1 MNLLKK
7 NKYSIRKYKVGIFST
22 LIGTVLLLSNPNGA
36 QALTTDHNVQGGSNQ
51 ALPGNSQNTNADT
64 NRDIVND
71 SQNTPNAHATDNTST
86 NQALTNHQNV
96 DVANQV
102 GPAPIQPSASP
113 AQNNNNSNA
122 NSTATE
128 PAANTNNNLA
138 SNNNTLNVPNNT
150 DNNDSARHLTL
161 KEIQED
167 VRHSSDK
174 PELVAIAEEA
184 SNRPKKR
191 SRRAAPTDPN
201 ATPADPTATPADP
214 TAGNGSAPVAITAPY
229 TPTTDPNAN
238 NIGQNAPNEVLS
250 FDDNNIRPSTNRS
263 VPTVTVVDNLPGYTL
278 INGGK
283 VGVFS
288 HAMVR
293 TSMFDSGDAKNYQAQ
308 GNVIALGRIR
318 GNDTNDHGDFN
329 GIEKTLTVNPNSELI
344 FEFNTMTTKNYQA
357 QGNVIAL
364 GRIRGNDTNDHGD
377 FNGIEKTLTVNPN
390 SELIFEFNT
399 MTTKNYQG
407 MTNLIIKNA
416 DNDTVIGEKVVAYGP
431 IWRLLKVPENVSHLK
446 IQFVP
451 KNDAITDAR
460 GIYQLRDGYKYYDF
474 VDSIGLHSGSHV
486 YVERR
491 TMEPTATNNKEF
503 TVTTSLKNNGNFGA
517 SFNTD
522 DFVYK
527 IQLPEGVEYVNN
539 SLTKDF
545 PSGNSGV
552 DINDMNVTY
561 DAANRIITIKSTGG
575 GTGNSPARL
584 MPDKILDL
592 KYKLRVNNVPTPRT
606 VTFNDTLT
614 YKTYSQDFINSPAE
628 SHTVS
633 TNPYTID
640 IIMNKDA
647 LQAEVDRRI
656 QQADYTFASLDIFND
671 LKRRAQTILDEN
683 RNNVPLNKRVSQA
696 DIDSLANQMQ
706 HTLIRSVD
714 AENAVN
720 RKVDDME
727 DLVNQ
732 NDELTDEEK
741 QAAIQVI
748 EEHKN
753 EIIGNIGDQTT
764 DDGVTRIKDQG
775 IQTLSGDT
783 ATPVVKPNAKQAIRD
798 KAAKQRE
805 IINHTPDAT
814 QDEIQDALNQLT
826 TDETD
831 AIDNVT
837 NATTNADVETAKN
850 NGINT
855 IGAVAPQVTHKQA
868 ARDAIN
874 QATAT
879 KRQQINSNREATQEE
894 KNAALNELTQ
904 ATNHALEQINQAT
917 TNDDVDTAKGD
928 GLNAINP
935 IAPVT
940 VVKQAARDAVSHDA
954 QQHIAEINANPD
966 ATQEERQAAIEKV
979 NAAVAVANTNILNA
993 NTNADVEQVK
1003 TNAIQG
1009 IQAIEPAT
1017 KVKTDAKN
1025 AIDQSAETQHNAIF
1039 NNNDATL
1046 EEQQAAQQLLDQA
1059 VATAKQNINAA
1070 DTNQEVAQAK
1080 DQGTQ
1085 NIVVIQ
1091 PATQVKTDAR
1101 NAVNEKA
1108 REAITNINATPGAT
1122 REEKQEAIN
1131 RVNTLKNRALNDI
1144 GVTSTTAMVNSIR
1157 DDAVNQIGAVQPHV
1171 TKKQTATGVLT
1182 DLATAKK
1189 QEINQ
1194 NTNATTE
1201 EKQVALNQVDQD
1213 LATAINNINQADT
1226 NAEVDQAQQLGT
1238 KAINAIQPNI
1248 VKKPAALAQT
1258 NQHYSAKLVEIN
1270 ATPDATDDE
1279 KNAAINTLNQDRQQ
1293 AIESIKQANTNAE
1306 VDQAATVA
1314 ENNIDAVQVD
1324 VVKKQA
1330 ARDKIT
1336 AEVAKRIEAVK
1347 QTPNATDEEKQAAVN
1362 QINQLKDQAFNQ
1374 INQNQTNDQ
1383 VDATTNQ
1390 AINAIDNVEAEV
1402 VIKPKAIAD
1411 IEKAV
1416 KEKQQQ
1422 IDNSLDS
1429 TDNEKEVAL
1438 QALAKEKEKALAAI
1452 DQAQTNSQVN
1462 QAATNGVS
1470 AIKIIQPET
1479 KIKPAAREK
1488 INQKANELRAQ
1499 INQDKEATAEERQA
1513 ALDKINDLVAK
1524 AMTNITNDRTNQQV
1538 NDSTNQA
1545 LDDIALVTPD
1555 HIVRA
1560 AARDAVKQQYE
1571 AKKHEIE
1578 QAEHATD
1585 EEKQVALN
1593 QLANNEKRALQNI
1606 NQAIANNDVKRVESN
1621 GIATLKGVEPHIVV
1635 KPEAQEAIK
1644 ASADNQVESIKD
1656 TPHATTDELDEAN
1669 QQINDTLKQGQQDI
1683 DNTTQDAAV
1692 NDVRNQTI
1700 KAIEQIKP
1708 KVRRKRAALDN
1719 IDESNNNQL
1728 DAIRNT
1734 LDTTQDERNVA
1745 IAALNKIVNAIKND
1759 IAQNKTNAEVDQ
1771 TEADGNN
1778 NIKVILPKVQVKP
1791 AARQSVSAKAEA
1803 QNALIDQSD
1812 LSTEEERLAAK
1823 HLVEQA
1829 LNQAIDQINHA
1840 DKTAQVNQNSIDAQN
1855 IISKIKPA
1863 TTVKATALQ
1872 QIQNI
1877 ATNKIN
1883 LIKANNEAT
1892 DEEQNA
1898 AIVQVEK
1905 ELIKAK
1911 QQIAGAVTNADVAYL
1926 LHDGKNEIRE
1936 IEPVINKK
1944 ATAREQLTTL
1954 FNDKKQAIEA
1964 NVQATVEER
1973 NSILAQLQNIYD
1985 TAIGQIDQD
1994 RSNAQVDKTAT
2005 LNLQTIH
2012 DLDVHPIKKPDAE
2025 KTINDDLA
2033 RVTHLVQNYRK
2044 VSDRNKADA
2053 LKAITALK
2061 LQMDEELKT
2070 ARTNADVD
2078 AVLKRFNVALGD
2090 IEAVITEKEN
2100 SLLRIDNIAQQTYAK
2115 FKAIATPEQ
2124 LAKVKALIDQYVA
2137 DGNRMV
2143 DEDATL
2149 NDIKKDTQLIIDEIL
2164 AIKLPAEV
2172 IKASPKVGQPAPKVC
2187 TPIKKE
2193 DKQEVRK
2200 VVKELPNTGSE
2211 EMDLPLKELALITG
2225 AALLARRRSKKEKE
2239 S

>member
-51 ALPGNSQNTNADT
+51 ALPGNSPNTNADT
-64 NRDIVND
+64 NRDIVNG

-96 DVANQV
+96 GVANQV
-102 GPAPIQPSASP
+102 APAPIQPSTSSAS
-113 AQNNNNSNA
+113 NNNHSDA

-191 SRRAAPTDPN
+191 SRRAAPADPN
-201 ATPADPTATPADP
+201 ATPADP
-214 TAGNGSAPVAITAPY
+214 TAGNGSAPVAITAPF

-238 NIGQNAPNEVLS
+238 NIGQNAPNEVLT

-308 GNVIALGRIR
+308 GNVIALGRIK
-318 GNDTNDHGDFN
+318 GNDTNDHG
-329 GIEKTLTVNPNSELI
+329 G
-344 FEFNTMTTKNYQA
+344 
-357 QGNVIAL
+357 
-364 GRIRGNDTNDHGD
+364 

-606 VTFNDTLT
+606 VTFNDILT
-614 YKTYSQDFINSPAE
+614 YKTYTQDFINSPAE

-640 IIMNKDA
+640 IIMNKDV

-656 QQADYTFASLDIFND
+656 QQADYTFASLDIFNE

-696 DIDSLANQMQ
+696 DIDSLVNQMQ

-783 ATPVVKPNAKQAIRD
+783 ATPVVKTNAKQAIRD

-805 IINHTPDAT
+805 IINNTPDAT

-979 NAAVAVANTNILNA
+979 NAAVAAANTNILNA

-1101 NAVNEKA
+1101 NAVNDKA

-1194 NTNATTE
+1194 NTNATDE

-1248 VKKPAALAQT
+1248 VKKPTALAQI
-1258 NQHYSAKLVEIN
+1258 NQHYNAKLAEIN

-1390 AINAIDNVEAEV
+1390 AINAIDNVEAKV

-1438 QALAKEKEKALAAI
+1438 LALAKEKEKALAAI

-1479 KIKPAAREK
+1479 KVKPAAREK

-1560 AARDAVKQQYE
+1560 TARDAVKQQYE

-1606 NQAIANNDVKRVESN
+1606 DQAIANNDVKRVESN

-1911 QQIAGAVTNADVAYL
+1911 QQIASAVTNADVAYL

-1954 FNDKKQAIEA
+1954 FNDKKLAIEA

-1985 TAIGQIDQD
+1985 TAIGEIDQD
-1994 RSNAQVDKTAT
+1994 RSNAQVDKTAS

-2137 DGNRMV
+2137 DGIRMI

-2149 NDIKKDTQLIIDEIL
+2149 NDIKQHTQFIVDEIL
-2164 AIKLPAEV
+2164 AIKLPAEATKV
-2172 IKASPKVGQPAPKVC
+2172 LPKVGQPAPKLC
-2187 TPIKKE
+2187 TSIKKV

-2225 AALLARRRSKKEKE
+2225 AALLARRRNKNEKE

>member
-36 QALTTDHNVQGGSNQ
+36 QALTTDNNVQSDTNQ
-51 ALPGNSQNTNADT
+51 ATPVNSQDKDVAN
-64 NRDIVND
+64 NRGLAN
-71 SQNTPNAHATDNTST
+71 SAQNTPNQSATTNQAT
-86 NQALTNHQNV
+86 NQALVNHNNGSIV
-96 DVANQV
+96 NQATPTSV
-102 GPAPIQPSASP
+102 QSSTPS
-113 AQNNNNSNA
+113 AQNNNHTDGNTTATETVSNA
-122 NSTATE
+122 N
-128 PAANTNNNLA
+128 NNDVA
-138 SNNNTLNVPNNT
+138 SNNTTLNVPNKTNE
-150 DNNDSARHLTL
+150 NGSGGHLTL

-174 PELVAIAEEA
+174 PELVAIAEPA

-191 SRRAAPTDPN
+191 SRRAAPADPN
-201 ATPADPTATPADP
+201 ATPADPGAAA
-214 TAGNGSAPVAITAPY
+214 AGNGGAPVAITAPY

-238 NIGQNAPNEVLS
+238 NAGQNAPNEVLS
-250 FDDNNIRPSTNRS
+250 FDDNSIRPSTNRS
-263 VPTVTVVDNLPGYTL
+263 VPSVTVVDNLPGFTL

-283 VGVFS
+283 VGVLS

-293 TSMFDSGDAKNYQAQ
+293 TSMFEAGSNRTYQAQ
-308 GNVIALGRIR
+308 GNVLALGRIS
-318 GNDTNDHGDFN
+318 GTDASNHGDFN
-329 GIEKTLTVNPNSELI
+329 GIEKSLTVNPNSELI
-344 FEFNTMTTKNYQA
+344 FEFNTMPTKNG
-357 QGNVIAL
+357 QGATNV
-364 GRIRGNDTNDHGD
+364 
-377 FNGIEKTLTVNPN
+377 
-390 SELIFEFNT
+390 
-399 MTTKNYQG
+399 
-407 MTNLIIKNA
+407 IIKNA
-416 DNDTVIGEKVVAYGP
+416 DTNDTIAEKTVEGGP
-431 IWRLLKVPENVSHLK
+431 TLRLFKVPDNVRNLK

-460 GIYQLRDGYKYYDF
+460 GIYQLKDGYKYYSF

-503 TVTTSLKNNGNFGA
+503 TVTTSLKNNGNSGA
-517 SFNTD
+517 SLDTD
-522 DFVYK
+522 EFVYK

-545 PSGNSGV
+545 PSNNSGV
-552 DINDMNVTY
+552 DVNDMNVTY
-561 DAANRIITIKSTGG
+561 DAANRVITIKSTGG
-575 GTGNSPARL
+575 GTTNSPARL

-614 YKTYSQDFINSPAE
+614 YKTYTQDFINSAAE

-671 LKRRAQTILDEN
+671 LKKRAQTILAEN

-696 DIDSLANQMQ
+696 DIDTLTNQMQ

-720 RKVDDME
+720 QKADQME

-748 EEHKN
+748 EEHKGN
-753 EIIGNIGDQTT
+753 IIGDIGDQTT

-783 ATPVVKPNAKQAIRD
+783 ATPVVKPNAKKAIRD
-798 KAAKQRE
+798 KATKQRE
-805 IINHTPDAT
+805 IINATPDAT
-814 QDEIQDALNQLT
+814 EDEIQDAINQLA

-855 IGAVAPQVTHKQA
+855 IGSVVPQVTHKQA

-917 TNDDVDTAKGD
+917 TNADVDNAKGD

-966 ATQEERQAAIEKV
+966 ATQEERQAAIDKV
-979 NAAVAVANTNILNA
+979 NAAVTAANTNILNA
-993 NTNADVEQVK
+993 NTNAEVEQVK

-1009 IQAIEPAT
+1009 IQAITPAT

-1025 AIDQSAETQHNAIF
+1025 AIDKSAETQHNTIF

-1101 NAVNEKA
+1101 NVVNDKA

-1131 RVNTLKNRALNDI
+1131 RVNTLKNRALTDI

-1171 TKKQTATGVLT
+1171 TKKQTATGVLN

-1201 EKQVALNQVDQD
+1201 EKQVALNQVDQE

-1248 VKKPAALAQT
+1248 VKKPAALAQI
-1258 NQHYSAKLVEIN
+1258 NQHYNAKLAEIN
-1270 ATPDATDDE
+1270 ATPDATNDE

-1383 VDATTNQ
+1383 VDTTTNQ
-1390 AINAIDNVEAEV
+1390 ALNAIDNVEAEV

-1429 TDNEKEVAL
+1429 TDNEKEVAS

-1452 DQAQTNSQVN
+1452 DQAQMNSQVN

-1479 KIKPAAREK
+1479 KVKPAAREK
-1488 INQKANELRAQ
+1488 INQKANELRAK
-1499 INQDKEATAEERQA
+1499 INQDKEATAEERQV
-1513 ALDKINDLVAK
+1513 ALDKINEFVNQ
-1524 AMTNITNDRTNQQV
+1524 AMTDITNNRTNQQV
-1538 NDSTNQA
+1538 DDTTSQA
-1545 LDDIALVTPD
+1545 LDSIALVAPE

-1571 AKKHEIE
+1571 AKKQEIE

-1593 QLANNEKRALQNI
+1593 QLANNKKLALQNI
-1606 NQAIANNDVKRVESN
+1606 NQAVTNNDVKRVETN
-1621 GIATLKGVEPHIVV
+1621 GIATLKGVQPHIVI
-1635 KPEAQEAIK
+1635 KPEAQQAIK
-1644 ASADNQVESIKD
+1644 ASAENQVESIKD
-1656 TPHATTDELDEAN
+1656 TPHATVDELDEAN
-1669 QQINDTLKQGQQDI
+1669 QLISDTLKQAQQEI
-1683 DNTTQDAAV
+1683 ENTNQDAAV
-1692 NDVRNQTI
+1692 TDVRNQTI

-1708 KVRRKRAALDN
+1708 KVRRKRAALDS
-1719 IDESNNNQL
+1719 IEENNKNQL

-1734 LDTTQDERNVA
+1734 LDTTQDERDVA
-1745 IAALNKIVNAIKND
+1745 IDTLNKIVNTIKND
-1759 IAQNKTNAEVDQ
+1759 IAQNKTNAEVDR
-1771 TEADGNN
+1771 TETDGND

-1791 AARQSVSAKAEA
+1791 AARQSVGVKAEA

-1840 DKTAQVNQNSIDAQN
+1840 DKTAQVNQDSIDAQN

-1892 DEEQNA
+1892 DEEQNI
-1898 AIVQVEK
+1898 AIAQVEK

-1911 QQIAGAVTNADVAYL
+1911 QQIASAVTNADVAYL
-1926 LHDGKNEIRE
+1926 LHDEKNEIRE
-1936 IEPVINKK
+1936 IEPVISRK
-1944 ATAREQLTTL
+1944 ASAREQLTTL

-1964 NVQATVEER
+1964 NIQATVEER

-1994 RSNAQVDKTAT
+1994 RSNAQVDKTAS

-2033 RVTHLVQNYRK
+2033 RVTALVQNYRK

-2078 AVLKRFNVALGD
+2078 AVLKRFNVALSD

-2124 LAKVKALIDQYVA
+2124 LAKVKVLIDQYVA
-2137 DGNRMV
+2137 DGNRMI
-2143 DEDATL
+2143 DEDATF
-2149 NDIKKDTQLIIDEIL
+2149 NDIKQHTQFIVDEIL
-2164 AIKLPAEV
+2164 AIKLPAEAMKV
-2172 IKASPKVGQPAPKVC
+2172 SPKVIQPAPKVC

-2193 DKQEVRK
+2193 ETHESRK
-2200 VVKELPNTGSE
+2200 VEKELPNTGSE
-2211 EMDLPLKELALITG
+2211 EMDLPLKEFALITG
-2225 AALLARRRSKKEKE
+2225 AALLARRRTKNEKE

>member
-36 QALTTDHNVQGGSNQ
+36 QALTTDNNVQSDTNQ
-51 ALPGNSQNTNADT
+51 ATPVNSQDKDVAN
-64 NRDIVND
+64 NRGLAN
-71 SQNTPNAHATDNTST
+71 SAQNTPNQSATTNQAT
-86 NQALTNHQNV
+86 NQALVNHNNGSIV
-96 DVANQV
+96 NQATPTSV
-102 GPAPIQPSASP
+102 QSSTPS
-113 AQNNNNSNA
+113 AQNNNHTDGNTTATETVSNA
-122 NSTATE
+122 N
-128 PAANTNNNLA
+128 NNDVA
-138 SNNNTLNVPNNT
+138 SNNTTLNVPNKTNE
-150 DNNDSARHLTL
+150 NGSGGHLTL

-174 PELVAIAEEA
+174 PELVAIAEPA

-191 SRRAAPTDPN
+191 SRRAAPADPN
-201 ATPADPTATPADP
+201 ATPADPGAAA
-214 TAGNGSAPVAITAPY
+214 AGNGGAPVAITAPY

-238 NIGQNAPNEVLS
+238 NAGQNAPNEVLS
-250 FDDNNIRPSTNRS
+250 FDDNSIRPSTNRS
-263 VPTVTVVDNLPGYTL
+263 VPSVTVVDNLPGFTL

-283 VGVFS
+283 VGVLS

-293 TSMFDSGDAKNYQAQ
+293 TSMFEAGSNRTYQAQ
-308 GNVIALGRIR
+308 GNVLALGRIS
-318 GNDTNDHGDFN
+318 GTDASNHGDFN
-329 GIEKTLTVNPNSELI
+329 GIEKSLTVNPNSELI
-344 FEFNTMTTKNYQA
+344 FEFNTMPTKNG
-357 QGNVIAL
+357 QGATNV
-364 GRIRGNDTNDHGD
+364 
-377 FNGIEKTLTVNPN
+377 
-390 SELIFEFNT
+390 
-399 MTTKNYQG
+399 
-407 MTNLIIKNA
+407 IIKNA
-416 DNDTVIGEKVVAYGP
+416 DTNDTIAEKTVEGGP
-431 IWRLLKVPENVSHLK
+431 TLRLFKVPDNVRNLK

-460 GIYQLRDGYKYYDF
+460 GIYQLKDGYKYYSF

-503 TVTTSLKNNGNFGA
+503 TVTTSLKNNGNSGA
-517 SFNTD
+517 SLDTD
-522 DFVYK
+522 EFVYK

-545 PSGNSGV
+545 PSNNSGV
-552 DINDMNVTY
+552 DVNDMNVTY
-561 DAANRIITIKSTGG
+561 DAANRVITIKSTGG
-575 GTGNSPARL
+575 GTTNSPARL

-592 KYKLRVNNVPTPRT
+592 KYKLCVNNVPTPRT

-614 YKTYSQDFINSPAE
+614 YKTYTQDFINSAAE

-671 LKRRAQTILDEN
+671 LKKRAQTILAEN

-696 DIDSLANQMQ
+696 DIDTLTNQMQ

-720 RKVDDME
+720 QKADQME

-748 EEHKN
+748 EEHKGN
-753 EIIGNIGDQTT
+753 IIGDIGDQTT

-783 ATPVVKPNAKQAIRD
+783 ATPVVKPNAKKAIRD
-798 KAAKQRE
+798 KATKQRE
-805 IINHTPDAT
+805 IINATPDAT
-814 QDEIQDALNQLT
+814 EDEIQDAINQLA

-855 IGAVAPQVTHKQA
+855 IGSVVPQVTHKQA

-917 TNDDVDTAKGD
+917 TNADVDNAKGD

-966 ATQEERQAAIEKV
+966 ATQEERQAAIDKV
-979 NAAVAVANTNILNA
+979 NAAVTAANTNILNA
-993 NTNADVEQVK
+993 NTNAEVEQVK

-1009 IQAIEPAT
+1009 IQAITPAT

-1025 AIDQSAETQHNAIF
+1025 AIDKSAETQHNTIF

-1101 NAVNEKA
+1101 NVVNDKA

-1131 RVNTLKNRALNDI
+1131 RVNTLKNRALTDI

-1171 TKKQTATGVLT
+1171 TKKQTATGVLN

-1201 EKQVALNQVDQD
+1201 EKQVALNQVDQE

-1248 VKKPAALAQT
+1248 VKKPAALAQI
-1258 NQHYSAKLVEIN
+1258 NQHYNAKLAEIN
-1270 ATPDATDDE
+1270 ATPDATNDE

-1383 VDATTNQ
+1383 VDTTTNQ
-1390 AINAIDNVEAEV
+1390 ALNAIDNVEAEV

-1429 TDNEKEVAL
+1429 TDNEKEVAS

-1479 KIKPAAREK
+1479 KVKPAAREK
-1488 INQKANELRAQ
+1488 INQKANELRAK
-1499 INQDKEATAEERQA
+1499 INQDKEATAEERQV
-1513 ALDKINDLVAK
+1513 ALDKINEFVNQ
-1524 AMTNITNDRTNQQV
+1524 AMTDITNNRTNQQV
-1538 NDSTNQA
+1538 DDTTSQA
-1545 LDDIALVTPD
+1545 LDSIALVAPE

-1571 AKKHEIE
+1571 AKKQEIE

-1593 QLANNEKRALQNI
+1593 QLANNKKLALQNI
-1606 NQAIANNDVKRVESN
+1606 NQAVTNNDVKRVETN
-1621 GIATLKGVEPHIVV
+1621 GIATLKGVQPHIVI
-1635 KPEAQEAIK
+1635 KPEAQQAIK
-1644 ASADNQVESIKD
+1644 ASAENQVESIKD
-1656 TPHATTDELDEAN
+1656 TPHATVDELDEAN
-1669 QQINDTLKQGQQDI
+1669 QLISDTLKQAQQEI
-1683 DNTTQDAAV
+1683 ENTNQDAAV
-1692 NDVRNQTI
+1692 TDVRNQTI

-1708 KVRRKRAALDN
+1708 KVRRKRAVLDS
-1719 IDESNNNQL
+1719 IEENNKNQL

-1734 LDTTQDERNVA
+1734 LDTTQDERDVA
-1745 IAALNKIVNAIKND
+1745 IDTLNKIVNTIKND
-1759 IAQNKTNAEVDQ
+1759 IAQNKTNAEVDR
-1771 TEADGNN
+1771 TETDGND

-1791 AARQSVSAKAEA
+1791 AARQSVGVKAEA

-1840 DKTAQVNQNSIDAQN
+1840 DKTAQVNQDSIDAQN

-1892 DEEQNA
+1892 DEEQNI
-1898 AIVQVEK
+1898 AIAQVEK

-1911 QQIAGAVTNADVAYL
+1911 QQIASAVTNADVAYL
-1926 LHDGKNEIRE
+1926 LHDEKNEIRE
-1936 IEPVINKK
+1936 IEPVISRK
-1944 ATAREQLTTL
+1944 ASAREQLTTL

-1964 NVQATVEER
+1964 NIQATVEER

-1994 RSNAQVDKTAT
+1994 RSNAQVDKTAS

-2033 RVTHLVQNYRK
+2033 RVTALVQNYRK

-2078 AVLKRFNVALGD
+2078 AVLKRFNVALSD

-2124 LAKVKALIDQYVA
+2124 LAKVKVLIDQYVA
-2137 DGNRMV
+2137 DGNRMI

-2149 NDIKKDTQLIIDEIL
+2149 NDIKQHTQFIVDEIL
-2164 AIKLPAEV
+2164 AIKLPAEAMKV
-2172 IKASPKVGQPAPKVC
+2172 SPKVIQPAPKVC

-2193 DKQEVRK
+2193 ETHESRK
-2200 VVKELPNTGSE
+2200 VEKELPNTGSE
-2211 EMDLPLKELALITG
+2211 EMDLPLKEFALITG
-2225 AALLARRRSKKEKE
+2225 AALLARRRTKNEKE

>member
-1 MNLLKK
+1 M
-7 NKYSIRKYKVGIFST
+7 
-22 LIGTVLLLSNPNGA
+22 
-36 QALTTDHNVQGGSNQ
+36 
-51 ALPGNSQNTNADT
+51 
-64 NRDIVND
+64 
-71 SQNTPNAHATDNTST
+71 
-86 NQALTNHQNV
+86 
-96 DVANQV
+96 
-102 GPAPIQPSASP
+102 
-113 AQNNNNSNA
+113 SNA
-122 NSTATE
+122 N
-128 PAANTNNNLA
+128 NNDA
-138 SNNNTLNVPNNT
+138 VSNNTTLNVPNKTNE
-150 DNNDSARHLTL
+150 NGSGGHLTL

-174 PELVAIAEEA
+174 PELVAIAEPA

-191 SRRAAPTDPN
+191 SRRAAPADPN
-201 ATPADPTATPADP
+201 ATPADPAAAA
-214 TAGNGSAPVAITAPY
+214 AGNGGAPVAITAPY

-238 NIGQNAPNEVLS
+238 NAGQNAPNEVLS
-250 FDDNNIRPSTNRS
+250 FDDNGIRPSTNRS
-263 VPTVTVVDNLPGYTL
+263 VPSVTVVDNLPGFTL

-293 TSMFDSGDAKNYQAQ
+293 TSMFDSADAKNYQAQ
-308 GNVIALGRIR
+308 GNVIALGRI
-318 GNDTNDHGDFN
+318 
-329 GIEKTLTVNPNSELI
+329 K
-344 FEFNTMTTKNYQA
+344 
-357 QGNVIAL
+357 
-364 GRIRGNDTNDHGD
+364 GNDTNDHGD

-407 MTNLIIKNA
+407 VTNLIIKNA
-416 DNDTVIGEKVVAYGP
+416 DNDTVIAEKSVAYGP
-431 IWRLLKVPENVSHLK
+431 IWRLFKVPENVSHLK

-522 DFVYK
+522 DFVYQV
-527 IQLPEGVEYVNN
+527 QLPEGVEYVNN

-545 PSGNSGV
+545 PSSNSGV
-552 DINDMNVTY
+552 DMNDFNVTY
-561 DAANRIITIKSTGG
+561 DAANRVITIKSTGG
-575 GTGNSPARL
+575 GSGNSPARL

-614 YKTYSQDFINSPAE
+614 YKTYTQDFINSPAE

-696 DIDSLANQMQ
+696 DIDSLTNQMQ

-720 RKVDDME
+720 KKVDQME

-783 ATPVVKPNAKQAIRD
+783 ATPVVKPNAKKAIRD
-798 KAAKQRE
+798 KATKQRE
-805 IINHTPDAT
+805 IINATPDAT
-814 QDEIQDALNQLT
+814 EDEIQDALNQLA

-855 IGAVAPQVTHKQA
+855 IGAVVPQVTHKKA

-904 ATNHALEQINQAT
+904 ATNHALEQINQAK
-917 TNDDVDTAKGD
+917 TNADVDNAKGD

-966 ATQEERQAAIEKV
+966 ATQEERQAAIDKV
-979 NAAVAVANTNILNA
+979 NAAVTAANTNILNA

-1009 IQAIEPAT
+1009 IQAITPAT

-1025 AIDQSAETQHNAIF
+1025 AIDKSAETQHNTIF

-1101 NAVNEKA
+1101 NVVNDKA

-1131 RVNTLKNRALNDI
+1131 RVNTLKNRALTDI

-1171 TKKQTATGVLT
+1171 TKKQTATGVLN

-1201 EKQVALNQVDQD
+1201 EKQVALNQVDQE

-1248 VKKPAALAQT
+1248 VKKPAALAQI
-1258 NQHYSAKLVEIN
+1258 NQHYNAKLAEIN

-1293 AIESIKQANTNAE
+1293 AIESVKQANTNAE

-1383 VDATTNQ
+1383 VDTTTNQ
-1390 AINAIDNVEAEV
+1390 ALNAIDNVEAEV

-1429 TDNEKEVAL
+1429 TDNEKEVAS

-1479 KIKPAAREK
+1479 KVKPAAREK
-1488 INQKANELRAQ
+1488 INQKVNELRAK
-1499 INQDKEATAEERQA
+1499 INQDKEATAEERQV
-1513 ALDKINDLVAK
+1513 ALDKINEFVNQ
-1524 AMTNITNDRTNQQV
+1524 AMTDITNNRTNQQV
-1538 NDSTNQA
+1538 DDTTSQA
-1545 LDDIALVTPD
+1545 LDSIALVAPE

-1571 AKKHEIE
+1571 AKKQEIE

-1593 QLANNEKRALQNI
+1593 QLANNEKLALQNI
-1606 NQAIANNDVKRVESN
+1606 NQAVTNNDVKRVETN
-1621 GIATLKGVEPHIVV
+1621 GIATLKGVQPHIVI
-1635 KPEAQEAIK
+1635 KPEAQQAIK
-1644 ASADNQVESIKD
+1644 ASAENQVESIKD
-1656 TPHATTDELDEAN
+1656 TPHATVDELDEAN
-1669 QQINDTLKQGQQDI
+1669 QLISDTLKQAQQEI
-1683 DNTTQDAAV
+1683 ENTNQDAAV
-1692 NDVRNQTI
+1692 TDVRNQTI

-1708 KVRRKRAALDN
+1708 KVRRKRAALDS
-1719 IDESNNNQL
+1719 IEENNKNQV

-1734 LDTTQDERNVA
+1734 LDTTQDERDVA
-1745 IAALNKIVNAIKND
+1745 IDTLNKIVNTIKND
-1759 IAQNKTNAEVDQ
+1759 IAQNKTNAEVDR
-1771 TEADGNN
+1771 TETDGND

-1791 AARQSVSAKAEA
+1791 AARQSVGVKAEA

-1840 DKTAQVNQNSIDAQN
+1840 DKTAQVNQDSIDAQN

-1883 LIKANNEAT
+1883 LSKANNEAT
-1892 DEEQNA
+1892 DEEQNI
-1898 AIVQVEK
+1898 AIAQVEK

-1911 QQIAGAVTNADVAYL
+1911 QQIASAVTNADVAYL
-1926 LHDGKNEIRE
+1926 LHDEKNEIRE
-1936 IEPVINKK
+1936 IEPVINRK
-1944 ATAREQLTTL
+1944 ASAREQLTTL

-1964 NVQATVEER
+1964 NIQATVEER

-1994 RSNAQVDKTAT
+1994 RSNAQVDKTAS

-2033 RVTHLVQNYRK
+2033 RVTALVQNYRK
-2044 VSDRNKADA
+2044 VSNRNKADA

-2078 AVLKRFNVALGD
+2078 AVLKRFNVALSD

-2124 LAKVKALIDQYVA
+2124 LAKVKVLIDQYVA
-2137 DGNRMV
+2137 DGNRMI

-2149 NDIKKDTQLIIDEIL
+2149 NDIKQHTQFIVDEIL
-2164 AIKLPAEV
+2164 AIKLPAEPTKV
-2172 IKASPKVGQPAPKVC
+2172 SPKVIQPAPKVC

-2193 DKQEVRK
+2193 ETHESRK
-2200 VVKELPNTGSE
+2200 VEKELPNTGSE
-2211 EMDLPLKELALITG
+2211 GMDLPLKEFALITG
-2225 AALLARRRSKKEKE
+2225 AALLARRRTKNEKE

>member
-293 TSMFDSGDAKNYQAQ
+293 TSMFDSGDA
-308 GNVIALGRIR
+308 
-318 GNDTNDHGDFN
+318 
-329 GIEKTLTVNPNSELI
+329 
-344 FEFNTMTTKNYQA
+344 KNYQA

-1131 RVNTLKNRALNDI
+1131 RVNTLKNRVLNDI
-1144 GVTSTTAMVNSIR
+1144 GVTSTAMVNSIR

-2078 AVLKRFNVALGD
+2078 AVLKRFNVTLGD

>member
-36 QALTTDHNVQGGSNQ
+36 QALTTDNNVQSDTNQ
-51 ALPGNSQNTNADT
+51 ATPVNSQDKDVAN
-64 NRDIVND
+64 NRGLAN
-71 SQNTPNAHATDNTST
+71 SAQNTPNQSATTNQAT
-86 NQALTNHQNV
+86 NQALVNHNNGSIV
-96 DVANQV
+96 NQATPTSV
-102 GPAPIQPSASP
+102 QSSTPS
-113 AQNNNNSNA
+113 AQNNNHTDGNTTATETVSNA
-122 NSTATE
+122 N
-128 PAANTNNNLA
+128 NNDA
-138 SNNNTLNVPNNT
+138 VSNNTTLNVPNKTNE
-150 DNNDSARHLTL
+150 NGSGGHLTL

-174 PELVAIAEEA
+174 PELVAIAEPA

-191 SRRAAPTDPN
+191 SRRAAPADPN
-201 ATPADPTATPADP
+201 ATPADPAAAA
-214 TAGNGSAPVAITAPY
+214 AGNGGAPVAITAPY

-238 NIGQNAPNEVLS
+238 NAGQNAPNEVLS
-250 FDDNNIRPSTNRS
+250 FDDNGIRPSTNRS
-263 VPTVTVVDNLPGYTL
+263 VPSVTVVDNLPGFTL

-293 TSMFDSGDAKNYQAQ
+293 TSMFDSADAKNYQAQ
-308 GNVIALGRIR
+308 GNVIALGRI
-318 GNDTNDHGDFN
+318 
-329 GIEKTLTVNPNSELI
+329 K
-344 FEFNTMTTKNYQA
+344 
-357 QGNVIAL
+357 
-364 GRIRGNDTNDHGD
+364 GNDTNDHGD

-407 MTNLIIKNA
+407 VTNLIIKNA
-416 DNDTVIGEKVVAYGP
+416 DNDTVIAEKSVAYGP
-431 IWRLLKVPENVSHLK
+431 IWRLFKVPENVSHLK

-522 DFVYK
+522 DFVYQV
-527 IQLPEGVEYVNN
+527 QLPEGVEYVNN

-545 PSGNSGV
+545 PSSNSGV
-552 DINDMNVTY
+552 DMNDFNVTY
-561 DAANRIITIKSTGG
+561 DAANRVITIKSTGG
-575 GTGNSPARL
+575 GSGNSPARL

-614 YKTYSQDFINSPAE
+614 YKTYTQDFINSPAE

-696 DIDSLANQMQ
+696 DIDSLTNQMQ

-720 RKVDDME
+720 KKVDQME

-783 ATPVVKPNAKQAIRD
+783 ATPVVKPNAKKAIRD
-798 KAAKQRE
+798 KATKQRE
-805 IINHTPDAT
+805 IINATPDAT
-814 QDEIQDALNQLT
+814 EDEIQDALNQLA

-855 IGAVAPQVTHKQA
+855 IGAVVPQVTHKKA

-894 KNAALNELTQ
+894 ENAALNELTQ

-917 TNDDVDTAKGD
+917 TNADVDNAKGD

-966 ATQEERQAAIEKV
+966 ATQEERQAAIDKV
-979 NAAVAVANTNILNA
+979 NAAVTAANTNILNA

-1009 IQAIEPAT
+1009 IQAITPAT

-1025 AIDQSAETQHNAIF
+1025 AIDKSAETQHNTIF

-1091 PATQVKTDAR
+1091 SATQVKTDAR
-1101 NAVNEKA
+1101 NVVNDKA

-1131 RVNTLKNRALNDI
+1131 RVNTLKNRALTDI

-1171 TKKQTATGVLT
+1171 TKKQTATGVLN

-1201 EKQVALNQVDQD
+1201 EKQVALNQVDQE

-1248 VKKPAALAQT
+1248 VKKPAALAQI
-1258 NQHYSAKLVEIN
+1258 NQHYNAKLAEIN

-1293 AIESIKQANTNAE
+1293 AIESVKQANTNAE

-1383 VDATTNQ
+1383 VDTTTNQ
-1390 AINAIDNVEAEV
+1390 ALNAIDNVEAEV

-1429 TDNEKEVAL
+1429 TDNEKEVAS

-1479 KIKPAAREK
+1479 KVKPAAREK
-1488 INQKANELRAQ
+1488 INQKVNELRAK
-1499 INQDKEATAEERQA
+1499 INQDKEATAEERQV
-1513 ALDKINDLVAK
+1513 ALDKINEFVNQ
-1524 AMTNITNDRTNQQV
+1524 AMTDITNNRTNQQV
-1538 NDSTNQA
+1538 DDTTSQA
-1545 LDDIALVTPD
+1545 LDSIALVAPE

-1571 AKKHEIE
+1571 AKKQEIE

-1593 QLANNEKRALQNI
+1593 QLANNEKLALQNI
-1606 NQAIANNDVKRVESN
+1606 NQAVTNNDVKRVETN
-1621 GIATLKGVEPHIVV
+1621 GIATLKGVQPHIVI
-1635 KPEAQEAIK
+1635 KPEAQQAIK
-1644 ASADNQVESIKD
+1644 ASAENQVESIKD
-1656 TPHATTDELDEAN
+1656 TPHATVDELDEAN
-1669 QQINDTLKQGQQDI
+1669 QLISDTLKQAQQEI
-1683 DNTTQDAAV
+1683 ENTNQDAAV
-1692 NDVRNQTI
+1692 TDVRNQTI

-1708 KVRRKRAALDN
+1708 KVRRKRAALDS
-1719 IDESNNNQL
+1719 IEENNKNQL

-1734 LDTTQDERNVA
+1734 LDTTQDERDVA
-1745 IAALNKIVNAIKND
+1745 IDTLNKIVNTIKND
-1759 IAQNKTNAEVDQ
+1759 IAQNKTNAEVDR
-1771 TEADGNN
+1771 TETDGND

-1791 AARQSVSAKAEA
+1791 AARQSVGVKAEA

-1840 DKTAQVNQNSIDAQN
+1840 DKTAQVNQDSIDAQN

-1883 LIKANNEAT
+1883 LSKANNEAT
-1892 DEEQNA
+1892 DEEQNI
-1898 AIVQVEK
+1898 AIAQVEK

-1911 QQIAGAVTNADVAYL
+1911 QQIASAVTNADVAYL
-1926 LHDGKNEIRE
+1926 LHDEKNEIRE
-1936 IEPVINKK
+1936 IEPVINRK
-1944 ATAREQLTTL
+1944 ASAREQLTTL

-1964 NVQATVEER
+1964 NIQATVEER

-1994 RSNAQVDKTAT
+1994 RSNAQVDKTAS

-2033 RVTHLVQNYRK
+2033 RVTALVQNYRK
-2044 VSDRNKADA
+2044 VSNRNKADA

-2078 AVLKRFNVALGD
+2078 AVLKRFNVALSD

-2124 LAKVKALIDQYVA
+2124 LAKVKVLIDQYVA
-2137 DGNRMV
+2137 DGNRMI

-2149 NDIKKDTQLIIDEIL
+2149 NDIKQHTQFIVDEIL
-2164 AIKLPAEV
+2164 AIKLPAEPTKV
-2172 IKASPKVGQPAPKVC
+2172 SPKVIQPAPKVC

-2193 DKQEVRK
+2193 ETHESRK
-2200 VVKELPNTGSE
+2200 VEKELPNTGSE
-2211 EMDLPLKELALITG
+2211 GMDLPLKEFALITG
-2225 AALLARRRSKKEKE
+2225 AALLARRRTKNEKE

>member
-36 QALTTDHNVQGGSNQ
+36 QALTTDNNVQSDTNQ
-51 ALPGNSQNTNADT
+51 ATPVNSQDKDVAN
-64 NRDIVND
+64 NRGLAN
-71 SQNTPNAHATDNTST
+71 SAQNTPNQSATTNQAT
-86 NQALTNHQNV
+86 NQALVNHNNGSIV
-96 DVANQV
+96 NQATPTSV
-102 GPAPIQPSASP
+102 QSSTPS
-113 AQNNNNSNA
+113 AQNNNHTDGNTTATETVSNA
-122 NSTATE
+122 N
-128 PAANTNNNLA
+128 NNDVA
-138 SNNNTLNVPNNT
+138 SNNTTLNVPNKTNE
-150 DNNDSARHLTL
+150 NGSGGHLTL

-174 PELVAIAEEA
+174 PELVAIAEPA

-191 SRRAAPTDPN
+191 SRRAAPADPN
-201 ATPADPTATPADP
+201 ATPADPGAAA
-214 TAGNGSAPVAITAPY
+214 AGNGGAPVAITAPY

-238 NIGQNAPNEVLS
+238 NAGQNAPNEVLS
-250 FDDNNIRPSTNRS
+250 FDDNSIRPSTNRS
-263 VPTVTVVDNLPGYTL
+263 VPSVTVVDNLPGFTL

-283 VGVFS
+283 VGVLS

-293 TSMFDSGDAKNYQAQ
+293 TSMFEAGSNRTYQAQ
-308 GNVIALGRIR
+308 GNVLALGRIS
-318 GNDTNDHGDFN
+318 GTDASNHGDFN
-329 GIEKTLTVNPNSELI
+329 GIEKSLTVNPNSELI
-344 FEFNTMTTKNYQA
+344 FEFNTMPTKNG
-357 QGNVIAL
+357 QGATNV
-364 GRIRGNDTNDHGD
+364 
-377 FNGIEKTLTVNPN
+377 
-390 SELIFEFNT
+390 
-399 MTTKNYQG
+399 
-407 MTNLIIKNA
+407 IIKNA
-416 DNDTVIGEKVVAYGP
+416 DTNDTIAEKTVEGGP
-431 IWRLLKVPENVSHLK
+431 TLRLFKVPDNVRNLK

-460 GIYQLRDGYKYYDF
+460 GIYQLKDGYKYYSF

-503 TVTTSLKNNGNFGA
+503 TVTTSLKNNGNSGA
-517 SFNTD
+517 SLDTD
-522 DFVYK
+522 EFVYK

-545 PSGNSGV
+545 PSNNSGV
-552 DINDMNVTY
+552 DVNDMNVTY
-561 DAANRIITIKSTGG
+561 DAANRVITIKSTGG
-575 GTGNSPARL
+575 GTTNSPARL

-614 YKTYSQDFINSPAE
+614 YKTYTQDFINSAAE

-671 LKRRAQTILDEN
+671 LKKRAQTILAEN

-696 DIDSLANQMQ
+696 DIDTLTNQMQ

-720 RKVDDME
+720 QKADQME

-748 EEHKN
+748 EEHKGN
-753 EIIGNIGDQTT
+753 IIGDIGDQTT

-783 ATPVVKPNAKQAIRD
+783 ATPVVKPNAKKAIRD
-798 KAAKQRE
+798 KATKQRE
-805 IINHTPDAT
+805 IINATPDAT
-814 QDEIQDALNQLT
+814 EDEIQDAINQLA

-855 IGAVAPQVTHKQA
+855 IGSVVPQVTHKQA

-917 TNDDVDTAKGD
+917 TNADVDNAKGD

-966 ATQEERQAAIEKV
+966 ATQEERQAAIDKV
-979 NAAVAVANTNILNA
+979 NAAVTAANTNILNA
-993 NTNADVEQVK
+993 NTNAEVEQVK

-1009 IQAIEPAT
+1009 IQAITPAT

-1025 AIDQSAETQHNAIF
+1025 AIDKSAETQHNTIF

-1101 NAVNEKA
+1101 NVVNDKA

-1131 RVNTLKNRALNDI
+1131 RVNTLKNRALTDI

-1171 TKKQTATGVLT
+1171 TKKQTATGVLN

-1201 EKQVALNQVDQD
+1201 EKQVDLNQVDQE

-1248 VKKPAALAQT
+1248 VKKPAALAQI
-1258 NQHYSAKLVEIN
+1258 NQHYNAKLAEIN
-1270 ATPDATDDE
+1270 ATPDATNDE

-1383 VDATTNQ
+1383 VDTTTNQ
-1390 AINAIDNVEAEV
+1390 ALNAIDNVEAEV

-1429 TDNEKEVAL
+1429 TDNEKEVAS

-1479 KIKPAAREK
+1479 KVKPAAREK
-1488 INQKANELRAQ
+1488 INQKANELRAK
-1499 INQDKEATAEERQA
+1499 INQDKEATAEERQV
-1513 ALDKINDLVAK
+1513 ALDKINEFVNQ
-1524 AMTNITNDRTNQQV
+1524 AMTDITNNRTNQQV
-1538 NDSTNQA
+1538 DDTTSQA
-1545 LDDIALVTPD
+1545 LDSIALVAPE

-1571 AKKHEIE
+1571 AKKQEIE

-1593 QLANNEKRALQNI
+1593 QLANNKKLALQNI
-1606 NQAIANNDVKRVESN
+1606 NQAVTNNDVKRVETN
-1621 GIATLKGVEPHIVV
+1621 GIATLKGVQPHIVI
-1635 KPEAQEAIK
+1635 KPEAQQAIK
-1644 ASADNQVESIKD
+1644 ASGENQVESIKD
-1656 TPHATTDELDEAN
+1656 TPHATVDELDEAN
-1669 QQINDTLKQGQQDI
+1669 QLISDTLKQAQQEI
-1683 DNTTQDAAV
+1683 ENTNQDAAV
-1692 NDVRNQTI
+1692 TDVRNQTI

-1708 KVRRKRAALDN
+1708 KVRRKRAALDS
-1719 IDESNNNQL
+1719 IEENNKNQL

-1734 LDTTQDERNVA
+1734 LDTTQDERDVA
-1745 IAALNKIVNAIKND
+1745 IDTLNKIVNTIKND
-1759 IAQNKTNAEVDQ
+1759 IAQNKTNAEVDR
-1771 TEADGNN
+1771 TETDGND

-1791 AARQSVSAKAEA
+1791 AARQSVGVKAEA

-1840 DKTAQVNQNSIDAQN
+1840 DKTAQVNQDSIDAQN

-1892 DEEQNA
+1892 DEEQNI
-1898 AIVQVEK
+1898 AIAQVEK

-1911 QQIAGAVTNADVAYL
+1911 QQIASAVTNADVAYL
-1926 LHDGKNEIRE
+1926 LHDEKNEIRE
-1936 IEPVINKK
+1936 IEPVISRK
-1944 ATAREQLTTL
+1944 ASAREQLTTL

-1964 NVQATVEER
+1964 NIQATVEER

-1994 RSNAQVDKTAT
+1994 RSNAQVDKTAS

-2033 RVTHLVQNYRK
+2033 RVTALVQNYRK

-2078 AVLKRFNVALGD
+2078 AVLKRFNVALSD

-2124 LAKVKALIDQYVA
+2124 LAKVKVLIDQYVA
-2137 DGNRMV
+2137 DGNRMI

-2149 NDIKKDTQLIIDEIL
+2149 NDIKQHTQFIVDEIL
-2164 AIKLPAEV
+2164 AIKLPAEAMKV
-2172 IKASPKVGQPAPKVC
+2172 SPKVIQPAPKVC

-2193 DKQEVRK
+2193 ETHESRK
-2200 VVKELPNTGSE
+2200 VEKELPNTGSE
-2211 EMDLPLKELALITG
+2211 EMDLPLKEFALITG
-2225 AALLARRRSKKEKE
+2225 AALLARRRTKNEKE

>member
-36 QALTTDHNVQGGSNQ
+36 QALTTDNNVQSDTNQ
-51 ALPGNSQNTNADT
+51 ATPVNSQDKDVAN
-64 NRDIVND
+64 NRGLAN
-71 SQNTPNAHATDNTST
+71 SAQNTPNQSATTNQAT
-86 NQALTNHQNV
+86 NQALVNHNNGSIV
-96 DVANQV
+96 NQATPTSV
-102 GPAPIQPSASP
+102 QSSTPS
-113 AQNNNNSNA
+113 AQNNNHTDGNTTATETVSNA
-122 NSTATE
+122 N
-128 PAANTNNNLA
+128 NNDA
-138 SNNNTLNVPNNT
+138 VSNNTTLNVPNKTNE
-150 DNNDSARHLTL
+150 NGSGGHLTL

-174 PELVAIAEEA
+174 PELVAIAEPA

-191 SRRAAPTDPN
+191 SRRAAPADPN
-201 ATPADPTATPADP
+201 ATPADPAAAA
-214 TAGNGSAPVAITAPY
+214 AGNGGAPVAITAPY

-238 NIGQNAPNEVLS
+238 NAGQNAPNEVLS
-250 FDDNNIRPSTNRS
+250 FDDNGIRPSTNRS
-263 VPTVTVVDNLPGYTL
+263 VPSVTVVDNLPGFTL

-293 TSMFDSGDAKNYQAQ
+293 TSMFDSADAKNYQAQ
-308 GNVIALGRIR
+308 GNVIALGRI
-318 GNDTNDHGDFN
+318 
-329 GIEKTLTVNPNSELI
+329 K
-344 FEFNTMTTKNYQA
+344 
-357 QGNVIAL
+357 
-364 GRIRGNDTNDHGD
+364 GNDTNDHGD

-407 MTNLIIKNA
+407 VTNLIIKNA
-416 DNDTVIGEKVVAYGP
+416 DNDTVIAEKSVAYGP
-431 IWRLLKVPENVSHLK
+431 IWRLFKVPENVSHLK

-522 DFVYK
+522 DFVYQV
-527 IQLPEGVEYVNN
+527 QLPEGVEYVNN

-545 PSGNSGV
+545 PSSNSGV
-552 DINDMNVTY
+552 DMNDFNVTY
-561 DAANRIITIKSTGG
+561 DAANRVITIKSTGG
-575 GTGNSPARL
+575 GSGNSPARL

-614 YKTYSQDFINSPAE
+614 YKTYTQDFINSPAE

-696 DIDSLANQMQ
+696 DIDSLTNQMQ

-720 RKVDDME
+720 KKVDQME

-783 ATPVVKPNAKQAIRD
+783 ATPVVKPNAKKAIRD
-798 KAAKQRE
+798 KATKQRE
-805 IINHTPDAT
+805 IINATPDAT
-814 QDEIQDALNQLT
+814 EDEIQDALNQLA

-855 IGAVAPQVTHKQA
+855 IGAVVPQVTHKQA

-917 TNDDVDTAKGD
+917 TNADVDNAKGD

-966 ATQEERQAAIEKV
+966 ATQEERQAAIDKV
-979 NAAVAVANTNILNA
+979 NAAVTAANTNILNA

-1009 IQAIEPAT
+1009 IQAITPAT

-1025 AIDQSAETQHNAIF
+1025 AIDKSAETQHNTIF

-1101 NAVNEKA
+1101 NVVNDKA

-1131 RVNTLKNRALNDI
+1131 RVNTLKNRALTDI

-1171 TKKQTATGVLT
+1171 TKKQTATGVLN

-1201 EKQVALNQVDQD
+1201 EKQVALNQVDQE

-1248 VKKPAALAQT
+1248 VKKPAALAQI
-1258 NQHYSAKLVEIN
+1258 NQHYNAKLAEIN
-1270 ATPDATDDE
+1270 ATPDATNDE

-1362 QINQLKDQAFNQ
+1362 QINQLKDQGFNQ

-1390 AINAIDNVEAEV
+1390 AVNAIDNVEAEV

-1429 TDNEKEVAL
+1429 TDNEKEVAS

-1479 KIKPAAREK
+1479 KVKPAAREK
-1488 INQKANELRAQ
+1488 INQKANELRAK
-1499 INQDKEATAEERQA
+1499 INQDKEATAEERQV
-1513 ALDKINDLVAK
+1513 ALDKINEFVNQ
-1524 AMTNITNDRTNQQV
+1524 AMTDITNNRTNQQV
-1538 NDSTNQA
+1538 DDTTSQA
-1545 LDDIALVTPD
+1545 LDSIALVTPD

-1571 AKKHEIE
+1571 AKKREIE

-1606 NQAIANNDVKRVESN
+1606 DQAIANNDVKRVETN
-1621 GIATLKGVEPHIVV
+1621 GIATLKGVQPHIVI
-1635 KPEAQEAIK
+1635 KPEAQQAIK
-1644 ASADNQVESIKD
+1644 ASAENQVESIKD
-1656 TPHATTDELDEAN
+1656 TPHATVDELDEAN
-1669 QQINDTLKQGQQDI
+1669 QLISDTLKQAQQEI
-1683 DNTTQDAAV
+1683 ENTNQDAAV
-1692 NDVRNQTI
+1692 TDVRNQTI

-1708 KVRRKRAALDN
+1708 KVRRKRAALDS
-1719 IDESNNNQL
+1719 IEENNKNQL

-1734 LDTTQDERNVA
+1734 LDTTQDERDVA
-1745 IAALNKIVNAIKND
+1745 IDTLNKIVNTIKND
-1759 IAQNKTNAEVDQ
+1759 IAQNKTNAEVDR
-1771 TEADGNN
+1771 TETDGND

-1791 AARQSVSAKAEA
+1791 AARQSVGVKAEA

-1840 DKTAQVNQNSIDAQN
+1840 DKTAQVNQDSINAQN

-1892 DEEQNA
+1892 DEEQNI
-1898 AIVQVEK
+1898 AIAQVEK

-1911 QQIAGAVTNADVAYL
+1911 QQIASAVTNADVAYL
-1926 LHDGKNEIRE
+1926 LHDEKNEIRE
-1936 IEPVINKK
+1936 IEPVINRK
-1944 ATAREQLTTL
+1944 ASAREQLTTL

-1964 NVQATVEER
+1964 NIQATVEER

-1994 RSNAQVDKTAT
+1994 RSNAQVDKTAS

-2033 RVTHLVQNYRK
+2033 RVTALVQNYRK
-2044 VSDRNKADA
+2044 VSNRNKADA

-2078 AVLKRFNVALGD
+2078 AVLKRFNVALSD

-2124 LAKVKALIDQYVA
+2124 LAKVKVLIDQYVA
-2137 DGNRMV
+2137 DGNRMI

-2149 NDIKKDTQLIIDEIL
+2149 NDIKQHTQFIVDEIL
-2164 AIKLPAEV
+2164 AIKLPAEATKV
-2172 IKASPKVGQPAPKVC
+2172 SPKEIQPAPKVC

-2193 DKQEVRK
+2193 ETHESRK
-2200 VVKELPNTGSE
+2200 VEKELPNTGSE
-2211 EMDLPLKELALITG
+2211 GMDLPLKEFALITG
-2225 AALLARRRSKKEKE
+2225 AALLARRRTKNEKE

>member
-36 QALTTDHNVQGGSNQ
+36 QALTTDNNVQSDTNQ
-51 ALPGNSQNTNADT
+51 ATPVNSQDT
-64 NRDIVND
+64 NVANNRGLAN
-71 SQNTPNAHATDNTST
+71 SAQNTPNQSATTNQST
-86 NQALTNHQNV
+86 NQALVNHNNGSI
-96 DVANQV
+96 ANQATPTSV
-102 GPAPIQPSASP
+102 QSSTPS
-113 AQNNNNSNA
+113 AQNNNHTDGNTTATETVSNA
-122 NSTATE
+122 N
-128 PAANTNNNLA
+128 NKDVV
-138 SNNNTLNVPNNT
+138 SNNTTLNVPNKTNE
-150 DNNDSARHLTL
+150 NGSGGHLTL

-174 PELVAIAEEA
+174 PELVAIAEQA

-191 SRRAAPTDPN
+191 SRRAAPADPN
-201 ATPADPTATPADP
+201 ATPADPAAAA
-214 TAGNGSAPVAITAPY
+214 AGNGGAPVAITAPY

-238 NIGQNAPNEVLS
+238 NAGQNAPNEVLS
-250 FDDNNIRPSTNRS
+250 FDDNGIRPSTNRS
-263 VPTVTVVDNLPGYTL
+263 VPSVTVVDNLPGFTL

-308 GNVIALGRIR
+308 GNVIALGRIK

-329 GIEKTLTVNPNSELI
+329 GIEKS
-344 FEFNTMTTKNYQA
+344 
-357 QGNVIAL
+357 
-364 GRIRGNDTNDHGD
+364 
-377 FNGIEKTLTVNPN
+377 LTVNPN

-407 MTNLIIKNA
+407 VTNLIIKNA
-416 DNDTVIGEKVVAYGP
+416 DNDTVIAEKSVAYGP
-431 IWRLLKVPENVSHLK
+431 IWRLFKVPENVSHLK

-527 IQLPEGVEYVNN
+527 VQLPEGVEYVNN

-545 PSGNSGV
+545 PSSNSGV
-552 DINDMNVTY
+552 DMNDFNVTY
-561 DAANRIITIKSTGG
+561 DAANRVITIKSTGG
-575 GTGNSPARL
+575 GSGNSPARL

-614 YKTYSQDFINSPAE
+614 YKTYTQDFINSPAE

-696 DIDSLANQMQ
+696 DIDSLTNQMQ

-720 RKVDDME
+720 KKVDQME

-783 ATPVVKPNAKQAIRD
+783 ATPVVKPNAKKAIRD
-798 KAAKQRE
+798 KATKQRE
-805 IINHTPDAT
+805 IINATPDAT
-814 QDEIQDALNQLT
+814 EDEIQDALNQLA

-837 NATTNADVETAKN
+837 NATTNADVEIAKN

-855 IGAVAPQVTHKQA
+855 IGAVVPQVTHKQA

-917 TNDDVDTAKGD
+917 TNADVDNAKGD

-966 ATQEERQAAIEKV
+966 ATQEERQAAIDKV
-979 NAAVAVANTNILNA
+979 NAAVTAANTNILNA

-1009 IQAIEPAT
+1009 IQAITPAT

-1025 AIDQSAETQHNAIF
+1025 AIDKSAETQHNTIF

-1101 NAVNEKA
+1101 NAVNDKA

-1131 RVNTLKNRALNDI
+1131 RVNTLKNRALTDI

-1171 TKKQTATGVLT
+1171 TKKQTATGVLN

-1189 QEINQ
+1189 QKINQ

-1201 EKQVALNQVDQD
+1201 EKQVALNQVDQE

-1248 VKKPAALAQT
+1248 VKKPAALAQI
-1258 NQHYSAKLVEIN
+1258 NQHYNAKLAEIN
-1270 ATPDATDDE
+1270 ATPDATNDE

-1362 QINQLKDQAFNQ
+1362 QINQLKDQAINQ

-1383 VDATTNQ
+1383 VDTTTNQ
-1390 AINAIDNVEAEV
+1390 AVNAIDNVEAEV

-1429 TDNEKEVAL
+1429 TDNEKEVAS

-1479 KIKPAAREK
+1479 KVKPAAREK
-1488 INQKANELRAQ
+1488 INQKANELRAK
-1499 INQDKEATAEERQA
+1499 INQDKEATAEERQV
-1513 ALDKINDLVAK
+1513 ALDKINEFVNQ
-1524 AMTNITNDRTNQQV
+1524 AMTDITNNRTNQQV
-1538 NDSTNQA
+1538 DDTTSQA
-1545 LDDIALVTPD
+1545 LDSIALVAPE

-1571 AKKHEIE
+1571 AKKQEIE

-1593 QLANNEKRALQNI
+1593 QLANNEKLALQNI
-1606 NQAIANNDVKRVESN
+1606 NQAVTNNDVKRVETN
-1621 GIATLKGVEPHIVV
+1621 GIATLKGVQPHIVI
-1635 KPEAQEAIK
+1635 KPEAQQAIK
-1644 ASADNQVESIKD
+1644 ATAENQVESIKD
-1656 TPHATTDELDEAN
+1656 TPHATVDELDEAN
-1669 QQINDTLKQGQQDI
+1669 QLISDTLKQAQQEI
-1683 DNTTQDAAV
+1683 ENTNQDAAV
-1692 NDVRNQTI
+1692 TDVRNQTI

-1708 KVRRKRAALDN
+1708 KVRRKRAALDS
-1719 IDESNNNQL
+1719 IEENNKNQL

-1734 LDTTQDERNVA
+1734 LDTTQDERDVA
-1745 IAALNKIVNAIKND
+1745 IDTLNKIVNTIKND
-1759 IAQNKTNAEVDQ
+1759 IAQNKTNAEVDR
-1771 TEADGNN
+1771 TETDGND

-1791 AARQSVSAKAEA
+1791 AARQSVGVKAEA

-1840 DKTAQVNQNSIDAQN
+1840 DKTAQVNQDSIDAQN

-1892 DEEQNA
+1892 DEEQNI
-1898 AIVQVEK
+1898 AIAQVEK

-1911 QQIAGAVTNADVAYL
+1911 QQIASAVTNADVAYL
-1926 LHDGKNEIRE
+1926 LHDEKNEIRE
-1936 IEPVINKK
+1936 IEPVINRK
-1944 ATAREQLTTL
+1944 ASAREQLTTL

-1964 NVQATVEER
+1964 NIQATVEER

-1994 RSNAQVDKTAT
+1994 RSNAQVDKTAS

-2033 RVTHLVQNYRK
+2033 RVTALVQNYRK
-2044 VSDRNKADA
+2044 VSNRNKADA

-2078 AVLKRFNVALGD
+2078 AVLKRFNVALSD

-2124 LAKVKALIDQYVA
+2124 LAKVKVLIDQYVA
-2137 DGNRMV
+2137 DGNRMI

-2149 NDIKKDTQLIIDEIL
+2149 NDIKQHTQFIVDEIL
-2164 AIKLPAEV
+2164 AIKLPAEATKV
-2172 IKASPKVGQPAPKVC
+2172 SPKEIQPAPKVC

-2193 DKQEVRK
+2193 ETHESRK
-2200 VVKELPNTGSE
+2200 VEKELPNTGSE
-2211 EMDLPLKELALITG
+2211 GMDLPLKEFALITG
-2225 AALLARRRSKKEKE
+2225 AALLARRRTKNEKE

>member
-36 QALTTDHNVQGGSNQ
+36 QALTTDNNVQSDTNQ
-51 ALPGNSQNTNADT
+51 ATPVNSQDT
-64 NRDIVND
+64 NVANNRGLAN
-71 SQNTPNAHATDNTST
+71 SAQNTPNQSATTNQST
-86 NQALTNHQNV
+86 NQALVNHNNGSI
-96 DVANQV
+96 ANQATPTSV
-102 GPAPIQPSASP
+102 QSSTPS
-113 AQNNNNSNA
+113 AQNNNHTDGNTTATETVSNA
-122 NSTATE
+122 N
-128 PAANTNNNLA
+128 NKDVV
-138 SNNNTLNVPNNT
+138 SNNTTLNVPNKTNE
-150 DNNDSARHLTL
+150 NGSGGHLTL

-174 PELVAIAEEA
+174 PELVAIAEQA

-191 SRRAAPTDPN
+191 SRRAAPADPN
-201 ATPADPTATPADP
+201 ATPADPAAAA
-214 TAGNGSAPVAITAPY
+214 AGNGGAPVAITAPY

-238 NIGQNAPNEVLS
+238 NAGQNAPNEVLS
-250 FDDNNIRPSTNRS
+250 FDDNGIRPSTNRS
-263 VPTVTVVDNLPGYTL
+263 VPSVTVVDNLPGFTL
-278 INGGK
+278 INGDK

-308 GNVIALGRIR
+308 GNVIALGRIK

-329 GIEKTLTVNPNSELI
+329 GIEKS
-344 FEFNTMTTKNYQA
+344 
-357 QGNVIAL
+357 
-364 GRIRGNDTNDHGD
+364 
-377 FNGIEKTLTVNPN
+377 LTVNPN

-407 MTNLIIKNA
+407 VTNLIIKNA
-416 DNDTVIGEKVVAYGP
+416 DNDTVIAEKSVAYGP
-431 IWRLLKVPENVSHLK
+431 IWRLFKVPENVSHLK

-527 IQLPEGVEYVNN
+527 VQLPEGVEYVNN

-545 PSGNSGV
+545 PSSNSGV
-552 DINDMNVTY
+552 DMNDFNVTY
-561 DAANRIITIKSTGG
+561 DAANRVITIKSTGG
-575 GTGNSPARL
+575 GSGNSPARL

-614 YKTYSQDFINSPAE
+614 YKTYTQDFINSPAE

-696 DIDSLANQMQ
+696 DIDSLTNQMQ

-720 RKVDDME
+720 KKVDQME

-783 ATPVVKPNAKQAIRD
+783 ATPVVKPNAKKAIRD
-798 KAAKQRE
+798 KATKQRE
-805 IINHTPDAT
+805 IINATPDAT
-814 QDEIQDALNQLT
+814 EDEIQDALNQLA

-837 NATTNADVETAKN
+837 NATTNADVEIAKN

-855 IGAVAPQVTHKQA
+855 IGAVVPQVTHKQA

-917 TNDDVDTAKGD
+917 TNADVDNAKGD

-966 ATQEERQAAIEKV
+966 ATQEERQAAIDKV
-979 NAAVAVANTNILNA
+979 NAAVTAANTNILNA

-1009 IQAIEPAT
+1009 IQAITPAT

-1025 AIDQSAETQHNAIF
+1025 AIDKSAETQHNTIF

-1101 NAVNEKA
+1101 NAVNDKA

-1131 RVNTLKNRALNDI
+1131 RVNTLKNRALTDI

-1171 TKKQTATGVLT
+1171 TKKQTATGVLN

-1201 EKQVALNQVDQD
+1201 EKQVALNQVDQE

-1248 VKKPAALAQT
+1248 VKKPAALAQI
-1258 NQHYSAKLVEIN
+1258 NQHYNAKLAEIN
-1270 ATPDATDDE
+1270 ATPDATNDE

-1362 QINQLKDQAFNQ
+1362 QINQLKDQAINQ

-1383 VDATTNQ
+1383 VDTTTNQ
-1390 AINAIDNVEAEV
+1390 AVNAIDNVEAEV

-1429 TDNEKEVAL
+1429 TDNEKEVAS

-1479 KIKPAAREK
+1479 KVKPAAREK
-1488 INQKANELRAQ
+1488 INQKANELRAK
-1499 INQDKEATAEERQA
+1499 INQDKEATAEERQV
-1513 ALDKINDLVAK
+1513 ALDKINEFVNQ
-1524 AMTNITNDRTNQQV
+1524 AMTDITNNRTNQQV
-1538 NDSTNQA
+1538 DDTTSQA
-1545 LDDIALVTPD
+1545 LDSIALVAPE

-1571 AKKHEIE
+1571 AKKQEIE

-1593 QLANNEKRALQNI
+1593 QLANNEKLALQNI
-1606 NQAIANNDVKRVESN
+1606 NQAVTNNDVKRVETN
-1621 GIATLKGVEPHIVV
+1621 GIATLKGVQPHIVI
-1635 KPEAQEAIK
+1635 KPEAQQAIK
-1644 ASADNQVESIKD
+1644 ATAENQVESIKD
-1656 TPHATTDELDEAN
+1656 TPHATVDELDEAN
-1669 QQINDTLKQGQQDI
+1669 QLISDTLKQAQQEI
-1683 DNTTQDAAV
+1683 ENTNQDAAV
-1692 NDVRNQTI
+1692 TDVRNQTI

-1708 KVRRKRAALDN
+1708 KVRRKRAALDS
-1719 IDESNNNQL
+1719 IEENNKNQL

-1734 LDTTQDERNVA
+1734 LDTTQDERDVA
-1745 IAALNKIVNAIKND
+1745 IDTLNKIVNTIKND
-1759 IAQNKTNAEVDQ
+1759 IAQNKTNAEVDR
-1771 TEADGNN
+1771 TETDGND

-1791 AARQSVSAKAEA
+1791 AARQSVGVKAEA

-1840 DKTAQVNQNSIDAQN
+1840 DKTAQVNQDSIDAQN

-1892 DEEQNA
+1892 DEEQNI
-1898 AIVQVEK
+1898 AIAQVEK

-1911 QQIAGAVTNADVAYL
+1911 QQIASAVTNADVAYL
-1926 LHDGKNEIRE
+1926 LHDEKNEIRE
-1936 IEPVINKK
+1936 IEPVINRK
-1944 ATAREQLTTL
+1944 ASAREQLTTL

-1964 NVQATVEER
+1964 NIQATVEER

-1994 RSNAQVDKTAT
+1994 RSNAQVDKTAS

-2033 RVTHLVQNYRK
+2033 RVTALVQNYRK
-2044 VSDRNKADA
+2044 VSNRNKADA

-2078 AVLKRFNVALGD
+2078 AVLKRFNVALSD

-2124 LAKVKALIDQYVA
+2124 LAKVKVLIDQYVA
-2137 DGNRMV
+2137 DGNRMI

-2149 NDIKKDTQLIIDEIL
+2149 NDIKQHTQFIVDEIL
-2164 AIKLPAEV
+2164 AIKLPAEATKV
-2172 IKASPKVGQPAPKVC
+2172 SPKEIQPAPKVC

-2193 DKQEVRK
+2193 ETHESRK
-2200 VVKELPNTGSE
+2200 VEKELPNTGSE
-2211 EMDLPLKELALITG
+2211 GMDLPLKEFALITG
-2225 AALLARRRSKKEKE
+2225 AALLARRRTKNEKE

>member
-36 QALTTDHNVQGGSNQ
+36 QALTTDNNVQSDTNQ
-51 ALPGNSQNTNADT
+51 ATPVNSQDKDVAN
-64 NRDIVND
+64 NRGLAN
-71 SQNTPNAHATDNTST
+71 SAQNTPNQSATTNQAT
-86 NQALTNHQNV
+86 NQALVNHNNGSIV
-96 DVANQV
+96 NQATPTSV
-102 GPAPIQPSASP
+102 QSSTPS
-113 AQNNNNSNA
+113 AQNNNHTDGNTTATETVSNA
-122 NSTATE
+122 N
-128 PAANTNNNLA
+128 NNDA
-138 SNNNTLNVPNNT
+138 VSNNTTLNVPNKTNE
-150 DNNDSARHLTL
+150 NGSGGHLTL

-174 PELVAIAEEA
+174 PELVAIAEPA

-191 SRRAAPTDPN
+191 SRRAAPADPN
-201 ATPADPTATPADP
+201 ATPADPAAAA
-214 TAGNGSAPVAITAPY
+214 AGNGGAPVAITAPY

-238 NIGQNAPNEVLS
+238 NAGQNAPNEVLS
-250 FDDNNIRPSTNRS
+250 FDDNGIRPSTNRS
-263 VPTVTVVDNLPGYTL
+263 VPSVTVVDNLPGFTL

-293 TSMFDSGDAKNYQAQ
+293 TSMFDSADAKNYQAQ
-308 GNVIALGRIR
+308 GNVIALGRI
-318 GNDTNDHGDFN
+318 
-329 GIEKTLTVNPNSELI
+329 K
-344 FEFNTMTTKNYQA
+344 
-357 QGNVIAL
+357 
-364 GRIRGNDTNDHGD
+364 GNDTNDHGD

-407 MTNLIIKNA
+407 VTNLIIKNA
-416 DNDTVIGEKVVAYGP
+416 DNDTVIAEKSVAYGP
-431 IWRLLKVPENVSHLK
+431 IWRLFKVPENVSHLK

-522 DFVYK
+522 DFVYQV
-527 IQLPEGVEYVNN
+527 QLPEGVEYVNN

-545 PSGNSGV
+545 PSSNSGV
-552 DINDMNVTY
+552 DMNDFNVTY
-561 DAANRIITIKSTGG
+561 DAANRVITIKSTGG
-575 GTGNSPARL
+575 GSGNSPARL

-614 YKTYSQDFINSPAE
+614 YKTYTQDFINSPAE

-696 DIDSLANQMQ
+696 DIDSLTNQMQ

-720 RKVDDME
+720 KKVDQME

-783 ATPVVKPNAKQAIRD
+783 ATPVVKPNAKKAIRD
-798 KAAKQRE
+798 KATKQRE
-805 IINHTPDAT
+805 IINATPDAT
-814 QDEIQDALNQLT
+814 EDEIQDALNQLA

-855 IGAVAPQVTHKQA
+855 IGAVVPQVTHKKA

-904 ATNHALEQINQAT
+904 ATNHALEQINQAK
-917 TNDDVDTAKGD
+917 TNADVDNAKGD

-966 ATQEERQAAIEKV
+966 ATQEERQAAIDKV
-979 NAAVAVANTNILNA
+979 NAAVTAANTNILNA

-1009 IQAIEPAT
+1009 IQAITPAT

-1025 AIDQSAETQHNAIF
+1025 AIDKSAETQHNTIF

-1101 NAVNEKA
+1101 NVVNDKA

-1131 RVNTLKNRALNDI
+1131 RVNTLKNRALTDI

-1171 TKKQTATGVLT
+1171 TKKQTATGVLN

-1201 EKQVALNQVDQD
+1201 EKQVALNQVDQE

-1248 VKKPAALAQT
+1248 VKKPAALAQI
-1258 NQHYSAKLVEIN
+1258 NQHYNAKLAEIN

-1293 AIESIKQANTNAE
+1293 AIESVKQANTNAE

-1383 VDATTNQ
+1383 VDTTTNQ
-1390 AINAIDNVEAEV
+1390 ALNAIDNVEAEV

-1429 TDNEKEVAL
+1429 TDNEKEVAS

-1462 QAATNGVS
+1462 QAVTNGVS

-1479 KIKPAAREK
+1479 KVKPAAREK
-1488 INQKANELRAQ
+1488 INQKVNELRAK
-1499 INQDKEATAEERQA
+1499 INQDKEATAEERQV
-1513 ALDKINDLVAK
+1513 ALDKINEFVNQ
-1524 AMTNITNDRTNQQV
+1524 AMTDITNNRTNQQV
-1538 NDSTNQA
+1538 DDTTSQA
-1545 LDDIALVTPD
+1545 LDSIALVAPE

-1571 AKKHEIE
+1571 AKKQEIE

-1593 QLANNEKRALQNI
+1593 QLANNEKLALQNI
-1606 NQAIANNDVKRVESN
+1606 NQAVTNNDVKRVETN
-1621 GIATLKGVEPHIVV
+1621 GIATLKGVQPHIVI
-1635 KPEAQEAIK
+1635 KPEAQQAIK
-1644 ASADNQVESIKD
+1644 ASAENQVESIKD
-1656 TPHATTDELDEAN
+1656 TPHATVDELDEAN
-1669 QQINDTLKQGQQDI
+1669 QLISDTLKQAQQEI
-1683 DNTTQDAAV
+1683 ENTNQDAAV
-1692 NDVRNQTI
+1692 TDVRNQTI

-1708 KVRRKRAALDN
+1708 KVRRKRAALDS
-1719 IDESNNNQL
+1719 IEENNKNQL

-1734 LDTTQDERNVA
+1734 LDTTQDERDVA
-1745 IAALNKIVNAIKND
+1745 IDTLNKIVNTIKND
-1759 IAQNKTNAEVDQ
+1759 IAQNKTNAEVDR
-1771 TEADGNN
+1771 TETDGND

-1791 AARQSVSAKAEA
+1791 AARQSVGVKAEA

-1840 DKTAQVNQNSIDAQN
+1840 DKTAQVNQDSIDAQN

-1883 LIKANNEAT
+1883 LSKANNEAT
-1892 DEEQNA
+1892 DEEQNI
-1898 AIVQVEK
+1898 AIAQVEK

-1911 QQIAGAVTNADVAYL
+1911 QQIASAVTNADVAYL
-1926 LHDGKNEIRE
+1926 LHDEKNEIRE
-1936 IEPVINKK
+1936 IEPVINRK
-1944 ATAREQLTTL
+1944 ASAREQLTTL

-1964 NVQATVEER
+1964 NIQATVEER

-1994 RSNAQVDKTAT
+1994 RSNAQVDKTAS

-2033 RVTHLVQNYRK
+2033 RVTALVQNYRK
-2044 VSDRNKADA
+2044 VSNRNKADA

-2078 AVLKRFNVALGD
+2078 AVLKRFNVALSD

-2124 LAKVKALIDQYVA
+2124 LAKVKVLIDQYVA
-2137 DGNRMV
+2137 DGNRMI

-2149 NDIKKDTQLIIDEIL
+2149 NDIKQHTQFIVDEIL
-2164 AIKLPAEV
+2164 AIKLPAEPTKV
-2172 IKASPKVGQPAPKVC
+2172 SPKVIQPAPKVC

-2193 DKQEVRK
+2193 ETHESRK
-2200 VVKELPNTGSE
+2200 VEKELPNTGSE
-2211 EMDLPLKELALITG
+2211 GMDLPLKEFALITG
-2225 AALLARRRSKKEKE
+2225 AALLARRRTKNEKE

>member
-36 QALTTDHNVQGGSNQ
+36 QALTTDNNVQSDTNQ
-51 ALPGNSQNTNADT
+51 ATPVNSQDKDVAN
-64 NRDIVND
+64 NRGLAN
-71 SQNTPNAHATDNTST
+71 SAQNTPNQSATTNQAT
-86 NQALTNHQNV
+86 NQALVNHNNGSIV
-96 DVANQV
+96 NQATPTSV
-102 GPAPIQPSASP
+102 QSSTPS
-113 AQNNNNSNA
+113 AQNNNHTDGNTTATETVSNA
-122 NSTATE
+122 N
-128 PAANTNNNLA
+128 NNDA
-138 SNNNTLNVPNNT
+138 VSNNTTLNVPNKTNE
-150 DNNDSARHLTL
+150 NGSGGHLTL

-174 PELVAIAEEA
+174 PELVAIAEPA

-191 SRRAAPTDPN
+191 SRRAAPADPN
-201 ATPADPTATPADP
+201 ATPADPAAAA
-214 TAGNGSAPVAITAPY
+214 AGNGGAPVAITAPY

-238 NIGQNAPNEVLS
+238 NAGQNAPNEVLS
-250 FDDNNIRPSTNRS
+250 FDDNGIRPSTNRS
-263 VPTVTVVDNLPGYTL
+263 VPSVTVVDNLPGFTL

-293 TSMFDSGDAKNYQAQ
+293 TSMFDSADAKNYQAQ
-308 GNVIALGRIR
+308 GNVIALGRI
-318 GNDTNDHGDFN
+318 
-329 GIEKTLTVNPNSELI
+329 K
-344 FEFNTMTTKNYQA
+344 
-357 QGNVIAL
+357 
-364 GRIRGNDTNDHGD
+364 GNDTNDHGD

-407 MTNLIIKNA
+407 VTNLIIKNA
-416 DNDTVIGEKVVAYGP
+416 DNDTVIAEKSVAYGP
-431 IWRLLKVPENVSHLK
+431 IWRLFKVPENVSHLK

-522 DFVYK
+522 DFVYQV
-527 IQLPEGVEYVNN
+527 QLPEGVEYVNN

-545 PSGNSGV
+545 PSSNSGV
-552 DINDMNVTY
+552 DMNDFNVTY
-561 DAANRIITIKSTGG
+561 DAANRVITIKSTGG
-575 GTGNSPARL
+575 GSGNSPARL

-614 YKTYSQDFINSPAE
+614 YKTYTQDFINSPAE

-696 DIDSLANQMQ
+696 DIDSLTNQMQ

-720 RKVDDME
+720 KKVDQME

-783 ATPVVKPNAKQAIRD
+783 ATPVVKPNAKKAIRD
-798 KAAKQRE
+798 KATKQRE
-805 IINHTPDAT
+805 IINATPDAT
-814 QDEIQDALNQLT
+814 EDEIQDALNQLA

-855 IGAVAPQVTHKQA
+855 IGEVVPQVTHKQA

-917 TNDDVDTAKGD
+917 TNADVDNAKGD

-966 ATQEERQAAIEKV
+966 ATQEERQAAIDKV
-979 NAAVAVANTNILNA
+979 NAAVTAANTNILNA

-1009 IQAIEPAT
+1009 IQAITPAT

-1025 AIDQSAETQHNAIF
+1025 AIDKSAETQHNTIF

-1101 NAVNEKA
+1101 NAVNDKA

-1131 RVNTLKNRALNDI
+1131 RVNTLKNRALTDI

-1171 TKKQTATGVLT
+1171 TKKQTATGVLN

-1201 EKQVALNQVDQD
+1201 EKQVALNQVDQE

-1248 VKKPAALAQT
+1248 VKKPAALAQI
-1258 NQHYSAKLVEIN
+1258 NQHYNAKLAEIN
-1270 ATPDATDDE
+1270 ATPDATNDE
-1279 KNAAINTLNQDRQQ
+1279 KNAAINTLNLDRQQ

-1383 VDATTNQ
+1383 VDTTTNQ
-1390 AINAIDNVEAEV
+1390 ALKAIDNVEAEV

-1429 TDNEKEVAL
+1429 TDNEKEVAS

-1479 KIKPAAREK
+1479 KVKPAAREK
-1488 INQKANELRAQ
+1488 INQKANELRAK
-1499 INQDKEATAEERQA
+1499 INQDKEATAEERQV
-1513 ALDKINDLVAK
+1513 ALDKINEFVNQ
-1524 AMTNITNDRTNQQV
+1524 AMTDITNNRTNQQV
-1538 NDSTNQA
+1538 DDTTSQA
-1545 LDDIALVTPD
+1545 LDSIALVAPE

-1571 AKKHEIE
+1571 AKKQEIE

-1593 QLANNEKRALQNI
+1593 QLANNEKLALQNI
-1606 NQAIANNDVKRVESN
+1606 NQAVTNNDVKRVETN
-1621 GIATLKGVEPHIVV
+1621 GIATLKGVQPHIVI
-1635 KPEAQEAIK
+1635 KPEAQQAIK
-1644 ASADNQVESIKD
+1644 ASAENQVESIKD
-1656 TPHATTDELDEAN
+1656 TPHATVDELDEAN
-1669 QQINDTLKQGQQDI
+1669 QLISDTLKQAQQEI
-1683 DNTTQDAAV
+1683 ENTNQDAAV
-1692 NDVRNQTI
+1692 TDVRNQTI

-1708 KVRRKRAALDN
+1708 KVRRKRAALDS
-1719 IDESNNNQL
+1719 IEENNKNQL

-1734 LDTTQDERNVA
+1734 LDTTQDERDVA
-1745 IAALNKIVNAIKND
+1745 IDTLNKIVNTIKND
-1759 IAQNKTNAEVDQ
+1759 IAQNKTNAEVDR
-1771 TEADGNN
+1771 TETDGND

-1791 AARQSVSAKAEA
+1791 AARQSVGVKAEA

-1840 DKTAQVNQNSIDAQN
+1840 DKTAQVNQDSINAQN

-1898 AIVQVEK
+1898 AIAQVEQA
-1905 ELIKAK
+1905 LIKAK
-1911 QQIAGAVTNADVAYL
+1911 QQIASAVTNADVAYL

-1936 IEPVINKK
+1936 IEPVISRK
-1944 ATAREQLTTL
+1944 ASAREQLTTL

-1964 NVQATVEER
+1964 NIQATVEER

-1994 RSNAQVDKTAT
+1994 RSNAQVDKTAS

-2025 KTINDDLA
+2025 KTINVDLA
-2033 RVTHLVQNYRK
+2033 RVTALVQNYRK

-2078 AVLKRFNVALGD
+2078 AVLKRFNVALSD

-2124 LAKVKALIDQYVA
+2124 LAKIKVLIDQYVA
-2137 DGNRMV
+2137 DGNRMI

-2149 NDIKKDTQLIIDEIL
+2149 NDIKQHTQFIVDEIL
-2164 AIKLPAEV
+2164 AIKLPAEATKV
-2172 IKASPKVGQPAPKVC
+2172 SPKVIQPAPKVC

-2193 DKQEVRK
+2193 ETHESRK
-2200 VVKELPNTGSE
+2200 VEKELPNTGSE
-2211 EMDLPLKELALITG
+2211 GMDLPLKEFALITG
-2225 AALLARRRSKKEKE
+2225 AALLARRRTKNEKE

>member
-36 QALTTDHNVQGGSNQ
+36 QALTTDNNVQSDTNQ
-51 ALPGNSQNTNADT
+51 ATPVNSQDT
-64 NRDIVND
+64 NVANNRGLAN
-71 SQNTPNAHATDNTST
+71 SAQNTPNQSATTNQST
-86 NQALTNHQNV
+86 NQALVNHNNGSI
-96 DVANQV
+96 ANQATPTSV
-102 GPAPIQPSASP
+102 QSSTPS
-113 AQNNNNSNA
+113 AQNNNHTDGNTTATETVSNA
-122 NSTATE
+122 N
-128 PAANTNNNLA
+128 NKDVV
-138 SNNNTLNVPNNT
+138 SNNTTLNVPNKTNE
-150 DNNDSARHLTL
+150 NGSGGHLTL

-174 PELVAIAEEA
+174 PELVAIAEQA

-191 SRRAAPTDPN
+191 SRRAAPADPN
-201 ATPADPTATPADP
+201 ATPADPAAAA
-214 TAGNGSAPVAITAPY
+214 AGNGGAPVAITAPY

-238 NIGQNAPNEVLS
+238 NAGQNAPNEVLS
-250 FDDNNIRPSTNRS
+250 FDDNGIRPSTNRS
-263 VPTVTVVDNLPGYTL
+263 VPSVTVVDNLPGFTL

-308 GNVIALGRIR
+308 GNVIALGRIK

-329 GIEKTLTVNPNSELI
+329 GIEKS
-344 FEFNTMTTKNYQA
+344 
-357 QGNVIAL
+357 
-364 GRIRGNDTNDHGD
+364 
-377 FNGIEKTLTVNPN
+377 LTVNPN

-407 MTNLIIKNA
+407 VTNLIIKNA
-416 DNDTVIGEKVVAYGP
+416 DNDTVIAEKSVAYGP
-431 IWRLLKVPENVSHLK
+431 IWRLFKVPENVSHLK

-527 IQLPEGVEYVNN
+527 VQLPEGVEYVNN

-545 PSGNSGV
+545 PSSNSGV
-552 DINDMNVTY
+552 DMNDFNVTY
-561 DAANRIITIKSTGG
+561 DAANRVITIKSTGG
-575 GTGNSPARL
+575 GSGNSPARL

-614 YKTYSQDFINSPAE
+614 YKTYTQDFINSPAE

-696 DIDSLANQMQ
+696 DIDSLTNQMQ

-720 RKVDDME
+720 KKVDQME

-783 ATPVVKPNAKQAIRD
+783 ATPVVKPNAKKAIRD
-798 KAAKQRE
+798 KATKQRE
-805 IINHTPDAT
+805 IINATPDAT
-814 QDEIQDALNQLT
+814 EDEIQDALNQLA

-837 NATTNADVETAKN
+837 NATTNADVEIAKN

-855 IGAVAPQVTHKQA
+855 IGAVVPQVTHKQA

-917 TNDDVDTAKGD
+917 TNADVDNAKGD

-935 IAPVT
+935 IALVT

-966 ATQEERQAAIEKV
+966 ATQEERQAAIDKV
-979 NAAVAVANTNILNA
+979 NAAVTAANTNILNA

-1009 IQAIEPAT
+1009 IQAITPAT

-1025 AIDQSAETQHNAIF
+1025 AIDKSAETQHNTIF

-1101 NAVNEKA
+1101 NAVNDKA

-1131 RVNTLKNRALNDI
+1131 RVNTLKNRALTDI

-1171 TKKQTATGVLT
+1171 TKKQTATGVLN

-1201 EKQVALNQVDQD
+1201 EKQVALNQVDQE

-1248 VKKPAALAQT
+1248 VKKPAALAQI
-1258 NQHYSAKLVEIN
+1258 NQHYNAKLAEIN
-1270 ATPDATDDE
+1270 ATPDATNDE

-1362 QINQLKDQAFNQ
+1362 QINQLKDQAINQ

-1383 VDATTNQ
+1383 VDTTTNQ
-1390 AINAIDNVEAEV
+1390 AVNAIDNVEAEV

-1429 TDNEKEVAL
+1429 TDNEKEVAS

-1479 KIKPAAREK
+1479 KVKPAAREK
-1488 INQKANELRAQ
+1488 INQKANELRAK
-1499 INQDKEATAEERQA
+1499 INQDKEATAEERQV
-1513 ALDKINDLVAK
+1513 ALDKINEFVNQ
-1524 AMTNITNDRTNQQV
+1524 AMTDITNNRTNQQV
-1538 NDSTNQA
+1538 DDTTSQA
-1545 LDDIALVTPD
+1545 LDSIALVAPE

-1571 AKKHEIE
+1571 AKKQEIE

-1593 QLANNEKRALQNI
+1593 QLANNEKLALQNI
-1606 NQAIANNDVKRVESN
+1606 NQAVTNNDVKRVETN
-1621 GIATLKGVEPHIVV
+1621 GIATLKGVQPHIVI
-1635 KPEAQEAIK
+1635 KPEAQQAIK
-1644 ASADNQVESIKD
+1644 ATAENQVESIKD
-1656 TPHATTDELDEAN
+1656 TPHATVDELDEAN
-1669 QQINDTLKQGQQDI
+1669 QLISDTLKQAQQEI
-1683 DNTTQDAAV
+1683 ENTNQDAAV
-1692 NDVRNQTI
+1692 TDVRNQTI

-1708 KVRRKRAALDN
+1708 KVRRKRAALDS
-1719 IDESNNNQL
+1719 IEENNKNQL

-1734 LDTTQDERNVA
+1734 LDTTQDERDVA
-1745 IAALNKIVNAIKND
+1745 IDTLNKIVNTIKND
-1759 IAQNKTNAEVDQ
+1759 IAQNKTNAEVDR
-1771 TEADGNN
+1771 TETDGND

-1791 AARQSVSAKAEA
+1791 AARQSVGVKAEA

-1840 DKTAQVNQNSIDAQN
+1840 DKTAQVNQDSIDAQN

-1892 DEEQNA
+1892 DEEQNI
-1898 AIVQVEK
+1898 AIAQVEK

-1911 QQIAGAVTNADVAYL
+1911 QQIASAVTNADVAYL
-1926 LHDGKNEIRE
+1926 LHDEKNEIRE
-1936 IEPVINKK
+1936 IEPVINRK
-1944 ATAREQLTTL
+1944 ASAREQLTTL

-1964 NVQATVEER
+1964 NIQATVEER

-1994 RSNAQVDKTAT
+1994 RSNAQVDKTAS

-2033 RVTHLVQNYRK
+2033 RVTALVQNYRK
-2044 VSDRNKADA
+2044 VSNRNKADA

-2078 AVLKRFNVALGD
+2078 AVLKRFNVALSD

-2124 LAKVKALIDQYVA
+2124 LAKVKVLIDQYVA
-2137 DGNRMV
+2137 DGNRMI

-2149 NDIKKDTQLIIDEIL
+2149 NDIKQHTQFIVDEIL
-2164 AIKLPAEV
+2164 AIKLPAEATKV
-2172 IKASPKVGQPAPKVC
+2172 SPKEIQPAPKVC

-2193 DKQEVRK
+2193 ETHESRK
-2200 VVKELPNTGSE
+2200 VEKELPNTGSE
-2211 EMDLPLKELALITG
+2211 GMDLPLKEFALITG
-2225 AALLARRRSKKEKE
+2225 AALLARRRTKNEKE

>member
-36 QALTTDHNVQGGSNQ
+36 QALTTDNNVQSDTNQ
-51 ALPGNSQNTNADT
+51 ATPVNSQDT
-64 NRDIVND
+64 NVANNRGLAN
-71 SQNTPNAHATDNTST
+71 SAQNTPNQSATTNQST
-86 NQALTNHQNV
+86 NQALVNHNNGSI
-96 DVANQV
+96 ANQATPTSV
-102 GPAPIQPSASP
+102 QSSTPS
-113 AQNNNNSNA
+113 AQNNNHTDGNTTATETVSNA
-122 NSTATE
+122 N
-128 PAANTNNNLA
+128 NKDVV
-138 SNNNTLNVPNNT
+138 SNNTTLNVPNKTNE
-150 DNNDSARHLTL
+150 NGSGGHLTL

-174 PELVAIAEEA
+174 PELVAIAEQA

-191 SRRAAPTDPN
+191 SRRAAPADPN
-201 ATPADPTATPADP
+201 ATPADPAAAA
-214 TAGNGSAPVAITAPY
+214 AGNGGAPVAITAPY

-238 NIGQNAPNEVLS
+238 NAGQNAPNEVLS
-250 FDDNNIRPSTNRS
+250 FDDNGIRPSTNRS
-263 VPTVTVVDNLPGYTL
+263 VPSVTVVDNLPGFTL

-308 GNVIALGRIR
+308 GNVIALGRIK

-329 GIEKTLTVNPNSELI
+329 GIEKS
-344 FEFNTMTTKNYQA
+344 
-357 QGNVIAL
+357 
-364 GRIRGNDTNDHGD
+364 
-377 FNGIEKTLTVNPN
+377 LTVNPN

-407 MTNLIIKNA
+407 VTNLIIKNA
-416 DNDTVIGEKVVAYGP
+416 DNDTVIAEKSVAYGP
-431 IWRLLKVPENVSHLK
+431 IWRLFKVPENVSHLK

-527 IQLPEGVEYVNN
+527 VQLPEGVEYVNN

-545 PSGNSGV
+545 PSSNSGV
-552 DINDMNVTY
+552 DMNDFNVTY
-561 DAANRIITIKSTGG
+561 DAANRVITIKSTGG
-575 GTGNSPARL
+575 GSGNSPARL

-614 YKTYSQDFINSPAE
+614 YKTYTQDFINSPAE

-696 DIDSLANQMQ
+696 DIDSLTNQMQ

-720 RKVDDME
+720 KKVDQME

-783 ATPVVKPNAKQAIRD
+783 ATPVVKPNAKKAIRD
-798 KAAKQRE
+798 KATKQRE
-805 IINHTPDAT
+805 IINATPDAT
-814 QDEIQDALNQLT
+814 EDEIQDALNQLA

-837 NATTNADVETAKN
+837 NATTNADVEIAKN

-855 IGAVAPQVTHKQA
+855 IGAVVPQVTHKQA

-917 TNDDVDTAKGD
+917 TNADVDNAKGD

-966 ATQEERQAAIEKV
+966 ATQEERQAAIDKV
-979 NAAVAVANTNILNA
+979 NAAVTAANTNILNA

-1009 IQAIEPAT
+1009 IQAITPAT

-1025 AIDQSAETQHNAIF
+1025 AIDKSAETQHNTIF

-1101 NAVNEKA
+1101 NAVNDKA

-1131 RVNTLKNRALNDI
+1131 RVNTLKNRALTDI

-1171 TKKQTATGVLT
+1171 TKKQTATGVLN

-1201 EKQVALNQVDQD
+1201 EKQVALNQVDQE

-1248 VKKPAALAQT
+1248 VKKPAALAQI
-1258 NQHYSAKLVEIN
+1258 NQHYNAKLAEIN
-1270 ATPDATDDE
+1270 ATPDATNDE

-1362 QINQLKDQAFNQ
+1362 QINQLKDQAINQ

-1383 VDATTNQ
+1383 VDTTTNQ
-1390 AINAIDNVEAEV
+1390 AVNAIDNVEAEV
-1402 VIKPKAIAD
+1402 VIKPTAIAD

-1429 TDNEKEVAL
+1429 TDNEKEVAS

-1479 KIKPAAREK
+1479 KVKPAAREK
-1488 INQKANELRAQ
+1488 INQKANELRAK
-1499 INQDKEATAEERQA
+1499 INQDKEATAEERQV
-1513 ALDKINDLVAK
+1513 ALDKINEFVNQ
-1524 AMTNITNDRTNQQV
+1524 AMTDITNNRTNQQV
-1538 NDSTNQA
+1538 DDTTSQA
-1545 LDDIALVTPD
+1545 LDSIALVAPE

-1571 AKKHEIE
+1571 AKKQEIE

-1593 QLANNEKRALQNI
+1593 QLANNEKLALQNI
-1606 NQAIANNDVKRVESN
+1606 NQAVTNNDVKRVETN
-1621 GIATLKGVEPHIVV
+1621 GIATLKGVQPHIVI
-1635 KPEAQEAIK
+1635 KPEAQQAIK
-1644 ASADNQVESIKD
+1644 ATAENQVESIKD
-1656 TPHATTDELDEAN
+1656 TPHATVDELDEAN
-1669 QQINDTLKQGQQDI
+1669 QLISDTLKQAQQEI
-1683 DNTTQDAAV
+1683 ENTNQDAAV
-1692 NDVRNQTI
+1692 TDVRNQTI

-1708 KVRRKRAALDN
+1708 KVRRKRAALDS
-1719 IDESNNNQL
+1719 IEENNKNQL

-1734 LDTTQDERNVA
+1734 LDTTQDERDVA
-1745 IAALNKIVNAIKND
+1745 IDTLNKIVNTIKND
-1759 IAQNKTNAEVDQ
+1759 IAQNKTNAEVDR
-1771 TEADGNN
+1771 TETDGND

-1791 AARQSVSAKAEA
+1791 AARQSVGVKAEA

-1840 DKTAQVNQNSIDAQN
+1840 DKTAQVNQDSIDAQN

-1892 DEEQNA
+1892 DEEQNI
-1898 AIVQVEK
+1898 AIAQVEK

-1911 QQIAGAVTNADVAYL
+1911 QQIASAVTNADVAYL
-1926 LHDGKNEIRE
+1926 LHDEKNEIRE
-1936 IEPVINKK
+1936 IEPVINRK
-1944 ATAREQLTTL
+1944 ASAREQLTTL

-1964 NVQATVEER
+1964 NIQATVEER

-1994 RSNAQVDKTAT
+1994 RSNAQVDKTAS

-2033 RVTHLVQNYRK
+2033 RVTALVQNYRK
-2044 VSDRNKADA
+2044 VSNRNKADA

-2078 AVLKRFNVALGD
+2078 AVLKRFNVALSD

-2100 SLLRIDNIAQQTYAK
+2100 SLLRIDNIAQQTYA
-2115 FKAIATPEQ
+2115 
-2124 LAKVKALIDQYVA
+2124 
-2137 DGNRMV
+2137 
-2143 DEDATL
+2143 
-2149 NDIKKDTQLIIDEIL
+2149 
-2164 AIKLPAEV
+2164 
-2172 IKASPKVGQPAPKVC
+2172 
-2187 TPIKKE
+2187 
-2193 DKQEVRK
+2193 
-2200 VVKELPNTGSE
+2200 
-2211 EMDLPLKELALITG
+2211 
-2225 AALLARRRSKKEKE
+2225 
-2239 S
+2239 

>member
-36 QALTTDHNVQGGSNQ
+36 QALTTDNNVQSDTNQ
-51 ALPGNSQNTNADT
+51 ATPVNSQDKDVAN
-64 NRDIVND
+64 NRGLAN
-71 SQNTPNAHATDNTST
+71 SAQNTPNQSATTNQAT
-86 NQALTNHQNV
+86 NQALVNHNNGSIV
-96 DVANQV
+96 NQATPTSV
-102 GPAPIQPSASP
+102 QSSTPS
-113 AQNNNNSNA
+113 AQNNNHTDGNTTATETVSNA
-122 NSTATE
+122 N
-128 PAANTNNNLA
+128 NNDVA
-138 SNNNTLNVPNNT
+138 SNNTTLNVPNKTNE
-150 DNNDSARHLTL
+150 NGSGGHLTL

-174 PELVAIAEEA
+174 PELVAIAEPA

-191 SRRAAPTDPN
+191 SRRAAPADPN
-201 ATPADPTATPADP
+201 ATPADPGAAA
-214 TAGNGSAPVAITAPY
+214 AGNGGAPVAITAPY

-238 NIGQNAPNEVLS
+238 NAGQNAPNEVLS
-250 FDDNNIRPSTNRS
+250 FDDNSIRPSTNRS
-263 VPTVTVVDNLPGYTL
+263 VPSVTVVDNLPGFTL

-283 VGVFS
+283 VGVLS

-293 TSMFDSGDAKNYQAQ
+293 TSMFEAGSNRTYQAQ
-308 GNVIALGRIR
+308 GNVLALGRIS
-318 GNDTNDHGDFN
+318 GTDASNHGDFN
-329 GIEKTLTVNPNSELI
+329 GIEKSLTVNPNSELI
-344 FEFNTMTTKNYQA
+344 FEFNTMPTKNG
-357 QGNVIAL
+357 QGATNV
-364 GRIRGNDTNDHGD
+364 
-377 FNGIEKTLTVNPN
+377 
-390 SELIFEFNT
+390 
-399 MTTKNYQG
+399 
-407 MTNLIIKNA
+407 IIKNA
-416 DNDTVIGEKVVAYGP
+416 DTNDTIAEKTVEGGP
-431 IWRLLKVPENVSHLK
+431 TLRLFKVPDNVRNLK

-460 GIYQLRDGYKYYDF
+460 GIYQLKDGYKYYSF

-503 TVTTSLKNNGNFGA
+503 TVTTSLKNNGNSGA
-517 SFNTD
+517 SLDTD
-522 DFVYK
+522 EFVYK

-545 PSGNSGV
+545 PSNNSGV
-552 DINDMNVTY
+552 DVNDMNVTY
-561 DAANRIITIKSTGG
+561 DAANRVITIKSTGG
-575 GTGNSPARL
+575 GTTNSPARL

-606 VTFNDTLT
+606 VTFNDILT
-614 YKTYSQDFINSPAE
+614 YKTYTQDFINSAAE

-671 LKRRAQTILDEN
+671 LKKRAQTILAEN

-696 DIDSLANQMQ
+696 DIDTLTNQMQ

-720 RKVDDME
+720 QKADQME

-748 EEHKN
+748 EEHKGN
-753 EIIGNIGDQTT
+753 IIGDIGDQTT

-783 ATPVVKPNAKQAIRD
+783 ATPVVKPNAKKAIRD
-798 KAAKQRE
+798 KATKQRE
-805 IINHTPDAT
+805 IINATPDAT
-814 QDEIQDALNQLT
+814 EDEIQDAINQLA

-855 IGAVAPQVTHKQA
+855 IGSVVPQVTHKQA

-917 TNDDVDTAKGD
+917 TNADVDNAKGD

-966 ATQEERQAAIEKV
+966 ATQEERQAAIDKV
-979 NAAVAVANTNILNA
+979 NAAVTAANTNILNA
-993 NTNADVEQVK
+993 NTNAEVEQVK

-1009 IQAIEPAT
+1009 IQAITPAT

-1025 AIDQSAETQHNAIF
+1025 AIDKSAETQHNTIF

-1101 NAVNEKA
+1101 NVVNDKA

-1131 RVNTLKNRALNDI
+1131 RVNTLKNRALTDI

-1171 TKKQTATGVLT
+1171 TKKQTATGVLN

-1201 EKQVALNQVDQD
+1201 EKQVALNQVDQE

-1248 VKKPAALAQT
+1248 VKKPAALAQI
-1258 NQHYSAKLVEIN
+1258 NQHYNAKLAEIN
-1270 ATPDATDDE
+1270 ATPDATNDE

-1383 VDATTNQ
+1383 VDTTTNQ
-1390 AINAIDNVEAEV
+1390 ALNAIDNVEAEV

-1429 TDNEKEVAL
+1429 TDNEKEVAS

-1479 KIKPAAREK
+1479 KVKPAAREK
-1488 INQKANELRAQ
+1488 INQKANELRAK
-1499 INQDKEATAEERQA
+1499 INQDKEATAEERQV
-1513 ALDKINDLVAK
+1513 ALDKINEFVNQ
-1524 AMTNITNDRTNQQV
+1524 AMTDITNNRTNQQV
-1538 NDSTNQA
+1538 DDTTSQA
-1545 LDDIALVTPD
+1545 LDSIALVAPE

-1571 AKKHEIE
+1571 AKKQEIE

-1593 QLANNEKRALQNI
+1593 QLANNKKLALQNI
-1606 NQAIANNDVKRVESN
+1606 NQAVTNNDVKRVETN
-1621 GIATLKGVEPHIVV
+1621 GIATLKGVQPHIVI
-1635 KPEAQEAIK
+1635 KPEAQQAIK
-1644 ASADNQVESIKD
+1644 ASAENQVESIKD
-1656 TPHATTDELDEAN
+1656 TPHATVDELDEAN
-1669 QQINDTLKQGQQDI
+1669 QLISDTLKQAQQEI
-1683 DNTTQDAAV
+1683 ENTNQDAAV
-1692 NDVRNQTI
+1692 TDVRNQTI

-1708 KVRRKRAALDN
+1708 KVRRKRAALDS
-1719 IDESNNNQL
+1719 IEENNKNQL

-1734 LDTTQDERNVA
+1734 LDTTQDERDVA
-1745 IAALNKIVNAIKND
+1745 IDTLNKIVNTIKND
-1759 IAQNKTNAEVDQ
+1759 IAQNKTNAEVDR
-1771 TEADGNN
+1771 TETDGND

-1791 AARQSVSAKAEA
+1791 AARQSVGVKAEA

-1840 DKTAQVNQNSIDAQN
+1840 DKTAQVNQDSIDAQN

-1892 DEEQNA
+1892 DEEQNI
-1898 AIVQVEK
+1898 AIAQVEK

-1911 QQIAGAVTNADVAYL
+1911 QQIASAVTNADVAYL
-1926 LHDGKNEIRE
+1926 LHDEKNEIRE
-1936 IEPVINKK
+1936 IEPVISRK
-1944 ATAREQLTTL
+1944 ASAREQLTTL

-1964 NVQATVEER
+1964 NIQATVEER

-1994 RSNAQVDKTAT
+1994 RSNAQVDKTAS

-2033 RVTHLVQNYRK
+2033 RVTALVQNYRK

-2078 AVLKRFNVALGD
+2078 AVLKRFNVALSD

-2124 LAKVKALIDQYVA
+2124 LAKVKVLIDQYVA
-2137 DGNRMV
+2137 DGNRMI

-2149 NDIKKDTQLIIDEIL
+2149 NDIKQHTQFIVDEIL
-2164 AIKLPAEV
+2164 AIKLPAEAMKV
-2172 IKASPKVGQPAPKVC
+2172 SPKVIQPAPKVC

-2193 DKQEVRK
+2193 ETHESRK
-2200 VVKELPNTGSE
+2200 VEKELPNTGSE
-2211 EMDLPLKELALITG
+2211 EMDLPLKEFALITG
-2225 AALLARRRSKKEKE
+2225 AALLARRRTKNEKE

>member
-344 FEFNTMTTKNYQA
+344 FEFNTMTTKNYQ
-357 QGNVIAL
+357 
-364 GRIRGNDTNDHGD
+364 
-377 FNGIEKTLTVNPN
+377 
-390 SELIFEFNT
+390 
-399 MTTKNYQG
+399 G

-706 HTLIRSVD
+706 HKLIRSVD

-1606 NQAIANNDVKRVESN
+1606 NQAIANNEKRALQNINQAIANNDVKRVESN

>member
-51 ALPGNSQNTNADT
+51 ALPGNSPNTNADT
-64 NRDIVND
+64 NRDIVNG

-96 DVANQV
+96 GVANQV
-102 GPAPIQPSASP
+102 APAPIQPSTSSAS
-113 AQNNNNSNA
+113 NNNHSDA

-191 SRRAAPTDPN
+191 SRRAAPSDPN
-201 ATPADPTATPADP
+201 ATPADP
-214 TAGNGSAPVAITAPY
+214 TAGNGSAPVAITAPF

-238 NIGQNAPNEVLS
+238 NIGQNAPNEVLT

-308 GNVIALGRIR
+308 GNVIALGRIK
-318 GNDTNDHGDFN
+318 GNDTNDHG
-329 GIEKTLTVNPNSELI
+329 G
-344 FEFNTMTTKNYQA
+344 
-357 QGNVIAL
+357 
-364 GRIRGNDTNDHGD
+364 

-606 VTFNDTLT
+606 VTFNDILT
-614 YKTYSQDFINSPAE
+614 YKTYTQDFINSPAE

-656 QQADYTFASLDIFND
+656 QQADYTFASLDIFNE

-696 DIDSLANQMQ
+696 DIDSLVNQMQ

-805 IINHTPDAT
+805 IINNTPDAT

-979 NAAVAVANTNILNA
+979 NAAVAAANTNILNA

-1101 NAVNEKA
+1101 NAVNDKA

-1194 NTNATTE
+1194 NTNATDE

-1248 VKKPAALAQT
+1248 VKKPTALAQI
-1258 NQHYSAKLVEIN
+1258 NQHYNAKLAEIN

-1390 AINAIDNVEAEV
+1390 AINAIDNVEAKV

-1438 QALAKEKEKALAAI
+1438 LALAKEKEKALAAI

-1479 KIKPAAREK
+1479 KVKPAAREK

-1560 AARDAVKQQYE
+1560 TARDAVKQQYE

-1606 NQAIANNDVKRVESN
+1606 DQAIANNDVKRVESN

-1911 QQIAGAVTNADVAYL
+1911 QQIASAVTNADVAYL

-1954 FNDKKQAIEA
+1954 FNDKKLAIEA

-1994 RSNAQVDKTAT
+1994 RSNAQVDKTAS

-2137 DGNRMV
+2137 DGIRMI

-2149 NDIKKDTQLIIDEIL
+2149 NDIKQHTQFIVDEIL
-2164 AIKLPAEV
+2164 AIKLPAEATKV
-2172 IKASPKVGQPAPKVC
+2172 LPKVGQPAPKLC
-2187 TPIKKE
+2187 TSIKKV

-2225 AALLARRRSKKEKE
+2225 AALLARRRNKNEKE

>member
-51 ALPGNSQNTNADT
+51 ALPGNSPNTNADT
-64 NRDIVND
+64 NRDIVNG

-96 DVANQV
+96 GVANQV
-102 GPAPIQPSASP
+102 APAPIQPSTSSAS
-113 AQNNNNSNA
+113 NNNHSDA

-191 SRRAAPTDPN
+191 SRRAAPADPN
-201 ATPADPTATPADP
+201 ATPADP
-214 TAGNGSAPVAITAPY
+214 TAGNGSAPVAITAPF

-238 NIGQNAPNEVLS
+238 NIGQNAPNEVLT

-308 GNVIALGRIR
+308 GNVIALGRIK
-318 GNDTNDHGDFN
+318 GNDTNDHG
-329 GIEKTLTVNPNSELI
+329 G
-344 FEFNTMTTKNYQA
+344 
-357 QGNVIAL
+357 
-364 GRIRGNDTNDHGD
+364 

-606 VTFNDTLT
+606 VTFNDILT
-614 YKTYSQDFINSPAE
+614 YKTYTQDFINSPAE

-656 QQADYTFASLDIFND
+656 QQADYTFASLDIFNE

-696 DIDSLANQMQ
+696 DIDSLVNQMQ

-764 DDGVTRIKDQG
+764 DDDVTRIKDQG

-805 IINHTPDAT
+805 IINNTPDAT

-979 NAAVAVANTNILNA
+979 NAAVAAANTNILNA

-1101 NAVNEKA
+1101 NAVNDKA

-1194 NTNATTE
+1194 NTNATDE

-1248 VKKPAALAQT
+1248 VKKPTALAQI
-1258 NQHYSAKLVEIN
+1258 NQHYNAKLAEIN

-1324 VVKKQA
+1324 VVKKKA

-1390 AINAIDNVEAEV
+1390 AINAIDNVEAKV

-1438 QALAKEKEKALAAI
+1438 LALAKEKEKALAAI

-1479 KIKPAAREK
+1479 KVKPAAREK

-1560 AARDAVKQQYE
+1560 TARDAVKQQYE

-1606 NQAIANNDVKRVESN
+1606 DQAIANNDVKRVESN

-1911 QQIAGAVTNADVAYL
+1911 QQIASAVTNADVAYL

-1954 FNDKKQAIEA
+1954 FNDKKLAIEA

-1994 RSNAQVDKTAT
+1994 RSNAQVDKTAS

-2137 DGNRMV
+2137 DGIRMI

-2149 NDIKKDTQLIIDEIL
+2149 NDIKQHTQFIVDEIL
-2164 AIKLPAEV
+2164 AIKLPAEATKV
-2172 IKASPKVGQPAPKVC
+2172 LPKVGQPAPKLC
-2187 TPIKKE
+2187 TSIKKV

-2225 AALLARRRSKKEKE
+2225 AALLARRRNKNEKE

>member
-36 QALTTDHNVQGGSNQ
+36 QALTTDNNVQSDTNQ
-51 ALPGNSQNTNADT
+51 ATPVNSQDKDVAN
-64 NRDIVND
+64 NRGLAN
-71 SQNTPNAHATDNTST
+71 SAQNTPNQSATTNQAT
-86 NQALTNHQNV
+86 NQALVNHNNGSIV
-96 DVANQV
+96 NQATPTSV
-102 GPAPIQPSASP
+102 QSSTPS
-113 AQNNNNSNA
+113 AQNNNHTDGNTTATETVSNA
-122 NSTATE
+122 N
-128 PAANTNNNLA
+128 NNDVV
-138 SNNNTLNVPNNT
+138 SNNTALNVPTKTNENG
-150 DNNDSARHLTL
+150 SGGHLTL

-167 VRHSSDK
+167 VRHSSNK
-174 PELVAIAEEA
+174 PELVAIAEPA

-191 SRRAAPTDPN
+191 SRRAAPADPN
-201 ATPADPTATPADP
+201 ATPADPAA
-214 TAGNGSAPVAITAPY
+214 AAVGNGGAPVAITAPY

-238 NIGQNAPNEVLS
+238 NAGQNAPNEVLS
-250 FDDNNIRPSTNRS
+250 FDDNGIRPSTNRS
-263 VPTVTVVDNLPGYTL
+263 VPTVNVVNNLPGFTL

-293 TSMFDSGDAKNYQAQ
+293 TSMFDSGDNKNYQAQ
-308 GNVIALGRIR
+308 GNVIALGRIH
-318 GNDTNDHGDFN
+318 GTDTNDHGDFN
-329 GIEKTLTVNPNSELI
+329 GIEKALTVNPNSELI
-344 FEFNTMTTKNYQA
+344 FEFNTMTTKNG
-357 QGNVIAL
+357 QGATNV
-364 GRIRGNDTNDHGD
+364 
-377 FNGIEKTLTVNPN
+377 
-390 SELIFEFNT
+390 
-399 MTTKNYQG
+399 
-407 MTNLIIKNA
+407 IIKNA
-416 DNDTVIGEKVVAYGP
+416 DTNDTIAEKTVEGGP
-431 IWRLLKVPENVSHLK
+431 TLRLFKVPDNVRNLK

-460 GIYQLRDGYKYYDF
+460 GIYQLKDGYKYYRF

-486 YVERR
+486 FVERR
-491 TMEPTATNNKEF
+491 TMDPTATNNKEF
-503 TVTTSLKNNGNFGA
+503 TVTTSLKNNGNSGA
-517 SFNTD
+517 SLDTN
-522 DFVYK
+522 DFVYQV
-527 IQLPEGVEYVNN
+527 QLPEGVEYVNN

-545 PSGNSGV
+545 PSNNSGV
-552 DINDMNVTY
+552 DVNDMNVTY
-561 DAANRIITIKSTGG
+561 DAANRVITIKSTGG
-575 GTGNSPARL
+575 GTANSPARL

-592 KYKLRVNNVPTPRT
+592 RYKLRVNNVPTPRT
-606 VTFNDTLT
+606 VTFNETLT
-614 YKTYSQDFINSPAE
+614 YKTYTQDFINSAAE

-656 QQADYTFASLDIFND
+656 QQADYTFASLDIFNG

-696 DIDSLANQMQ
+696 YIDSLTNQMQ

-720 RKVDDME
+720 KKVDQME

-783 ATPVVKPNAKQAIRD
+783 ATPVVKPNAKKAIRD
-798 KAAKQRE
+798 KATKQRE
-805 IINHTPDAT
+805 IINATPDVT
-814 QDEIQDALNQLT
+814 EDEIQDALNQLA

-855 IGAVAPQVTHKQA
+855 IGAVVPQVTHK
-868 ARDAIN
+868 
-874 QATAT
+874 
-879 KRQQINSNREATQEE
+879 K
-894 KNAALNELTQ
+894 
-904 ATNHALEQINQAT
+904 
-917 TNDDVDTAKGD
+917 
-928 GLNAINP
+928 
-935 IAPVT
+935 
-940 VVKQAARDAVSHDA
+940 AARDAVSHDA

-966 ATQEERQAAIEKV
+966 ATQEERQAAIDKV
-979 NAAVAVANTNILNA
+979 NAAVTAANTNILNA

-1009 IQAIEPAT
+1009 IQAITPAT

-1025 AIDQSAETQHNAIF
+1025 AIDKSAETQHNTIF

-1091 PATQVKTDAR
+1091 PATQVKTDTR
-1101 NAVNEKA
+1101 NVVNDKA
-1108 REAITNINATPGAT
+1108 REAITNINATTGAT

-1131 RVNTLKNRALNDI
+1131 RVNTLKNRALTDI

-1171 TKKQTATGVLT
+1171 TKKQTATGVLN

-1201 EKQVALNQVDQD
+1201 EKQVALNQVDQE

-1248 VKKPAALAQT
+1248 VKKPAALAQI
-1258 NQHYSAKLVEIN
+1258 NQHYNAKLAEIN
-1270 ATPDATDDE
+1270 ATPDATNDE

-1362 QINQLKDQAFNQ
+1362 QINQLKDQAINQ

-1383 VDATTNQ
+1383 VDTTTNQ
-1390 AINAIDNVEAEV
+1390 AVNAIDNVEAEV

-1429 TDNEKEVAL
+1429 TDNEKEVAS

-1479 KIKPAAREK
+1479 KVKPAAREK
-1488 INQKANELRAQ
+1488 INQKANELRAK
-1499 INQDKEATAEERQA
+1499 INQDKEATAEERQV
-1513 ALDKINDLVAK
+1513 ALDKINEFVNQ
-1524 AMTNITNDRTNQQV
+1524 AMTDITNNRTNQQV
-1538 NDSTNQA
+1538 DDTTSQA
-1545 LDDIALVTPD
+1545 LDSIALVTPD

-1571 AKKHEIE
+1571 AKKREIE

-1606 NQAIANNDVKRVESN
+1606 DQAIANNDVKRVETN
-1621 GIATLKGVEPHIVV
+1621 GIATLKGVQPHIVI
-1635 KPEAQEAIK
+1635 KPEAQQAIK
-1644 ASADNQVESIKD
+1644 ASAENQVESIKD
-1656 TPHATTDELDEAN
+1656 TPHATVDELDEAN
-1669 QQINDTLKQGQQDI
+1669 QLISDTLKQAQQEI
-1683 DNTTQDAAV
+1683 ENTNQDAAV
-1692 NDVRNQTI
+1692 TDVRNQTI

-1708 KVRRKRAALDN
+1708 KVRRKRAALDS
-1719 IDESNNNQL
+1719 IEENNKNQL

-1734 LDTTQDERNVA
+1734 LDTTQDERDVA
-1745 IAALNKIVNAIKND
+1745 IDTLNKIVNTIKND
-1759 IAQNKTNAEVDQ
+1759 IAQNKTNAEVDR
-1771 TEADGNN
+1771 TETDGND

-1791 AARQSVSAKAEA
+1791 AARQSVGVKAEA

-1840 DKTAQVNQNSIDAQN
+1840 DKTAQVNQDSINAQN

-1892 DEEQNA
+1892 DEEQNI
-1898 AIVQVEK
+1898 AIAQVEK

-1911 QQIAGAVTNADVAYL
+1911 QQIASAVTNADVAYL
-1926 LHDGKNEIRE
+1926 LHDEKNEIRE
-1936 IEPVINKK
+1936 IEPVINRK
-1944 ATAREQLTTL
+1944 ASAREQLTTL

-1964 NVQATVEER
+1964 NIQATVEER

-1994 RSNAQVDKTAT
+1994 RSNAQVDKTAS

-2033 RVTHLVQNYRK
+2033 RVTALVQNYRK
-2044 VSDRNKADA
+2044 VSNRNKADA

-2078 AVLKRFNVALGD
+2078 AVLKRFNVALSD

-2124 LAKVKALIDQYVA
+2124 LAKVKVLIDQYVA
-2137 DGNRMV
+2137 DGNRMI

-2149 NDIKKDTQLIIDEIL
+2149 NDIKQHTQFIVDEIL
-2164 AIKLPAEV
+2164 AIKLPAEATKV
-2172 IKASPKVGQPAPKVC
+2172 SPKEIQPAPKVC

-2193 DKQEVRK
+2193 ETHESRK
-2200 VVKELPNTGSE
+2200 VEKELPNTGSE
-2211 EMDLPLKELALITG
+2211 GMDLPLKEFALITG
-2225 AALLARRRSKKEKE
+2225 AALLARRRTKNEKE

>member
-293 TSMFDSGDAKNYQAQ
+293 TSMFDSGDA
-308 GNVIALGRIR
+308 
-318 GNDTNDHGDFN
+318 
-329 GIEKTLTVNPNSELI
+329 
-344 FEFNTMTTKNYQA
+344 KNYQA

-714 AENAVN
+714 AENAVD

-1144 GVTSTTAMVNSIR
+1144 GVTSTAMVNSIR

-2078 AVLKRFNVALGD
+2078 AVLKRFNVTLGD

>member
-64 NRDIVND
+64 NRNIVNG
-71 SQNTPNAHATDNTST
+71 SQNTPNADATDNTST

-96 DVANQV
+96 GVANQV
-102 GPAPIQPSASP
+102 APTPVQPNSLSEL
-113 AQNNNNSNA
+113 NNNHSDAHATVTETASNT
-122 NSTATE
+122 NHHL
-128 PAANTNNNLA
+128 AANN
-138 SNNNTLNVPNNT
+138 STLNVPNNIN
-150 DNNDSARHLTL
+150 DNDSERHLTL

-191 SRRAAPTDPN
+191 SRRAAPADPN
-201 ATPADPTATPADP
+201 ATPADPA
-214 TAGNGSAPVAITAPY
+214 AGNGGAPVAITAPY

-308 GNVIALGRIR
+308 GNVIALGRI
-318 GNDTNDHGDFN
+318 
-329 GIEKTLTVNPNSELI
+329 K
-344 FEFNTMTTKNYQA
+344 
-357 QGNVIAL
+357 
-364 GRIRGNDTNDHGD
+364 GNDTNDHGD

-407 MTNLIIKNA
+407 MTNLVIKNA
-416 DNDTVIGEKVVAYGP
+416 DNDAILGEKVVAYGP
-431 IWRLLKVPENVSHLK
+431 IWRLFKVPENVSHLK
-446 IQFVP
+446 IQFSP
-451 KNDAITDAR
+451 KNDAITDVR

-474 VDSIGLHSGSHV
+474 VDSIGLHSGSPL

-491 TMEPTATNNKEF
+491 IMEPTATNNKEF

-552 DINDMNVTY
+552 DMNDMNDMNVTY
-561 DAANRIITIKSTGG
+561 DATNRVITIKSTGG
-575 GTGNSPARL
+575 GSGNSPARL

-614 YKTYSQDFINSPAE
+614 YKTFSQDFINSPAE

-805 IINHTPDAT
+805 IINNTPDAT

-855 IGAVAPQVTHKQA
+855 IGAVVPQVTHKQA

-928 GLNAINP
+928 GLNVINP

-979 NAAVAVANTNILNA
+979 NAAVAAANTNILNA
-993 NTNADVEQVK
+993 NSNADVEQVK

-1085 NIVVIQ
+1085 NILAIQ

-1101 NAVNEKA
+1101 NTVNEKA
-1108 REAITNINATPGAT
+1108 REAISNINATPGAT
-1122 REEKQEAIN
+1122 REEKQEAID
-1131 RVNTLKNRALNDI
+1131 RVNTLKNRALTDI

-1157 DDAVNQIGAVQPHV
+1157 DDAVNQIGTVQPHV
-1171 TKKQTATGVLT
+1171 TKKQSATGVLT

-1194 NTNATTE
+1194 NTNATDE

-1226 NAEVDQAQQLGT
+1226 NAEVDQALQAGKQ
-1238 KAINAIQPNI
+1238 AMNAIQPNI
-1248 VKKPAALAQT
+1248 VKK
-1258 NQHYSAKLVEIN
+1258 
-1270 ATPDATDDE
+1270 
-1279 KNAAINTLNQDRQQ
+1279 
-1293 AIESIKQANTNAE
+1293 
-1306 VDQAATVA
+1306 
-1314 ENNIDAVQVD
+1314 
-1324 VVKKQA
+1324 
-1330 ARDKIT
+1330 
-1336 AEVAKRIEAVK
+1336 
-1347 QTPNATDEEKQAAVN
+1347 
-1362 QINQLKDQAFNQ
+1362 
-1374 INQNQTNDQ
+1374 
-1383 VDATTNQ
+1383 
-1390 AINAIDNVEAEV
+1390 
-1402 VIKPKAIAD
+1402 
-1411 IEKAV
+1411 
-1416 KEKQQQ
+1416 
-1422 IDNSLDS
+1422 
-1429 TDNEKEVAL
+1429 
-1438 QALAKEKEKALAAI
+1438 
-1452 DQAQTNSQVN
+1452 
-1462 QAATNGVS
+1462 
-1470 AIKIIQPET
+1470 
-1479 KIKPAAREK
+1479 
-1488 INQKANELRAQ
+1488 
-1499 INQDKEATAEERQA
+1499 
-1513 ALDKINDLVAK
+1513 
-1524 AMTNITNDRTNQQV
+1524 
-1538 NDSTNQA
+1538 
-1545 LDDIALVTPD
+1545 
-1555 HIVRA
+1555 
-1560 AARDAVKQQYE
+1560 
-1571 AKKHEIE
+1571 
-1578 QAEHATD
+1578 
-1585 EEKQVALN
+1585 
-1593 QLANNEKRALQNI
+1593 
-1606 NQAIANNDVKRVESN
+1606 
-1621 GIATLKGVEPHIVV
+1621 
-1635 KPEAQEAIK
+1635 
-1644 ASADNQVESIKD
+1644 
-1656 TPHATTDELDEAN
+1656 
-1669 QQINDTLKQGQQDI
+1669 
-1683 DNTTQDAAV
+1683 
-1692 NDVRNQTI
+1692 
-1700 KAIEQIKP
+1700 
-1708 KVRRKRAALDN
+1708 
-1719 IDESNNNQL
+1719 
-1728 DAIRNT
+1728 
-1734 LDTTQDERNVA
+1734 
-1745 IAALNKIVNAIKND
+1745 
-1759 IAQNKTNAEVDQ
+1759 
-1771 TEADGNN
+1771 
-1778 NIKVILPKVQVKP
+1778 
-1791 AARQSVSAKAEA
+1791 
-1803 QNALIDQSD
+1803 
-1812 LSTEEERLAAK
+1812 
-1823 HLVEQA
+1823 
-1829 LNQAIDQINHA
+1829 
-1840 DKTAQVNQNSIDAQN
+1840 
-1855 IISKIKPA
+1855 
-1863 TTVKATALQ
+1863 
-1872 QIQNI
+1872 
-1877 ATNKIN
+1877 
-1883 LIKANNEAT
+1883 
-1892 DEEQNA
+1892 
-1898 AIVQVEK
+1898 
-1905 ELIKAK
+1905 
-1911 QQIAGAVTNADVAYL
+1911 
-1926 LHDGKNEIRE
+1926 
-1936 IEPVINKK
+1936 
-1944 ATAREQLTTL
+1944 
-1954 FNDKKQAIEA
+1954 
-1964 NVQATVEER
+1964 
-1973 NSILAQLQNIYD
+1973 
-1985 TAIGQIDQD
+1985 
-1994 RSNAQVDKTAT
+1994 
-2005 LNLQTIH
+2005 
-2012 DLDVHPIKKPDAE
+2012 
-2025 KTINDDLA
+2025 
-2033 RVTHLVQNYRK
+2033 
-2044 VSDRNKADA
+2044 
-2053 LKAITALK
+2053 
-2061 LQMDEELKT
+2061 
-2070 ARTNADVD
+2070 
-2078 AVLKRFNVALGD
+2078 
-2090 IEAVITEKEN
+2090 
-2100 SLLRIDNIAQQTYAK
+2100 
-2115 FKAIATPEQ
+2115 
-2124 LAKVKALIDQYVA
+2124 
-2137 DGNRMV
+2137 
-2143 DEDATL
+2143 
-2149 NDIKKDTQLIIDEIL
+2149 
-2164 AIKLPAEV
+2164 
-2172 IKASPKVGQPAPKVC
+2172 
-2187 TPIKKE
+2187 
-2193 DKQEVRK
+2193 
-2200 VVKELPNTGSE
+2200 
-2211 EMDLPLKELALITG
+2211 
-2225 AALLARRRSKKEKE
+2225 
-2239 S
+2239 

>member
-36 QALTTDHNVQGGSNQ
+36 QALTTDNNVQSDTNQ
-51 ALPGNSQNTNADT
+51 ATPVNSQDT
-64 NRDIVND
+64 NVANNRGLAN
-71 SQNTPNAHATDNTST
+71 SAQNTPNQSATTNQST
-86 NQALTNHQNV
+86 NQALVNHNNGSIV
-96 DVANQV
+96 NQATPTSV
-102 GPAPIQPSASP
+102 QSSTPS
-113 AQNNNNSNA
+113 AQNNNHTDGNTTATETVSNA
-122 NSTATE
+122 N
-128 PAANTNNNLA
+128 NKDVV
-138 SNNNTLNVPNNT
+138 SNNTTLNVPNKTNE
-150 DNNDSARHLTL
+150 NGSGGHLTL

-174 PELVAIAEEA
+174 PELVAIAEPA

-191 SRRAAPTDPN
+191 SKRAAPADPN
-201 ATPADPTATPADP
+201 ATPADPAAAA
-214 TAGNGSAPVAITAPY
+214 AGNGGAPVAITAPY

-238 NIGQNAPNEVLS
+238 NAGQNAPNEVLS
-250 FDDNNIRPSTNRS
+250 FDDNGIRPSTNRS
-263 VPTVTVVDNLPGYTL
+263 VPSVTVVDNLPGFTL

-293 TSMFDSGDAKNYQAQ
+293 TSMFDSADAKNYQAQ
-308 GNVIALGRIR
+308 GNVIALGRIK

-329 GIEKTLTVNPNSELI
+329 GIEKS
-344 FEFNTMTTKNYQA
+344 
-357 QGNVIAL
+357 
-364 GRIRGNDTNDHGD
+364 
-377 FNGIEKTLTVNPN
+377 LTVNPN

-407 MTNLIIKNA
+407 VTNLIIKNA
-416 DNDTVIGEKVVAYGP
+416 DNDTVIAEKSVAYGP
-431 IWRLLKVPENVSHLK
+431 IWRLFKVPENVSHLK

-522 DFVYK
+522 DFVYQV
-527 IQLPEGVEYVNN
+527 QLPEGVEYVNN

-545 PSGNSGV
+545 PSSNSGV
-552 DINDMNVTY
+552 DMNDFNVTY
-561 DAANRIITIKSTGG
+561 DAANRVITIKSTGG
-575 GTGNSPARL
+575 GSGNSPARL

-614 YKTYSQDFINSPAE
+614 YKTYTQDFINSPAE
-628 SHTVS
+628 SHTVR

-696 DIDSLANQMQ
+696 DIDSLTNQMQ

-720 RKVDDME
+720 KKVDQME

-783 ATPVVKPNAKQAIRD
+783 ATPVVKPNAKKAIRD
-798 KAAKQRE
+798 KATKQRE
-805 IINHTPDAT
+805 IINATPDAT
-814 QDEIQDALNQLT
+814 EDEIQDALNQLA

-837 NATTNADVETAKN
+837 NATTNADVEIAKN

-855 IGAVAPQVTHKQA
+855 IGAVVPQVTHKQA

-917 TNDDVDTAKGD
+917 TNADVDNAKGD

-966 ATQEERQAAIEKV
+966 ATQEERQAAIDKV
-979 NAAVAVANTNILNA
+979 NAAVTAANTNILNA

-1009 IQAIEPAT
+1009 IQAITPAT

-1025 AIDQSAETQHNAIF
+1025 AIDKSAETQHNTIF

-1101 NAVNEKA
+1101 NVVNDKA

-1131 RVNTLKNRALNDI
+1131 RVNTLKNRALTDI

-1171 TKKQTATGVLT
+1171 TKKQTATGVLN

-1201 EKQVALNQVDQD
+1201 EKQVALNQVDQE

-1248 VKKPAALAQT
+1248 VKKPAALAQI
-1258 NQHYSAKLVEIN
+1258 NQHYNAKLAEIN
-1270 ATPDATDDE
+1270 ATPDATNDE
-1279 KNAAINTLNQDRQQ
+1279 KNAAINTLNLDRQQ

-1383 VDATTNQ
+1383 VDTTTNQ
-1390 AINAIDNVEAEV
+1390 ALKAIDNVEAEV
-1402 VIKPKAIAD
+1402 VIKPTAIAD

-1429 TDNEKEVAL
+1429 TDNEKEVAS

-1479 KIKPAAREK
+1479 KVKPAAREK
-1488 INQKANELRAQ
+1488 INQKANELRAK
-1499 INQDKEATAEERQA
+1499 INQDKEATAEERQV
-1513 ALDKINDLVAK
+1513 ALDKINEFVNQ
-1524 AMTNITNDRTNQQV
+1524 AMTDITNNRTNQQV
-1538 NDSTNQA
+1538 DDTTSQA
-1545 LDDIALVTPD
+1545 LDSIALVAPE

-1571 AKKHEIE
+1571 AKKQEIE

-1593 QLANNEKRALQNI
+1593 QLANNEKLALQNI
-1606 NQAIANNDVKRVESN
+1606 NQAVTNNDVKRVETN
-1621 GIATLKGVEPHIVV
+1621 GIATLKGVQPHIVI
-1635 KPEAQEAIK
+1635 KPEAQQAIK
-1644 ASADNQVESIKD
+1644 ATAENQVESIKD
-1656 TPHATTDELDEAN
+1656 TPHATVDELDEAN
-1669 QQINDTLKQGQQDI
+1669 QLISDTLKQAQQEI
-1683 DNTTQDAAV
+1683 ENTNQDAAV
-1692 NDVRNQTI
+1692 TDVRNQTI

-1708 KVRRKRAALDN
+1708 KVRRKRAALDS
-1719 IDESNNNQL
+1719 IEENNKNQL

-1734 LDTTQDERNVA
+1734 LDTTQDERDVA
-1745 IAALNKIVNAIKND
+1745 IDTLNKIVNTIKND
-1759 IAQNKTNAEVDQ
+1759 IAQNKTNAEVDR
-1771 TEADGNN
+1771 TETDGND

-1791 AARQSVSAKAEA
+1791 AARQSVGVKAEA

-1840 DKTAQVNQNSIDAQN
+1840 DKTAQVNQDSIDAQN

-1892 DEEQNA
+1892 DEEQNI
-1898 AIVQVEK
+1898 AIAQVEK

-1911 QQIAGAVTNADVAYL
+1911 QQIASAVTNADVAYL
-1926 LHDGKNEIRE
+1926 LHDEKNEIRE
-1936 IEPVINKK
+1936 IEPVINRK
-1944 ATAREQLTTL
+1944 ASAREQLTTL

-1964 NVQATVEER
+1964 NIQATVEER

-1994 RSNAQVDKTAT
+1994 RSNAQVDKTAS

-2033 RVTHLVQNYRK
+2033 RVTALVQNYRK
-2044 VSDRNKADA
+2044 VSNRNKADA

-2078 AVLKRFNVALGD
+2078 AVLKRFNVALSD

-2124 LAKVKALIDQYVA
+2124 LAKVKVLIDQYVA
-2137 DGNRMV
+2137 DGNRMI

-2149 NDIKKDTQLIIDEIL
+2149 NDIKQHTQFIVDEIL
-2164 AIKLPAEV
+2164 AIKLPAEETKV
-2172 IKASPKVGQPAPKVC
+2172 SPKEIQPAPKVC

-2193 DKQEVRK
+2193 ETHESRK
-2200 VVKELPNTGSE
+2200 VEKELPNTGSE
-2211 EMDLPLKELALITG
+2211 GMDLPLKEFALITG
-2225 AALLARRRSKKEKE
+2225 AALLARRRTKNEKE

>member
-36 QALTTDHNVQGGSNQ
+36 QALTTDNNVQSDTNQ
-51 ALPGNSQNTNADT
+51 ATPVNSQDKDVAN
-64 NRDIVND
+64 NRGLAN
-71 SQNTPNAHATDNTST
+71 SAQNTPNQSATTNQAT
-86 NQALTNHQNV
+86 NQALVNHNNGSIV
-96 DVANQV
+96 NQATPTSV
-102 GPAPIQPSASP
+102 QSSTPS
-113 AQNNNNSNA
+113 AQNNNHTDGNTTATETVSNA
-122 NSTATE
+122 N
-128 PAANTNNNLA
+128 NNDVA
-138 SNNNTLNVPNNT
+138 SNNTTLNVPNKTNE
-150 DNNDSARHLTL
+150 NGSGGHLTL

-174 PELVAIAEEA
+174 PELVAIAEPA

-191 SRRAAPTDPN
+191 SRRAAPADPN
-201 ATPADPTATPADP
+201 ATPADPGAAA
-214 TAGNGSAPVAITAPY
+214 AGNGGAPVAITAPY

-238 NIGQNAPNEVLS
+238 NAGQNAPNEVLS
-250 FDDNNIRPSTNRS
+250 FDDNSIRPSTNRS
-263 VPTVTVVDNLPGYTL
+263 VPSVTVVDNLPGFTL

-283 VGVFS
+283 VGVLS

-293 TSMFDSGDAKNYQAQ
+293 TSMFEAGSNRTYQAQ
-308 GNVIALGRIR
+308 GNVLALGRIS
-318 GNDTNDHGDFN
+318 GTDASNHGDFN
-329 GIEKTLTVNPNSELI
+329 GIEKSLTVNPNSELI
-344 FEFNTMTTKNYQA
+344 FEFNTMPTKNG
-357 QGNVIAL
+357 QGATNV
-364 GRIRGNDTNDHGD
+364 
-377 FNGIEKTLTVNPN
+377 
-390 SELIFEFNT
+390 
-399 MTTKNYQG
+399 
-407 MTNLIIKNA
+407 IIKNA
-416 DNDTVIGEKVVAYGP
+416 DTNDTIAEKTVEGGP
-431 IWRLLKVPENVSHLK
+431 TLRLFKVPDNVRNLK

-460 GIYQLRDGYKYYDF
+460 GIYQLKDGYKYYSF

-503 TVTTSLKNNGNFGA
+503 TVTTSLKNNGNSGA
-517 SFNTD
+517 SLDTD
-522 DFVYK
+522 EFVYK

-545 PSGNSGV
+545 PSNNSGV
-552 DINDMNVTY
+552 DVNDMNVTY
-561 DAANRIITIKSTGG
+561 DAANRVITIKSTGG
-575 GTGNSPARL
+575 GTTNSPARL

-614 YKTYSQDFINSPAE
+614 YKTYTQDFINSAAE

-671 LKRRAQTILDEN
+671 LKKRAQTILAEN

-696 DIDSLANQMQ
+696 DIDTLTNQMQ

-720 RKVDDME
+720 QKADQME

-748 EEHKN
+748 EEHKGN
-753 EIIGNIGDQTT
+753 IIGDIGDQTT

-783 ATPVVKPNAKQAIRD
+783 ATPVVKPNAKKAIRD
-798 KAAKQRE
+798 KATKQRE
-805 IINHTPDAT
+805 IINATPDAT
-814 QDEIQDALNQLT
+814 EDEIQDAINQLA

-855 IGAVAPQVTHKQA
+855 IGSVVPQVTHKQA

-904 ATNHALEQINQAT
+904 ATNHALEQINKAQ
-917 TNDDVDTAKGD
+917 TNADVDNAKGD

-966 ATQEERQAAIEKV
+966 ATQEERQAAIDKV
-979 NAAVAVANTNILNA
+979 NAAVTAANTNILNA
-993 NTNADVEQVK
+993 NTNAEVEQVK

-1009 IQAIEPAT
+1009 IQAITPAT

-1025 AIDQSAETQHNAIF
+1025 AIDKSAETQHNTIF

-1101 NAVNEKA
+1101 NVVNDKA

-1131 RVNTLKNRALNDI
+1131 RVNTLKNRALTDI

-1171 TKKQTATGVLT
+1171 TKKQTATGVLN

-1201 EKQVALNQVDQD
+1201 EKQVALNQVDQE

-1248 VKKPAALAQT
+1248 VKKPAALAQI
-1258 NQHYSAKLVEIN
+1258 NQRYNAKLAEIN
-1270 ATPDATDDE
+1270 ATPDATNDE

-1383 VDATTNQ
+1383 VDTTTNQ
-1390 AINAIDNVEAEV
+1390 ALNAIDNVEAEV

-1429 TDNEKEVAL
+1429 TDNEKEVAS

-1479 KIKPAAREK
+1479 KVKPAAREK
-1488 INQKANELRAQ
+1488 INQKANELRAK
-1499 INQDKEATAEERQA
+1499 INQDKEATAEERQV
-1513 ALDKINDLVAK
+1513 ALDKINEFVNQ
-1524 AMTNITNDRTNQQV
+1524 AMTDITNNRTNQQV
-1538 NDSTNQA
+1538 DDTTSQA
-1545 LDDIALVTPD
+1545 LDSIALVAPE

-1571 AKKHEIE
+1571 AKKQEIE

-1593 QLANNEKRALQNI
+1593 QLANNKKLALQNI
-1606 NQAIANNDVKRVESN
+1606 NQAVTNNDVKRVETN
-1621 GIATLKGVEPHIVV
+1621 GIATLKGVQPHIVI
-1635 KPEAQEAIK
+1635 KPEAQQAIK
-1644 ASADNQVESIKD
+1644 ASAENQVESIKD
-1656 TPHATTDELDEAN
+1656 TPHATVDELDEAN
-1669 QQINDTLKQGQQDI
+1669 QLISDTLKQAQQEI
-1683 DNTTQDAAV
+1683 ENTNQDAAV
-1692 NDVRNQTI
+1692 TDVRNQTI

-1708 KVRRKRAALDN
+1708 KVRRKRAALDS
-1719 IDESNNNQL
+1719 IEENNKNQL

-1734 LDTTQDERNVA
+1734 LDTTQDERDVA
-1745 IAALNKIVNAIKND
+1745 IDTLNKIVNTIKND
-1759 IAQNKTNAEVDQ
+1759 IAQNKTNAEVDR
-1771 TEADGNN
+1771 TETDGND

-1791 AARQSVSAKAEA
+1791 AARQSVGVKAEA

-1840 DKTAQVNQNSIDAQN
+1840 DKTAQVNQDSIDAQN

-1892 DEEQNA
+1892 DEEQNI
-1898 AIVQVEK
+1898 AIAQVEK

-1911 QQIAGAVTNADVAYL
+1911 QQIASAVTNADVAYL
-1926 LHDGKNEIRE
+1926 LHDEKNEIRE
-1936 IEPVINKK
+1936 IEPVISRK
-1944 ATAREQLTTL
+1944 ASAREQLTTL

-1964 NVQATVEER
+1964 NIQATVEER

-1994 RSNAQVDKTAT
+1994 RSNAQVDKTAS

-2033 RVTHLVQNYRK
+2033 RVTALVQNYRK

-2078 AVLKRFNVALGD
+2078 AVLKRFNVALSD

-2124 LAKVKALIDQYVA
+2124 LAKVKVLIDQYVA
-2137 DGNRMV
+2137 DGNRMI

-2149 NDIKKDTQLIIDEIL
+2149 NDIKQHTQFIVDEIL
-2164 AIKLPAEV
+2164 AIKLPAEAMKV
-2172 IKASPKVGQPAPKVC
+2172 SPKVIQPAPKVC

-2193 DKQEVRK
+2193 ETHESRK
-2200 VVKELPNTGSE
+2200 VEKELPNTGSE
-2211 EMDLPLKELALITG
+2211 EMDLPLKEFALITG
-2225 AALLARRRSKKEKE
+2225 AALLARRRTKNEKE

>member
-22 LIGTVLLLSNPNGA
+22 LIGTILLLSNPNGA

-51 ALPGNSQNTNADT
+51 ALPGNSPNTNADT
-64 NRDIVND
+64 NRDIVNG

-96 DVANQV
+96 GVANQV
-102 GPAPIQPSASP
+102 APAPIQPSTSSAS
-113 AQNNNNSNA
+113 NNNHSDA

-191 SRRAAPTDPN
+191 SRRAAPADPN
-201 ATPADPTATPADP
+201 ATPADP
-214 TAGNGSAPVAITAPY
+214 TAGNGSAPVAITAPF

-238 NIGQNAPNEVLS
+238 NIGQNAPNEVLT

-308 GNVIALGRIR
+308 GNVIALGRIK
-318 GNDTNDHGDFN
+318 GNDTNDHG
-329 GIEKTLTVNPNSELI
+329 G
-344 FEFNTMTTKNYQA
+344 
-357 QGNVIAL
+357 
-364 GRIRGNDTNDHGD
+364 

-606 VTFNDTLT
+606 VTFNDILT
-614 YKTYSQDFINSPAE
+614 YKTYTQDFINSPAE

-640 IIMNKDA
+640 IIMNKDV

-656 QQADYTFASLDIFND
+656 QQADYTFASLDIFNE

-696 DIDSLANQMQ
+696 DIDSLVNQMQ

-783 ATPVVKPNAKQAIRD
+783 ATPVVKTNAKQAIRD

-805 IINHTPDAT
+805 IINNTPDAT

-979 NAAVAVANTNILNA
+979 NAAVAAANTNILNA

-1101 NAVNEKA
+1101 NAVNDKA

-1194 NTNATTE
+1194 NTNATDE

-1248 VKKPAALAQT
+1248 VKKPTALAQI
-1258 NQHYSAKLVEIN
+1258 NQHYNAKLAEIN

-1390 AINAIDNVEAEV
+1390 AINAIDNVEAKV

-1438 QALAKEKEKALAAI
+1438 LALAKEKEKALAAI

-1479 KIKPAAREK
+1479 KVKPAAREK

-1560 AARDAVKQQYE
+1560 TARDAVKQQYE

-1606 NQAIANNDVKRVESN
+1606 DQAIANNDVKRVESN

-1911 QQIAGAVTNADVAYL
+1911 QQIASAVTNADVAYL

-1954 FNDKKQAIEA
+1954 FNDKKLAIEA

-1994 RSNAQVDKTAT
+1994 RSNAQVDKTAS

-2137 DGNRMV
+2137 DGIRMI

-2149 NDIKKDTQLIIDEIL
+2149 NDIKQHTQFIVDEIL
-2164 AIKLPAEV
+2164 AIKLPAEATKV
-2172 IKASPKVGQPAPKVC
+2172 LPKVGQPAPKLC
-2187 TPIKKE
+2187 TSIKKV

-2225 AALLARRRSKKEKE
+2225 AALLARRRNKNEKE

>member
-36 QALTTDHNVQGGSNQ
+36 QALTTDNNVQSDTNQ
-51 ALPGNSQNTNADT
+51 ATPVNSQDKDVAN
-64 NRDIVND
+64 NRGLAN
-71 SQNTPNAHATDNTST
+71 SAQNTPNQSATTNQAT
-86 NQALTNHQNV
+86 NQALVNHNNGSIV
-96 DVANQV
+96 NQATPTSV
-102 GPAPIQPSASP
+102 QSSTPS
-113 AQNNNNSNA
+113 AQNNNHTDGNTTATETVSNA
-122 NSTATE
+122 N
-128 PAANTNNNLA
+128 NNDVA
-138 SNNNTLNVPNNT
+138 SNNTTLNVPNKTNE
-150 DNNDSARHLTL
+150 NGSGGHLTL

-174 PELVAIAEEA
+174 PELVAIAEPA

-191 SRRAAPTDPN
+191 SRRAAPADPN
-201 ATPADPTATPADP
+201 ATPADPGAAA
-214 TAGNGSAPVAITAPY
+214 AGNGGAPVAITAPY

-238 NIGQNAPNEVLS
+238 NAGQNAPNEVLS
-250 FDDNNIRPSTNRS
+250 FDDNSIRPSTNRS
-263 VPTVTVVDNLPGYTL
+263 VPSVTVVDNLPGFTL

-283 VGVFS
+283 VGVLS

-293 TSMFDSGDAKNYQAQ
+293 TSMFEAGSNRTYQAQ
-308 GNVIALGRIR
+308 GNVLALGRIS
-318 GNDTNDHGDFN
+318 GTDASNHGDFN
-329 GIEKTLTVNPNSELI
+329 GIEKSLTVNPNSELI
-344 FEFNTMTTKNYQA
+344 FEFNTMPTKNG
-357 QGNVIAL
+357 QGATNV
-364 GRIRGNDTNDHGD
+364 
-377 FNGIEKTLTVNPN
+377 
-390 SELIFEFNT
+390 
-399 MTTKNYQG
+399 
-407 MTNLIIKNA
+407 IIKNA
-416 DNDTVIGEKVVAYGP
+416 DTNDTIAEKTVEGGP
-431 IWRLLKVPENVSHLK
+431 TLRLFKVPDNVRNLK

-460 GIYQLRDGYKYYDF
+460 GIYQLKDGYKYYSF

-503 TVTTSLKNNGNFGA
+503 TVTTSLKNNGNSGA
-517 SFNTD
+517 SLDTD
-522 DFVYK
+522 EFVYK

-545 PSGNSGV
+545 PSNNSGV
-552 DINDMNVTY
+552 DVNDMNVTY
-561 DAANRIITIKSTGG
+561 DAANRVITIKSTGG
-575 GTGNSPARL
+575 GTTNSPARL

-614 YKTYSQDFINSPAE
+614 YKTYTQDFINSAAE

-671 LKRRAQTILDEN
+671 LKKRAQTILAEN

-696 DIDSLANQMQ
+696 DIDTLTNQMQ

-720 RKVDDME
+720 QKADQME

-748 EEHKN
+748 EEHKGN
-753 EIIGNIGDQTT
+753 IIGDIGDQTT

-783 ATPVVKPNAKQAIRD
+783 ATPVVKPNAKKAIRD
-798 KAAKQRE
+798 KATKQRE
-805 IINHTPDAT
+805 IINATPDAT
-814 QDEIQDALNQLT
+814 EDEIQDAINQLA

-855 IGAVAPQVTHKQA
+855 IGSVVPQVTHKQA

-917 TNDDVDTAKGD
+917 TNADVDNAKGD

-966 ATQEERQAAIEKV
+966 ATQEERQAAIDKV
-979 NAAVAVANTNILNA
+979 NAAVTAANTNILNA
-993 NTNADVEQVK
+993 NTNAEVEQVK

-1009 IQAIEPAT
+1009 IQAITPAT

-1025 AIDQSAETQHNAIF
+1025 AIDKSAETQHNTIF

-1101 NAVNEKA
+1101 NVVNDKA

-1131 RVNTLKNRALNDI
+1131 RVNTLKNRALTDI

-1171 TKKQTATGVLT
+1171 TKKQTATGVLN

-1201 EKQVALNQVDQD
+1201 EKQVALNQVDQE

-1248 VKKPAALAQT
+1248 VKKPAALAQI
-1258 NQHYSAKLVEIN
+1258 NQHYNAKLAEIN
-1270 ATPDATDDE
+1270 ATPDATNDE
-1279 KNAAINTLNQDRQQ
+1279 KNAAIITLNQDRQQ

-1383 VDATTNQ
+1383 VDTTTNQ
-1390 AINAIDNVEAEV
+1390 ALNAIDNVEAEV

-1429 TDNEKEVAL
+1429 TDNEKEVAS

-1479 KIKPAAREK
+1479 KVKPAAREK
-1488 INQKANELRAQ
+1488 INQKANELRAK
-1499 INQDKEATAEERQA
+1499 INQDKEATAEERQV
-1513 ALDKINDLVAK
+1513 ALDKINEFVNQ
-1524 AMTNITNDRTNQQV
+1524 AMTDITNNRTNQQV
-1538 NDSTNQA
+1538 DDTTSQA
-1545 LDDIALVTPD
+1545 LDSIALVAPE

-1571 AKKHEIE
+1571 AKKQEIE

-1593 QLANNEKRALQNI
+1593 QLANNKKLALQNI
-1606 NQAIANNDVKRVESN
+1606 NQAVTNNDVKRVETN
-1621 GIATLKGVEPHIVV
+1621 GIATLKGVQPHIVI
-1635 KPEAQEAIK
+1635 KPEAQQAIK
-1644 ASADNQVESIKD
+1644 ASAENQVESIKD
-1656 TPHATTDELDEAN
+1656 TPHATVDELDEAN
-1669 QQINDTLKQGQQDI
+1669 QLISDTLKQAQQEI
-1683 DNTTQDAAV
+1683 ENTNQDAAV
-1692 NDVRNQTI
+1692 TDVRNQTI

-1708 KVRRKRAALDN
+1708 KVRRKRAALDS
-1719 IDESNNNQL
+1719 IEENNKNQL

-1734 LDTTQDERNVA
+1734 LDTTQDERDVA
-1745 IAALNKIVNAIKND
+1745 IDTLNKIVNTIKND
-1759 IAQNKTNAEVDQ
+1759 IAQNKTNAEVDR
-1771 TEADGNN
+1771 TETDGND

-1791 AARQSVSAKAEA
+1791 AARQSVGVKAEA

-1840 DKTAQVNQNSIDAQN
+1840 DKTAQVNQDSIDAQN

-1892 DEEQNA
+1892 DEEQNI
-1898 AIVQVEK
+1898 AIAQVEK

-1911 QQIAGAVTNADVAYL
+1911 QQIASAVTNADVAYL
-1926 LHDGKNEIRE
+1926 LHDEKNEIRE
-1936 IEPVINKK
+1936 IEPVISRK
-1944 ATAREQLTTL
+1944 ASAREQLTTL

-1964 NVQATVEER
+1964 NIQATVEER

-1994 RSNAQVDKTAT
+1994 RSNAQVDKTAS

-2033 RVTHLVQNYRK
+2033 RVTALVQNYRK

-2078 AVLKRFNVALGD
+2078 AVLKRFNVALSD

-2124 LAKVKALIDQYVA
+2124 LAKVKVLIDQYVA
-2137 DGNRMV
+2137 DGNRMI

-2149 NDIKKDTQLIIDEIL
+2149 NDIKQHTQFIVDEIL
-2164 AIKLPAEV
+2164 AIKLPAEAMKV
-2172 IKASPKVGQPAPKVC
+2172 SPKVIQPAPKVC

-2193 DKQEVRK
+2193 ETHESRK
-2200 VVKELPNTGSE
+2200 VEKELPNTGSE
-2211 EMDLPLKELALITG
+2211 EMDLPLKEFALITG
-2225 AALLARRRSKKEKE
+2225 AALLARRRTKNEKE

>member
-36 QALTTDHNVQGGSNQ
+36 QALTTDNNVQSDTNQ
-51 ALPGNSQNTNADT
+51 ATPVNSQDKDVAN
-64 NRDIVND
+64 NRGLAN
-71 SQNTPNAHATDNTST
+71 SAQNTPNQSATTNQAT
-86 NQALTNHQNV
+86 NQALVNHNNGSIV
-96 DVANQV
+96 NQATPTSV
-102 GPAPIQPSASP
+102 QSSTPS
-113 AQNNNNSNA
+113 AQNNNHTDGNTTATETVSNA
-122 NSTATE
+122 N
-128 PAANTNNNLA
+128 NNDVA
-138 SNNNTLNVPNNT
+138 SNNTTLNVPNKTNE
-150 DNNDSARHLTL
+150 NGSGGHLTL

-174 PELVAIAEEA
+174 PELVAIAEPA

-191 SRRAAPTDPN
+191 SRRAAPADPN
-201 ATPADPTATPADP
+201 ATPADPGAAA
-214 TAGNGSAPVAITAPY
+214 AGNGGAPVAITAPY

-238 NIGQNAPNEVLS
+238 NAGQNAPNEVLS
-250 FDDNNIRPSTNRS
+250 FDDNSIRPSTNRS
-263 VPTVTVVDNLPGYTL
+263 VPSVTVVDNLPGFTL

-283 VGVFS
+283 VGVLS

-293 TSMFDSGDAKNYQAQ
+293 TSMFEAGSNRTYQAQ
-308 GNVIALGRIR
+308 GNVLALGRIS
-318 GNDTNDHGDFN
+318 GTDASNHGDFN
-329 GIEKTLTVNPNSELI
+329 GIEKSLTVNPNSELI
-344 FEFNTMTTKNYQA
+344 FEFNTMPTKNG
-357 QGNVIAL
+357 QGATNV
-364 GRIRGNDTNDHGD
+364 
-377 FNGIEKTLTVNPN
+377 
-390 SELIFEFNT
+390 
-399 MTTKNYQG
+399 
-407 MTNLIIKNA
+407 IIKNA
-416 DNDTVIGEKVVAYGP
+416 DTNDTIAEKTVEGGP
-431 IWRLLKVPENVSHLK
+431 TLRLFKVPDNVRNLK

-460 GIYQLRDGYKYYDF
+460 GIYQLKDGYKYYSF

-503 TVTTSLKNNGNFGA
+503 TVTTSLKNNGNSGA
-517 SFNTD
+517 SLDTD
-522 DFVYK
+522 EFVYK

-545 PSGNSGV
+545 PSNNSGV
-552 DINDMNVTY
+552 DVNDMNVTY
-561 DAANRIITIKSTGG
+561 DAANRVITIKSTGG
-575 GTGNSPARL
+575 GTTNSPARL

-614 YKTYSQDFINSPAE
+614 YKTYTQDFINSAAE

-671 LKRRAQTILDEN
+671 LKKRAQTILAEN

-696 DIDSLANQMQ
+696 DIDTLTNQMQ

-720 RKVDDME
+720 QKADQME

-748 EEHKN
+748 EEHKGN
-753 EIIGNIGDQTT
+753 IIGDIGDQTT

-783 ATPVVKPNAKQAIRD
+783 ATPVVKPNAKKAIRD
-798 KAAKQRE
+798 KATKQRE
-805 IINHTPDAT
+805 IINATPDAT
-814 QDEIQDALNQLT
+814 EDEIQDAINQLA

-855 IGAVAPQVTHKQA
+855 IGSVVPQVTHKQA

-904 ATNHALEQINQAT
+904 AANHALEQINQAT
-917 TNDDVDTAKGD
+917 TNADVDNAKGD

-966 ATQEERQAAIEKV
+966 ATQEERQAAIDKV
-979 NAAVAVANTNILNA
+979 NAAVTAANTNILNA
-993 NTNADVEQVK
+993 NTNAEVEQVK

-1009 IQAIEPAT
+1009 IQAITPAT

-1025 AIDQSAETQHNAIF
+1025 AIDKSAETQHNTIF

-1101 NAVNEKA
+1101 NVVNDKA

-1131 RVNTLKNRALNDI
+1131 RVNTLKNRALTDI

-1171 TKKQTATGVLT
+1171 TKKQTATGVLN

-1201 EKQVALNQVDQD
+1201 EKQVALNQVDQE

-1248 VKKPAALAQT
+1248 VKKPAALAQI
-1258 NQHYSAKLVEIN
+1258 NQHYNAKLAEIN
-1270 ATPDATDDE
+1270 ATPDATNDE

-1383 VDATTNQ
+1383 VDTTTNQ
-1390 AINAIDNVEAEV
+1390 ALNAIDNVEAEV

-1429 TDNEKEVAL
+1429 TDNEKEVAS

-1479 KIKPAAREK
+1479 KVKPAAREK
-1488 INQKANELRAQ
+1488 INQKANELRAK
-1499 INQDKEATAEERQA
+1499 INQDKEATAEERQV
-1513 ALDKINDLVAK
+1513 ALDKINEFVNQ
-1524 AMTNITNDRTNQQV
+1524 AMTDITNNRTNQQV
-1538 NDSTNQA
+1538 DDTTSQA
-1545 LDDIALVTPD
+1545 LDSIALVAPE

-1571 AKKHEIE
+1571 AKKQEIE

-1593 QLANNEKRALQNI
+1593 QLANNKKLALQNI
-1606 NQAIANNDVKRVESN
+1606 NQAVTNNDVKRVETN
-1621 GIATLKGVEPHIVV
+1621 GIATLKGVQPHIVI
-1635 KPEAQEAIK
+1635 KPEAQQAIK
-1644 ASADNQVESIKD
+1644 ASAENQVESIKD
-1656 TPHATTDELDEAN
+1656 TPHATVDELDEAN
-1669 QQINDTLKQGQQDI
+1669 QLISDTLKQAQQEI
-1683 DNTTQDAAV
+1683 ENTNQDAAV
-1692 NDVRNQTI
+1692 TDVRNQTI

-1708 KVRRKRAALDN
+1708 KVRRKRAALDS
-1719 IDESNNNQL
+1719 IEENNKNQL

-1734 LDTTQDERNVA
+1734 LDTTQDERDVA
-1745 IAALNKIVNAIKND
+1745 IDTLNKIVNTIKND
-1759 IAQNKTNAEVDQ
+1759 IAQNKTNAEVDR
-1771 TEADGNN
+1771 TETDGND

-1791 AARQSVSAKAEA
+1791 AARQSVGVKAEA

-1840 DKTAQVNQNSIDAQN
+1840 DKTAQVNQDSIDAQN

-1892 DEEQNA
+1892 DEEQNI
-1898 AIVQVEK
+1898 AIAQVEK

-1911 QQIAGAVTNADVAYL
+1911 QQIASAVTNADVAYL
-1926 LHDGKNEIRE
+1926 LHDEKNEIRE
-1936 IEPVINKK
+1936 IEPVISRK
-1944 ATAREQLTTL
+1944 ASAREQLTTL

-1964 NVQATVEER
+1964 NIQATVEER

-1994 RSNAQVDKTAT
+1994 RSNAQVDKTAS

-2033 RVTHLVQNYRK
+2033 RVTALVQNYRK

-2078 AVLKRFNVALGD
+2078 AVLKRFNVALSD

-2124 LAKVKALIDQYVA
+2124 LAKVKVLIDQYVA
-2137 DGNRMV
+2137 DGNRMI

-2149 NDIKKDTQLIIDEIL
+2149 NDIKQHTQFIVDEIL
-2164 AIKLPAEV
+2164 AIKLPAEAMKV
-2172 IKASPKVGQPAPKVC
+2172 SPKVIQPAPKVC

-2193 DKQEVRK
+2193 ETHESRK
-2200 VVKELPNTGSE
+2200 VEKELPNTGSE
-2211 EMDLPLKELALITG
+2211 EMDLPLKEFALITG
-2225 AALLARRRSKKEKE
+2225 AALLARRRTKNEKE

>member
-36 QALTTDHNVQGGSNQ
+36 QALTTDNNVQSDTNQ
-51 ALPGNSQNTNADT
+51 ATPVNSQDT
-64 NRDIVND
+64 NVANNRGLAN
-71 SQNTPNAHATDNTST
+71 SAQNTPNQSATTNQST
-86 NQALTNHQNV
+86 NQALVNHNNGSI
-96 DVANQV
+96 ANQAT
-102 GPAPIQPSASP
+102 PAPIQPSASP
-113 AQNNNNSNA
+113 TQNNNHSDA

-128 PAANTNNNLA
+128 TVSNANNNDVV
-138 SNNNTLNVPNNT
+138 SNNTTLNVPNRTNE
-150 DNNDSARHLTL
+150 NGSGGHLTL

-174 PELVAIAEEA
+174 PELVAIAEQA

-191 SRRAAPTDPN
+191 SRRAAPADPN
-201 ATPADPTATPADP
+201 ATPADPAAAAANGTVP
-214 TAGNGSAPVAITAPY
+214 AGNTAPY

-238 NIGQNAPNEVLS
+238 NAGQNAPNEVLS
-250 FDDNNIRPSTNRS
+250 FDDNGIRPSTNRS
-263 VPTVTVVDNLPGYTL
+263 VPTVNVVNNLPGFTL

-293 TSMFDSGDAKNYQAQ
+293 TSMFDSGDNKNYQAQ
-308 GNVIALGRIR
+308 GNVIALGRIH
-318 GNDTNDHGDFN
+318 GTDTNDHGDFN

-344 FEFNTMTTKNYQA
+344 FEFNTMSTKNG
-357 QGNVIAL
+357 QGATNV
-364 GRIRGNDTNDHGD
+364 
-377 FNGIEKTLTVNPN
+377 
-390 SELIFEFNT
+390 
-399 MTTKNYQG
+399 
-407 MTNLIIKNA
+407 IIKNA
-416 DNDTVIGEKVVAYGP
+416 DTNDTIAEKTVEGGP
-431 IWRLLKVPENVSHLK
+431 TLRLFKVPDNVRNLK

-460 GIYQLRDGYKYYDF
+460 GIYQLKDGYKYYSF

-491 TMEPTATNNKEF
+491 TMDPTATNNKEF
-503 TVTTSLKNNGNFGA
+503 TVTTSLKNNGNSGA
-517 SFNTD
+517 SLDTN
-522 DFVYK
+522 DFVYQV
-527 IQLPEGVEYVNN
+527 QLPEGVEYVNN

-545 PSGNSGV
+545 PSNNSGV
-552 DINDMNVTY
+552 DVNDMNVTY
-561 DAANRIITIKSTGG
+561 DAANRVITIKSTGG
-575 GTGNSPARL
+575 GTANSPARL

-592 KYKLRVNNVPTPRT
+592 RYKLRVNNVPTPRT
-606 VTFNDTLT
+606 VTFNETLT
-614 YKTYSQDFINSPAE
+614 YKTYTQDFINSAAE

-656 QQADYTFASLDIFND
+656 QQADYTFASLDIFNG

-696 DIDSLANQMQ
+696 DIDSLTNQMQ

-720 RKVDDME
+720 KKVDQME

-783 ATPVVKPNAKQAIRD
+783 ATPVVKPSAKKAIRD
-798 KAAKQRE
+798 KATKQRA
-805 IINHTPDAT
+805 IINATPDAT
-814 QDEIQDALNQLT
+814 EDEIQDALNQLA

-837 NATTNADVETAKN
+837 NATTNTDVETAKN

-855 IGAVAPQVTHKQA
+855 IGAVVPQVTHKKA

-917 TNDDVDTAKGD
+917 TNADVDNAKGD

-966 ATQEERQAAIEKV
+966 ATQEERQAAIDKV
-979 NAAVAVANTNILNA
+979 NAAVTAANTNILNA

-1009 IQAIEPAT
+1009 IQAITPAT

-1025 AIDQSAETQHNAIF
+1025 AIDKSAETQHNTIF

-1101 NAVNEKA
+1101 NAVNDKA

-1131 RVNTLKNRALNDI
+1131 RVNTLKNRALTDI

-1201 EKQVALNQVDQD
+1201 EKQVALNQVDQE

-1248 VKKPAALAQT
+1248 VKKPAALAQI
-1258 NQHYSAKLVEIN
+1258 NQHYNTKLAEIN
-1270 ATPDATDDE
+1270 ATPDATNDE

-1390 AINAIDNVEAEV
+1390 AVNAIDNVEAEV

-1429 TDNEKEVAL
+1429 TDNEKEVAS
-1438 QALAKEKEKALAAI
+1438 QALTKEKEKALAAI

-1479 KIKPAAREK
+1479 KVKPAAREK
-1488 INQKANELRAQ
+1488 INQKANELRAK
-1499 INQDKEATAEERQA
+1499 INQDKEATAEERQV
-1513 ALDKINDLVAK
+1513 ALDKINEFVNQ
-1524 AMTNITNDRTNQQV
+1524 AMTDITNNRTNQQV
-1538 NDSTNQA
+1538 DDTTSQA
-1545 LDDIALVTPD
+1545 LDSIALVTPE

-1560 AARDAVKQQYE
+1560 GARDAVKQQYE
-1571 AKKHEIE
+1571 AKKQEIE

-1593 QLANNEKRALQNI
+1593 QLANNEKLALQNI
-1606 NQAIANNDVKRVESN
+1606 NQAVTNNDVKRVETN
-1621 GIATLKGVEPHIVV
+1621 GIATLKGVQPHIVI
-1635 KPEAQEAIK
+1635 KPEAQQAIK
-1644 ASADNQVESIKD
+1644 ASAENQVELIKD
-1656 TPHATTDELDEAN
+1656 TPHATVDELDEAN
-1669 QQINDTLKQGQQDI
+1669 QLISDTLKKAQQDI

-1745 IAALNKIVNAIKND
+1745 IDTLNKIVNAIKND

-1840 DKTAQVNQNSIDAQN
+1840 DKTVQVNQNSIDAQN

-1898 AIVQVEK
+1898 AIAQVEK

-1911 QQIAGAVTNADVAYL
+1911 QQIASAVTNADVAYL

-1936 IEPVINKK
+1936 IEPVINRK
-1944 ATAREQLTTL
+1944 ASAREQLTTL
-1954 FNDKKQAIEA
+1954 LNDKKQAIEA
-1964 NVQATVEER
+1964 NIQATVEER

-1994 RSNAQVDKTAT
+1994 RSNAQVDKTAS

-2124 LAKVKALIDQYVA
+2124 LAKVKALIDQYVT
-2137 DGNRMV
+2137 DGNRMI

-2149 NDIKKDTQLIIDEIL
+2149 NDIKQHTQFIVDEIL
-2164 AIKLPAEV
+2164 AIKLPAEATKV
-2172 IKASPKVGQPAPKVC
+2172 SPKVIQSAPKVC

-2193 DKQEVRK
+2193 ETHESRK
-2200 VVKELPNTGSE
+2200 VEKELPNTGSE
-2211 EMDLPLKELALITG
+2211 GMDLPLKEFALITG
-2225 AALLARRRSKKEKE
+2225 AALLARRRTKNEKE

>member
-64 NRDIVND
+64 NRNIVNG
-71 SQNTPNAHATDNTST
+71 SQNTPNADATDNTST

-96 DVANQV
+96 GVANQV
-102 GPAPIQPSASP
+102 APTPVQPNSLSEL
-113 AQNNNNSNA
+113 NNNHSDAHATVTETASNT
-122 NSTATE
+122 NHHL
-128 PAANTNNNLA
+128 AANN
-138 SNNNTLNVPNNT
+138 STLNVPNNIN
-150 DNNDSARHLTL
+150 DNDSERHLTL

-191 SRRAAPTDPN
+191 SRRAAPADPN
-201 ATPADPTATPADP
+201 ATPADPA
-214 TAGNGSAPVAITAPY
+214 AGNGGAPVAITAPY

-308 GNVIALGRIR
+308 GNVIALGRI
-318 GNDTNDHGDFN
+318 
-329 GIEKTLTVNPNSELI
+329 K
-344 FEFNTMTTKNYQA
+344 
-357 QGNVIAL
+357 
-364 GRIRGNDTNDHGD
+364 GNDTNDHGD

-407 MTNLIIKNA
+407 MTNLVIKNA
-416 DNDTVIGEKVVAYGP
+416 DNDAILGEKVVAYGP
-431 IWRLLKVPENVSHLK
+431 IWRLFKVPENVSHLK
-446 IQFVP
+446 IQFSP
-451 KNDAITDAR
+451 KNDAITDVR

-474 VDSIGLHSGSHV
+474 VDSIGLHSGSHL

-491 TMEPTATNNKEF
+491 IMEPTATNNKEF

-552 DINDMNVTY
+552 DMNDMNDMNVTY
-561 DAANRIITIKSTGG
+561 DATNRVITIKSTGG
-575 GTGNSPARL
+575 GSGNSPARL

-614 YKTYSQDFINSPAE
+614 YKTFSQDFINSPAE

-783 ATPVVKPNAKQAIRD
+783 ATPVVKPNAKKAIRD

-805 IINHTPDAT
+805 IINNTPDAT

-855 IGAVAPQVTHKQA
+855 IGAVVPQVTHKQA

-928 GLNAINP
+928 GLNVINP

-979 NAAVAVANTNILNA
+979 NAAVAAANTNILNA
-993 NTNADVEQVK
+993 NSNADVEQVK

-1101 NAVNEKA
+1101 NAVNDKA

-1122 REEKQEAIN
+1122 REEKQEAID
-1131 RVNTLKNRALNDI
+1131 RVNTLKNRALTDI

-1171 TKKQTATGVLT
+1171 TKKQTATGVLN

-1201 EKQVALNQVDQD
+1201 EKQVALNQVDQE

-1248 VKKPAALAQT
+1248 VK
-1258 NQHYSAKLVEIN
+1258 
-1270 ATPDATDDE
+1270 
-1279 KNAAINTLNQDRQQ
+1279 
-1293 AIESIKQANTNAE
+1293 
-1306 VDQAATVA
+1306 
-1314 ENNIDAVQVD
+1314 
-1324 VVKKQA
+1324 
-1330 ARDKIT
+1330 
-1336 AEVAKRIEAVK
+1336 
-1347 QTPNATDEEKQAAVN
+1347 
-1362 QINQLKDQAFNQ
+1362 
-1374 INQNQTNDQ
+1374 
-1383 VDATTNQ
+1383 
-1390 AINAIDNVEAEV
+1390 
-1402 VIKPKAIAD
+1402 
-1411 IEKAV
+1411 
-1416 KEKQQQ
+1416 
-1422 IDNSLDS
+1422 
-1429 TDNEKEVAL
+1429 
-1438 QALAKEKEKALAAI
+1438 
-1452 DQAQTNSQVN
+1452 
-1462 QAATNGVS
+1462 
-1470 AIKIIQPET
+1470 
-1479 KIKPAAREK
+1479 
-1488 INQKANELRAQ
+1488 
-1499 INQDKEATAEERQA
+1499 
-1513 ALDKINDLVAK
+1513 
-1524 AMTNITNDRTNQQV
+1524 
-1538 NDSTNQA
+1538 
-1545 LDDIALVTPD
+1545 
-1555 HIVRA
+1555 
-1560 AARDAVKQQYE
+1560 
-1571 AKKHEIE
+1571 
-1578 QAEHATD
+1578 
-1585 EEKQVALN
+1585 
-1593 QLANNEKRALQNI
+1593 
-1606 NQAIANNDVKRVESN
+1606 
-1621 GIATLKGVEPHIVV
+1621 
-1635 KPEAQEAIK
+1635 
-1644 ASADNQVESIKD
+1644 
-1656 TPHATTDELDEAN
+1656 
-1669 QQINDTLKQGQQDI
+1669 
-1683 DNTTQDAAV
+1683 
-1692 NDVRNQTI
+1692 
-1700 KAIEQIKP
+1700 
-1708 KVRRKRAALDN
+1708 
-1719 IDESNNNQL
+1719 
-1728 DAIRNT
+1728 
-1734 LDTTQDERNVA
+1734 
-1745 IAALNKIVNAIKND
+1745 
-1759 IAQNKTNAEVDQ
+1759 
-1771 TEADGNN
+1771 
-1778 NIKVILPKVQVKP
+1778 
-1791 AARQSVSAKAEA
+1791 
-1803 QNALIDQSD
+1803 
-1812 LSTEEERLAAK
+1812 
-1823 HLVEQA
+1823 
-1829 LNQAIDQINHA
+1829 
-1840 DKTAQVNQNSIDAQN
+1840 
-1855 IISKIKPA
+1855 
-1863 TTVKATALQ
+1863 
-1872 QIQNI
+1872 
-1877 ATNKIN
+1877 
-1883 LIKANNEAT
+1883 
-1892 DEEQNA
+1892 
-1898 AIVQVEK
+1898 
-1905 ELIKAK
+1905 
-1911 QQIAGAVTNADVAYL
+1911 
-1926 LHDGKNEIRE
+1926 
-1936 IEPVINKK
+1936 
-1944 ATAREQLTTL
+1944 
-1954 FNDKKQAIEA
+1954 
-1964 NVQATVEER
+1964 
-1973 NSILAQLQNIYD
+1973 
-1985 TAIGQIDQD
+1985 
-1994 RSNAQVDKTAT
+1994 
-2005 LNLQTIH
+2005 NLQH
-2012 DLDVHPIKKPDAE
+2012 
-2025 KTINDDLA
+2025 
-2033 RVTHLVQNYRK
+2033 
-2044 VSDRNKADA
+2044 
-2053 LKAITALK
+2053 
-2061 LQMDEELKT
+2061 
-2070 ARTNADVD
+2070 
-2078 AVLKRFNVALGD
+2078 
-2090 IEAVITEKEN
+2090 
-2100 SLLRIDNIAQQTYAK
+2100 
-2115 FKAIATPEQ
+2115 
-2124 LAKVKALIDQYVA
+2124 
-2137 DGNRMV
+2137 
-2143 DEDATL
+2143 
-2149 NDIKKDTQLIIDEIL
+2149 
-2164 AIKLPAEV
+2164 
-2172 IKASPKVGQPAPKVC
+2172 
-2187 TPIKKE
+2187 
-2193 DKQEVRK
+2193 
-2200 VVKELPNTGSE
+2200 
-2211 EMDLPLKELALITG
+2211 
-2225 AALLARRRSKKEKE
+2225 
-2239 S
+2239 

>member
-36 QALTTDHNVQGGSNQ
+36 QALTTDNNVQSDTNQ
-51 ALPGNSQNTNADT
+51 ATPVNSQDT
-64 NRDIVND
+64 NVANNRGLAN
-71 SQNTPNAHATDNTST
+71 SAQNTPNQSATTNQST
-86 NQALTNHQNV
+86 NQALVNHNNGSI
-96 DVANQV
+96 ANQATPTSV
-102 GPAPIQPSASP
+102 QSSTPS
-113 AQNNNNSNA
+113 AQNNNHTDGNTTATETVSNA
-122 NSTATE
+122 N
-128 PAANTNNNLA
+128 NKDVV
-138 SNNNTLNVPNNT
+138 SNNTTLNVPNKTNE
-150 DNNDSARHLTL
+150 NGSGGHLTL

-174 PELVAIAEEA
+174 PELVAIAEQA

-191 SRRAAPTDPN
+191 SRRAAPADPN
-201 ATPADPTATPADP
+201 ATPADPAAAA
-214 TAGNGSAPVAITAPY
+214 AGNGGAPVAITAPY

-238 NIGQNAPNEVLS
+238 NAGQNAPNEVLS
-250 FDDNNIRPSTNRS
+250 FDDNGIRPSTNRS
-263 VPTVTVVDNLPGYTL
+263 VPSVTVVDNLPGFTL

-308 GNVIALGRIR
+308 GNVIALGRIK

-329 GIEKTLTVNPNSELI
+329 GIEKS
-344 FEFNTMTTKNYQA
+344 
-357 QGNVIAL
+357 
-364 GRIRGNDTNDHGD
+364 
-377 FNGIEKTLTVNPN
+377 LTVNPN

-407 MTNLIIKNA
+407 VTNLIIKNA
-416 DNDTVIGEKVVAYGP
+416 DNDTVIAEKSVAYGP
-431 IWRLLKVPENVSHLK
+431 IWRLFKVPENVSHLK

-527 IQLPEGVEYVNN
+527 VQLPEGVEYVNN

-545 PSGNSGV
+545 PSSNSGV
-552 DINDMNVTY
+552 DMNDFNVTY
-561 DAANRIITIKSTGG
+561 DAANRVITIKSTGG
-575 GTGNSPARL
+575 GSGNSPARL

-614 YKTYSQDFINSPAE
+614 YKTYTQDFINSPAE

-671 LKRRAQTILDEN
+671 LKRRAQTILDGN

-696 DIDSLANQMQ
+696 DIDSLTNQMQ

-720 RKVDDME
+720 KKVDQME

-783 ATPVVKPNAKQAIRD
+783 ATPVVKPNAKKAIRD
-798 KAAKQRE
+798 KATKQRE
-805 IINHTPDAT
+805 IINATPDAT
-814 QDEIQDALNQLT
+814 EDEIQDALNQLA

-837 NATTNADVETAKN
+837 NATTNADVEIAKN

-855 IGAVAPQVTHKQA
+855 IGAVVPQVTHKQA

-917 TNDDVDTAKGD
+917 TNADVDNAKGD

-966 ATQEERQAAIEKV
+966 ATQEERQAAIDKV
-979 NAAVAVANTNILNA
+979 NAAVTAANTNILNA

-1009 IQAIEPAT
+1009 IQAITPAT

-1025 AIDQSAETQHNAIF
+1025 AIDKSAETQHNTIF

-1101 NAVNEKA
+1101 NAVNDKA

-1131 RVNTLKNRALNDI
+1131 RVNTLKNRALTDI

-1171 TKKQTATGVLT
+1171 TKKQTATGVLN

-1201 EKQVALNQVDQD
+1201 EKQVALNQVDQE

-1248 VKKPAALAQT
+1248 VKKPAALAQI
-1258 NQHYSAKLVEIN
+1258 NQHYNAKLAEIN
-1270 ATPDATDDE
+1270 ATPDATNDE

-1362 QINQLKDQAFNQ
+1362 QINQLKDQAINQ

-1383 VDATTNQ
+1383 VDTTTNQ
-1390 AINAIDNVEAEV
+1390 AVNAIDNVEAEV

-1429 TDNEKEVAL
+1429 TDNEKEVAS

-1479 KIKPAAREK
+1479 KVKPAAREK
-1488 INQKANELRAQ
+1488 INQKANELRAK
-1499 INQDKEATAEERQA
+1499 INQDKEATAEERQV
-1513 ALDKINDLVAK
+1513 ALDKINEFVNQ
-1524 AMTNITNDRTNQQV
+1524 AMTDITNNRTNQQV
-1538 NDSTNQA
+1538 DDTTSQA
-1545 LDDIALVTPD
+1545 LDSIALVAPE

-1571 AKKHEIE
+1571 AKKQEIE

-1593 QLANNEKRALQNI
+1593 QLANNEKLALQNI
-1606 NQAIANNDVKRVESN
+1606 NQAVTNNDVKRVETN
-1621 GIATLKGVEPHIVV
+1621 GIATLKGVQPHIVI
-1635 KPEAQEAIK
+1635 KPEAQQAIK
-1644 ASADNQVESIKD
+1644 ATAENQVESIKD
-1656 TPHATTDELDEAN
+1656 TPHATVDELDEAN
-1669 QQINDTLKQGQQDI
+1669 QLISDTLKQAQQEI
-1683 DNTTQDAAV
+1683 ENTNQDAAV
-1692 NDVRNQTI
+1692 TDVRNQTI

-1708 KVRRKRAALDN
+1708 KVRRKRAALDS
-1719 IDESNNNQL
+1719 IEENNKNQL

-1734 LDTTQDERNVA
+1734 LDTTQDERDVA
-1745 IAALNKIVNAIKND
+1745 IDTLNKIVNTIKND
-1759 IAQNKTNAEVDQ
+1759 IAQNKTNAEVDR
-1771 TEADGNN
+1771 TETDGND

-1791 AARQSVSAKAEA
+1791 AARQSVGVKAEA

-1840 DKTAQVNQNSIDAQN
+1840 DKTAQVNQDSIDAQN

-1892 DEEQNA
+1892 DEEQNI
-1898 AIVQVEK
+1898 AIAQVEK

-1911 QQIAGAVTNADVAYL
+1911 QQIASAVTNADVAYL
-1926 LHDGKNEIRE
+1926 LHDEKNEIRE
-1936 IEPVINKK
+1936 IEPVINRK
-1944 ATAREQLTTL
+1944 ASAREQLTTL

-1964 NVQATVEER
+1964 NIQATVEER

-1994 RSNAQVDKTAT
+1994 RSNAQVDKTAS

-2033 RVTHLVQNYRK
+2033 RVTALVQNYRK
-2044 VSDRNKADA
+2044 VSNRNKADA

-2078 AVLKRFNVALGD
+2078 AVLKRFNVALSD

-2124 LAKVKALIDQYVA
+2124 LAKVKVLIDQYVA
-2137 DGNRMV
+2137 DGNRMI

-2149 NDIKKDTQLIIDEIL
+2149 NDIKQHTQFIVDEIL
-2164 AIKLPAEV
+2164 AIKLPAEATKV
-2172 IKASPKVGQPAPKVC
+2172 SPKEIQPAPKVC

-2193 DKQEVRK
+2193 ETHESRK
-2200 VVKELPNTGSE
+2200 VEKELPNTGSE
-2211 EMDLPLKELALITG
+2211 GMDLPLKEFALITG
-2225 AALLARRRSKKEKE
+2225 AALLARRRTKNEKE

>member
-36 QALTTDHNVQGGSNQ
+36 QALTTDNNVQSDTNQ
-51 ALPGNSQNTNADT
+51 ATPVNSQDT
-64 NRDIVND
+64 NVANNRGLAN
-71 SQNTPNAHATDNTST
+71 SAQNTPNQSATTNQST
-86 NQALTNHQNV
+86 NQALVNHNNGSI
-96 DVANQV
+96 ANQATPTSV
-102 GPAPIQPSASP
+102 QSSTPS
-113 AQNNNNSNA
+113 AQNNNHTDGNTTATETVSNA
-122 NSTATE
+122 N
-128 PAANTNNNLA
+128 NKDVV
-138 SNNNTLNVPNNT
+138 SNNTTLNVPNKTNE
-150 DNNDSARHLTL
+150 NGSGGHLTL

-174 PELVAIAEEA
+174 PELVAIAEQA

-191 SRRAAPTDPN
+191 SRRAAPADPN
-201 ATPADPTATPADP
+201 ATPADPAAAA
-214 TAGNGSAPVAITAPY
+214 AGNGGAPVAITAPY

-238 NIGQNAPNEVLS
+238 NAGQNAPNEVLS
-250 FDDNNIRPSTNRS
+250 FDDNGIRPSTNRS
-263 VPTVTVVDNLPGYTL
+263 VPSVTVVDNLPGFTL

-308 GNVIALGRIR
+308 GNVIALGRIK

-329 GIEKTLTVNPNSELI
+329 GIEKS
-344 FEFNTMTTKNYQA
+344 
-357 QGNVIAL
+357 
-364 GRIRGNDTNDHGD
+364 
-377 FNGIEKTLTVNPN
+377 LTVNPN

-407 MTNLIIKNA
+407 VTNLIIKNA
-416 DNDTVIGEKVVAYGP
+416 DNDTVIAEKSVAYGP
-431 IWRLLKVPENVSHLK
+431 IWRLFKVPENVSHLK

-527 IQLPEGVEYVNN
+527 VQLPEGVEYVNN

-545 PSGNSGV
+545 PSSNSGV
-552 DINDMNVTY
+552 DMNDFNVTY
-561 DAANRIITIKSTGG
+561 DAANRVITIKSTGG
-575 GTGNSPARL
+575 GSGNSPARL

-614 YKTYSQDFINSPAE
+614 YKTYTQDFINSPAE

-696 DIDSLANQMQ
+696 DIDSLTNQMQ

-720 RKVDDME
+720 KKVDQME

-783 ATPVVKPNAKQAIRD
+783 ATPVVKPNAKKAIRD
-798 KAAKQRE
+798 KATKQRE
-805 IINHTPDAT
+805 IINATPDAT
-814 QDEIQDALNQLT
+814 EDEIQDALNQLA

-837 NATTNADVETAKN
+837 NATTNADVEIAKN

-855 IGAVAPQVTHKQA
+855 IGAVVPQVTHKQA

-917 TNDDVDTAKGD
+917 TNADVDNAKGD

-966 ATQEERQAAIEKV
+966 ATQEERQAAIDKV
-979 NAAVAVANTNILNA
+979 NAAVTAANTNILNA

-1009 IQAIEPAT
+1009 IQAITPAT

-1025 AIDQSAETQHNAIF
+1025 AIDKSAETQHNTIF

-1101 NAVNEKA
+1101 NAVNDKA

-1131 RVNTLKNRALNDI
+1131 RVNTLKNRALTDI

-1171 TKKQTATGVLT
+1171 TKKQTATGVLN

-1201 EKQVALNQVDQD
+1201 EKQVALNQVDQE

-1248 VKKPAALAQT
+1248 VKKPAALAQI
-1258 NQHYSAKLVEIN
+1258 NQHYNAKLAEIN
-1270 ATPDATDDE
+1270 ATPDATNDE

-1362 QINQLKDQAFNQ
+1362 QINQLKDQAINQ

-1383 VDATTNQ
+1383 VDTTTNQ
-1390 AINAIDNVEAEV
+1390 AVNAIDNVEAEV

-1429 TDNEKEVAL
+1429 TDNEKEVAS

-1479 KIKPAAREK
+1479 KVKPAAREK
-1488 INQKANELRAQ
+1488 INQKANELRAK
-1499 INQDKEATAEERQA
+1499 INQDKEATAEERQV
-1513 ALDKINDLVAK
+1513 ALDKINEFVNQ
-1524 AMTNITNDRTNQQV
+1524 AMTDITNNRTNQQV
-1538 NDSTNQA
+1538 DDTTSQA
-1545 LDDIALVTPD
+1545 LDSIALVAPE

-1560 AARDAVKQQYE
+1560 AARDALKQQYE
-1571 AKKHEIE
+1571 AKKQEIE

-1593 QLANNEKRALQNI
+1593 QLANNEKLALQNI
-1606 NQAIANNDVKRVESN
+1606 NQAVTNNDVKRVETN
-1621 GIATLKGVEPHIVV
+1621 GIATLKGVQPHIVI
-1635 KPEAQEAIK
+1635 KPEAQQAIK
-1644 ASADNQVESIKD
+1644 ATAENQVESIKD
-1656 TPHATTDELDEAN
+1656 TPHATVDELDEAN
-1669 QQINDTLKQGQQDI
+1669 QLISDTLKQAQQEI
-1683 DNTTQDAAV
+1683 ENTNQDAAV
-1692 NDVRNQTI
+1692 TDVRNQTI

-1708 KVRRKRAALDN
+1708 KVRRKRAALDS
-1719 IDESNNNQL
+1719 IEENNKNQL

-1734 LDTTQDERNVA
+1734 LDTTQDERDVA
-1745 IAALNKIVNAIKND
+1745 IDTLNKIVNTIKND
-1759 IAQNKTNAEVDQ
+1759 IAQNKTNAEVDR
-1771 TEADGNN
+1771 TETDGND

-1791 AARQSVSAKAEA
+1791 AARQSVGVKAEA

-1840 DKTAQVNQNSIDAQN
+1840 DKTAQVNQDSIDAQN

-1892 DEEQNA
+1892 DEEQNI
-1898 AIVQVEK
+1898 AIAQVEK

-1911 QQIAGAVTNADVAYL
+1911 QQIASAVTNADVAYL
-1926 LHDGKNEIRE
+1926 LHDEKNEIRE
-1936 IEPVINKK
+1936 IEPVINRK
-1944 ATAREQLTTL
+1944 ASAREQLTTL

-1964 NVQATVEER
+1964 NIQATVEER

-1994 RSNAQVDKTAT
+1994 RSNAQVDKTAS

-2033 RVTHLVQNYRK
+2033 RVTALVQNYRK
-2044 VSDRNKADA
+2044 VSNRNKADA

-2078 AVLKRFNVALGD
+2078 AVLKRFNVALSD

-2124 LAKVKALIDQYVA
+2124 LAKVKVLIDQYVA
-2137 DGNRMV
+2137 DGNRMI

-2149 NDIKKDTQLIIDEIL
+2149 NDIKQHTQFIVDEIL
-2164 AIKLPAEV
+2164 AIKLPAEATKV
-2172 IKASPKVGQPAPKVC
+2172 SPKEIQPAPKVC

-2193 DKQEVRK
+2193 ETHESRK
-2200 VVKELPNTGSE
+2200 VEKELPNTGSE
-2211 EMDLPLKELALITG
+2211 GMDLPLKEFALITG
-2225 AALLARRRSKKEKE
+2225 AALLARRRTKNEKE

>member
-36 QALTTDHNVQGGSNQ
+36 QALTTDNNVQSDTNQ
-51 ALPGNSQNTNADT
+51 ATPVNSQDKDVAN
-64 NRDIVND
+64 NRGLAN
-71 SQNTPNAHATDNTST
+71 SAQNTPNQSATTNQAT
-86 NQALTNHQNV
+86 NQALVNHNNGSIV
-96 DVANQV
+96 NQATPTSV
-102 GPAPIQPSASP
+102 QSSTPS
-113 AQNNNNSNA
+113 AQNNNHTDGNTTATETVSNA
-122 NSTATE
+122 N
-128 PAANTNNNLA
+128 NNDVA
-138 SNNNTLNVPNNT
+138 SNNTTLNVPNKTNE
-150 DNNDSARHLTL
+150 NGSGGHLTL

-174 PELVAIAEEA
+174 PELVAIAEPA

-191 SRRAAPTDPN
+191 SRRAAPADPN
-201 ATPADPTATPADP
+201 ATPADPGAAA
-214 TAGNGSAPVAITAPY
+214 AGNGGAPVAITAPY

-238 NIGQNAPNEVLS
+238 NAGQNAPNEVLS
-250 FDDNNIRPSTNRS
+250 FDDNSIRPSTNRS
-263 VPTVTVVDNLPGYTL
+263 VPSVTVVDNLPGFTL
-278 INGGK
+278 INSGK
-283 VGVFS
+283 VGVLS

-293 TSMFDSGDAKNYQAQ
+293 TSMFEAGSNRTYQAQ
-308 GNVIALGRIR
+308 GNVLALGRIS
-318 GNDTNDHGDFN
+318 GTDASNHGDFN
-329 GIEKTLTVNPNSELI
+329 GIEKSLTVNPNSELI
-344 FEFNTMTTKNYQA
+344 FEFNTMPTKNG
-357 QGNVIAL
+357 QGATNV
-364 GRIRGNDTNDHGD
+364 
-377 FNGIEKTLTVNPN
+377 
-390 SELIFEFNT
+390 
-399 MTTKNYQG
+399 
-407 MTNLIIKNA
+407 IIKNA
-416 DNDTVIGEKVVAYGP
+416 DTNDTIAEKTVEGGP
-431 IWRLLKVPENVSHLK
+431 TLRLFKVPDNVRNLK

-460 GIYQLRDGYKYYDF
+460 GIYQLKDGYKYYSF

-503 TVTTSLKNNGNFGA
+503 TVTTSLKNNGNSGA
-517 SFNTD
+517 SLDTD
-522 DFVYK
+522 EFVYK

-545 PSGNSGV
+545 PSNNSGV
-552 DINDMNVTY
+552 DVNDMNVTY
-561 DAANRIITIKSTGG
+561 DAANRVITIKSTGG
-575 GTGNSPARL
+575 GTTNSPARL

-614 YKTYSQDFINSPAE
+614 YKTYTQDFINSAAE

-671 LKRRAQTILDEN
+671 LKKRAQTILAEN

-696 DIDSLANQMQ
+696 DIDTLTNQMQ

-720 RKVDDME
+720 QKADQME

-748 EEHKN
+748 EEHKGN
-753 EIIGNIGDQTT
+753 IIGDIGDQTT

-783 ATPVVKPNAKQAIRD
+783 ATPVVKPNAKKAIRD
-798 KAAKQRE
+798 KATKQRE
-805 IINHTPDAT
+805 IINATPDAT
-814 QDEIQDALNQLT
+814 EDEIQDAINQLA

-855 IGAVAPQVTHKQA
+855 IGSVVPQVTHKQA

-917 TNDDVDTAKGD
+917 TNADVDNAKGD

-966 ATQEERQAAIEKV
+966 ATQEERQAAIDKV
-979 NAAVAVANTNILNA
+979 NAAVTAANTNILNA
-993 NTNADVEQVK
+993 NTNAEVEQVK

-1009 IQAIEPAT
+1009 IQAITPAT

-1025 AIDQSAETQHNAIF
+1025 AIDKSAETQHNTIF

-1101 NAVNEKA
+1101 NVVNDKA

-1131 RVNTLKNRALNDI
+1131 RVNTLKNRALTDI

-1171 TKKQTATGVLT
+1171 TKKQTATGVLN

-1201 EKQVALNQVDQD
+1201 EKQVDLNQVDQE

-1248 VKKPAALAQT
+1248 VKKPAALAQI
-1258 NQHYSAKLVEIN
+1258 NQHYNAKLAEIN
-1270 ATPDATDDE
+1270 ATPDATNDE

-1383 VDATTNQ
+1383 VDTTTNQ
-1390 AINAIDNVEAEV
+1390 ALNAIDNVEAEV

-1429 TDNEKEVAL
+1429 TDNEKEVAS

-1479 KIKPAAREK
+1479 KVKPAAREK
-1488 INQKANELRAQ
+1488 INQKANELRAK
-1499 INQDKEATAEERQA
+1499 INQDKEATAEERQV
-1513 ALDKINDLVAK
+1513 ALDKINEFVNQ
-1524 AMTNITNDRTNQQV
+1524 AMTDITNNRTNQQV
-1538 NDSTNQA
+1538 DDTTSQA
-1545 LDDIALVTPD
+1545 LDSIALVAPE

-1571 AKKHEIE
+1571 AKKQEIE

-1593 QLANNEKRALQNI
+1593 QLANNKKLALQNI
-1606 NQAIANNDVKRVESN
+1606 NQAVTNNDVKRVETN
-1621 GIATLKGVEPHIVV
+1621 GIATLKGVQPHIVI
-1635 KPEAQEAIK
+1635 KPEAQQAIK
-1644 ASADNQVESIKD
+1644 ASAENQVESIKD
-1656 TPHATTDELDEAN
+1656 TPHATVDELDEAN
-1669 QQINDTLKQGQQDI
+1669 QLISDILKQAQQEI
-1683 DNTTQDAAV
+1683 ENTNQDAAV
-1692 NDVRNQTI
+1692 TDVRNQTI

-1708 KVRRKRAALDN
+1708 KVRRKRAALDS
-1719 IDESNNNQL
+1719 IEENNKNQL

-1734 LDTTQDERNVA
+1734 LDTTQDERDVA
-1745 IAALNKIVNAIKND
+1745 IDTLNKIVNTIKND
-1759 IAQNKTNAEVDQ
+1759 IAQNKTNAEVDR
-1771 TEADGNN
+1771 TETDGND

-1791 AARQSVSAKAEA
+1791 AARQSVGVKAEA

-1840 DKTAQVNQNSIDAQN
+1840 DKTAQVNQDSIDAQN

-1892 DEEQNA
+1892 DEEQNI
-1898 AIVQVEK
+1898 AIAQVEK

-1911 QQIAGAVTNADVAYL
+1911 QQIASAVTNADVAYL
-1926 LHDGKNEIRE
+1926 LHDEKNEIRE
-1936 IEPVINKK
+1936 IEPVISRK
-1944 ATAREQLTTL
+1944 ASAREQLTTL

-1964 NVQATVEER
+1964 NIQATVEER

-1994 RSNAQVDKTAT
+1994 RSNAQVDKTAS

-2033 RVTHLVQNYRK
+2033 RVTALVQNYRK

-2078 AVLKRFNVALGD
+2078 AVLKRFNVALSD

-2124 LAKVKALIDQYVA
+2124 LAKVKVLIDQYVA
-2137 DGNRMV
+2137 DGNRMI

-2149 NDIKKDTQLIIDEIL
+2149 NDIKQHTQFIVDEIL
-2164 AIKLPAEV
+2164 AIKLPAEAMKV
-2172 IKASPKVGQPAPKVC
+2172 SPKVIQPAPKVC

-2193 DKQEVRK
+2193 ETHESRK
-2200 VVKELPNTGSE
+2200 VEKELPNTGSE
-2211 EMDLPLKELALITG
+2211 EMDLPLKEFALITG
-2225 AALLARRRSKKEKE
+2225 AALLARRRTKNEKE

>member
-293 TSMFDSGDAKNYQAQ
+293 TSMFDSGDA
-308 GNVIALGRIR
+308 
-318 GNDTNDHGDFN
+318 
-329 GIEKTLTVNPNSELI
+329 
-344 FEFNTMTTKNYQA
+344 KNYQA

-1144 GVTSTTAMVNSIR
+1144 GVTSTAMVNSIR

-1571 AKKHEIE
+1571 AKKYEIE

-2078 AVLKRFNVALGD
+2078 AVLKRFNVTLGD

>member
-36 QALTTDHNVQGGSNQ
+36 QALTTDNNVQSDTNQ
-51 ALPGNSQNTNADT
+51 ATPVNSQDT
-64 NRDIVND
+64 NVANNRGLAN
-71 SQNTPNAHATDNTST
+71 SAQNTPNQSATTNQST
-86 NQALTNHQNV
+86 NQALVNHNNGSI
-96 DVANQV
+96 ANQATPTSV
-102 GPAPIQPSASP
+102 QSSTPS
-113 AQNNNNSNA
+113 AQNNNHTDGNTTATETVSNA
-122 NSTATE
+122 N
-128 PAANTNNNLA
+128 NKDVV
-138 SNNNTLNVPNNT
+138 SNNTTLNVPNKTNE
-150 DNNDSARHLTL
+150 NGSGGHLTL

-174 PELVAIAEEA
+174 PELVAIAEQA

-191 SRRAAPTDPN
+191 SRRAAPADPN
-201 ATPADPTATPADP
+201 ATPADPAAAA
-214 TAGNGSAPVAITAPY
+214 AGNGGAPVAITAPY

-238 NIGQNAPNEVLS
+238 NAGQNAPNEVLS
-250 FDDNNIRPSTNRS
+250 FDDNGIRPSTNRS
-263 VPTVTVVDNLPGYTL
+263 VPSVTVVDNLPGFTL

-308 GNVIALGRIR
+308 GNVIALGRIK

-329 GIEKTLTVNPNSELI
+329 GIEKS
-344 FEFNTMTTKNYQA
+344 
-357 QGNVIAL
+357 
-364 GRIRGNDTNDHGD
+364 
-377 FNGIEKTLTVNPN
+377 LTVNPN

-407 MTNLIIKNA
+407 VTNLIIKNA
-416 DNDTVIGEKVVAYGP
+416 DNDTVIAEKSVAYGP
-431 IWRLLKVPENVSHLK
+431 IWRLFKVPENVSHLK

-527 IQLPEGVEYVNN
+527 VQLPEGVEYVNN

-545 PSGNSGV
+545 PSSNSGV
-552 DINDMNVTY
+552 DMNDFNVTY
-561 DAANRIITIKSTGG
+561 DAANRVITIKSTGG
-575 GTGNSPARL
+575 GSGNSPARL

-614 YKTYSQDFINSPAE
+614 YKTYTQDFINSPAE

-696 DIDSLANQMQ
+696 DIDSLTNQMQ

-720 RKVDDME
+720 KKVDQME

-783 ATPVVKPNAKQAIRD
+783 ATPVVKPNAKKAIRD
-798 KAAKQRE
+798 KATKQRE
-805 IINHTPDAT
+805 IINATPDAT
-814 QDEIQDALNQLT
+814 EDEIQDALNQLA

-837 NATTNADVETAKN
+837 NATTNADVEIAKN

-855 IGAVAPQVTHKQA
+855 IGAVVPQVTHKQA

-917 TNDDVDTAKGD
+917 TNADVDNAKGD

-966 ATQEERQAAIEKV
+966 ATQEERQAAIDKV
-979 NAAVAVANTNILNA
+979 NAAVTAANTNILNA
-993 NTNADVEQVK
+993 NTNADVKQVK

-1009 IQAIEPAT
+1009 IQAITPAT

-1025 AIDQSAETQHNAIF
+1025 AIDKSAETQHNTIF

-1101 NAVNEKA
+1101 NAVNDKA

-1131 RVNTLKNRALNDI
+1131 RVNTLKNRALTDI

-1171 TKKQTATGVLT
+1171 TKKQTATGVLN

-1201 EKQVALNQVDQD
+1201 EKQVALNQVDQE

-1248 VKKPAALAQT
+1248 VKKPAALAQI
-1258 NQHYSAKLVEIN
+1258 NQHYNAKLAEIN
-1270 ATPDATDDE
+1270 ATPDATNDE

-1362 QINQLKDQAFNQ
+1362 QINQLKDQAINQ

-1383 VDATTNQ
+1383 VDTTTNQ
-1390 AINAIDNVEAEV
+1390 AVNAIDNVEAEV

-1429 TDNEKEVAL
+1429 TDNEKEVAS

-1479 KIKPAAREK
+1479 KVKPAAREK
-1488 INQKANELRAQ
+1488 INQKANELRAK
-1499 INQDKEATAEERQA
+1499 INQDKEATAEERQV
-1513 ALDKINDLVAK
+1513 ALDKINEFVNQ
-1524 AMTNITNDRTNQQV
+1524 AMTDITNNRTNQQV
-1538 NDSTNQA
+1538 DDTTSQA
-1545 LDDIALVTPD
+1545 LDSIALVAPE

-1571 AKKHEIE
+1571 AKKQEIE

-1593 QLANNEKRALQNI
+1593 QLANNEKLALQNI
-1606 NQAIANNDVKRVESN
+1606 NQAVTNNDVKRVETN
-1621 GIATLKGVEPHIVV
+1621 GIATLKGVQPHIVI
-1635 KPEAQEAIK
+1635 KPEAQQAIK
-1644 ASADNQVESIKD
+1644 ATAENQVESIKD
-1656 TPHATTDELDEAN
+1656 TPHATVDELDEAN
-1669 QQINDTLKQGQQDI
+1669 QLISDTLKQAQQEI
-1683 DNTTQDAAV
+1683 ENTNQDAAV
-1692 NDVRNQTI
+1692 TDVRNQTI

-1708 KVRRKRAALDN
+1708 KVRRKRAALDS
-1719 IDESNNNQL
+1719 IEENNKNQL

-1734 LDTTQDERNVA
+1734 LDTTQDERDVA
-1745 IAALNKIVNAIKND
+1745 IDTLNKIVNTIKND
-1759 IAQNKTNAEVDQ
+1759 IAQNKTNAEVDR
-1771 TEADGNN
+1771 TETDGND

-1791 AARQSVSAKAEA
+1791 AARQSVGVKAEA

-1840 DKTAQVNQNSIDAQN
+1840 DKTAQVNQDSIDAQN

-1892 DEEQNA
+1892 DEEQNI
-1898 AIVQVEK
+1898 AIAQVEK

-1911 QQIAGAVTNADVAYL
+1911 QQIASAVTNADVAYL
-1926 LHDGKNEIRE
+1926 LHDEKNEIRE
-1936 IEPVINKK
+1936 IEPVINRKES
-1944 ATAREQLTTL
+1944 AREQLTTL

-1964 NVQATVEER
+1964 NIQATVEER

-1994 RSNAQVDKTAT
+1994 RSNAQVDKTAS

-2033 RVTHLVQNYRK
+2033 RVTALVQNYRK
-2044 VSDRNKADA
+2044 VSNRNKADA

-2078 AVLKRFNVALGD
+2078 AVLKRFNVALSD

-2124 LAKVKALIDQYVA
+2124 LAKVKVLIDQYVA
-2137 DGNRMV
+2137 DGNRMI

-2149 NDIKKDTQLIIDEIL
+2149 NDIKQHTQFIVDEIL
-2164 AIKLPAEV
+2164 AIKLPAEATKV
-2172 IKASPKVGQPAPKVC
+2172 SPKEIQPAPKVC

-2193 DKQEVRK
+2193 ETHESRK
-2200 VVKELPNTGSE
+2200 VEKELPNTGSE
-2211 EMDLPLKELALITG
+2211 GMDLPLKEFALITG
-2225 AALLARRRSKKEKE
+2225 AALLARRRTKNEKE

>member
-64 NRDIVND
+64 NRDIVNG
-71 SQNTPNAHATDNTST
+71 SQNTTNAHATDNTST

-102 GPAPIQPSASP
+102 APAPIQPSASP
-113 AQNNNNSNA
+113 AQNNNHSNA

-128 PAANTNNNLA
+128 TASNTNNHLA
-138 SNNNTLNVPNNT
+138 SNNTTLNVPNNT
-150 DNNDSARHLTL
+150 NDNDSGRHLTL

-191 SRRAAPTDPN
+191 SRRAAPADPN
-201 ATPADPTATPADP
+201 ATPADPA
-214 TAGNGSAPVAITAPY
+214 AGNGGAPVAITAPF
-229 TPTTDPNAN
+229 TPTTDPNNN

-263 VPTVTVVDNLPGYTL
+263 VPSVTVVDNLPGFTL

-308 GNVIALGRIR
+308 GNVIALGRI
-318 GNDTNDHGDFN
+318 
-329 GIEKTLTVNPNSELI
+329 K
-344 FEFNTMTTKNYQA
+344 
-357 QGNVIAL
+357 
-364 GRIRGNDTNDHGD
+364 GNDTNDHGD

-407 MTNLIIKNA
+407 VTNLIIKNA
-416 DNDTVIGEKVVAYGP
+416 DNDTVIAEKTVAYGP
-431 IWRLLKVPENVSHLK
+431 IWRLFKVPENVSHLK

-474 VDSIGLHSGSHV
+474 VDSIGLHSGSHL

-491 TMEPTATNNKEF
+491 IMEPTATNNKEF

-527 IQLPEGVEYVNN
+527 VQLPEGVEYVNN

-545 PSGNSGV
+545 PSSNSGV
-552 DINDMNVTY
+552 DMNDFNVTY
-561 DAANRIITIKSTGG
+561 DAANRVITIKSTGG
-575 GTGNSPARL
+575 GSGNSPARL

-614 YKTYSQDFINSPAE
+614 YKTYTQDFINSPAE

-656 QQADYTFASLDIFND
+656 QQADYTFASLDIFNG

-683 RNNVPLNKRVSQA
+683 RNNVPLNNRVSQA
-696 DIDSLANQMQ
+696 DIDSLTNQMQ

-720 RKVDDME
+720 KKVDQME

-764 DDGVTRIKDQG
+764 DEGVTRIKDQG

-783 ATPVVKPNAKQAIRD
+783 ATPVVKPNAKKAIRD

-805 IINHTPDAT
+805 IINNTPDAT
-814 QDEIQDALNQLT
+814 QDEIQDALNQLA

-837 NATTNADVETAKN
+837 NATTNDDVETAKN

-940 VVKQAARDAVSHDA
+940 VVKQAARDAVTHDA

-966 ATQEERQAAIEKV
+966 ATQEERQAAIDKV
-979 NAAVAVANTNILNA
+979 NAAVTAANTNILNA
-993 NTNADVEQVK
+993 NTNDDVEQVK

-1009 IQAIEPAT
+1009 IQAITPAT
-1017 KVKTDAKN
+1017 KVKSDAKN
-1025 AIDQSAETQHNAIF
+1025 AIDKSAETQHNAIF

-1101 NAVNEKA
+1101 NAVNDKA

-1201 EKQVALNQVDQD
+1201 EKQVALNQVDQE

-1226 NAEVDQAQQLGT
+1226 NGEVDQAQQLGT

-1248 VKKPAALAQT
+1248 VKKPAALAQI
-1258 NQHYSAKLVEIN
+1258 NQHYNAKLAEIN

-1279 KNAAINTLNQDRQQ
+1279 KNAAINILNQDRQQ
-1293 AIESIKQANTNAE
+1293 AIESVKQANTNAE
-1306 VDQAATVA
+1306 VDQAATTA
-1314 ENNIDAVQVD
+1314 ENNIDAVLVD

-1390 AINAIDNVEAEV
+1390 VINAIDNVEAEV

-1438 QALAKEKEKALAAI
+1438 QALTKEKEKALAAI

-1479 KIKPAAREK
+1479 KVKPAAREK

-1571 AKKHEIE
+1571 AKKQEIE

-1606 NQAIANNDVKRVESN
+1606 DQAIANNDVKRVESN

-1635 KPEAQEAIK
+1635 KPEAQQAIK

-1745 IAALNKIVNAIKND
+1745 IDALNKIVNAIKND

-1898 AIVQVEK
+1898 AIAQVEK

-1911 QQIAGAVTNADVAYL
+1911 QQIASAVTNADVAYL

-1936 IEPVINKK
+1936 IEPVIKRK
-1944 ATAREQLTTL
+1944 ASAREQLTTL

-1964 NVQATVEER
+1964 NIQATVEER

-1985 TAIGQIDQD
+1985 SAIGQIDQD
-1994 RSNAQVDKTAT
+1994 RSNAQVDKTAS

-2061 LQMDEELKT
+2061 LQMDEELKI

-2137 DGNRMV
+2137 DGNRMI

-2149 NDIKKDTQLIIDEIL
+2149 NDIKQHTQFIVDEIL
-2164 AIKLPAEV
+2164 AIKLPAEATKV
-2172 IKASPKVGQPAPKVC
+2172 SPKVGQPAPKVC

-2193 DKQEVRK
+2193 DKQEVSK
-2200 VVKELPNTGSE
+2200 VEKELPNTGSE

>member
-36 QALTTDHNVQGGSNQ
+36 QALTTDNNVQSDTNQ
-51 ALPGNSQNTNADT
+51 ATPVNSQDKDVAN
-64 NRDIVND
+64 NRGLAN
-71 SQNTPNAHATDNTST
+71 SAQNTPNQSATTNQAT
-86 NQALTNHQNV
+86 NQALVNHNNGSIV
-96 DVANQV
+96 NQATPTSV
-102 GPAPIQPSASP
+102 QSSTPS
-113 AQNNNNSNA
+113 AQNNNHTDGNTTATETVSNA
-122 NSTATE
+122 N
-128 PAANTNNNLA
+128 NNDVA
-138 SNNNTLNVPNNT
+138 SNNTTLNVPNKTNE
-150 DNNDSARHLTL
+150 NGSGGHLTL

-174 PELVAIAEEA
+174 PELVAIAEPA

-191 SRRAAPTDPN
+191 SRRAAPADPN
-201 ATPADPTATPADP
+201 ATPADPGAAA
-214 TAGNGSAPVAITAPY
+214 AGNGGAPVAITAPY

-238 NIGQNAPNEVLS
+238 NAGQNAPNEVLS
-250 FDDNNIRPSTNRS
+250 FDDNSIRPSTNRS
-263 VPTVTVVDNLPGYTL
+263 VPSVTVVDNLPGFTL

-283 VGVFS
+283 VGVLS

-293 TSMFDSGDAKNYQAQ
+293 TSMFEAGSNRTYQAQ
-308 GNVIALGRIR
+308 GNVLALGRIS
-318 GNDTNDHGDFN
+318 GTDASNHGDFN
-329 GIEKTLTVNPNSELI
+329 GIEKSLTVNPNSELI
-344 FEFNTMTTKNYQA
+344 FEFNTMPTKNG
-357 QGNVIAL
+357 QGATNV
-364 GRIRGNDTNDHGD
+364 
-377 FNGIEKTLTVNPN
+377 
-390 SELIFEFNT
+390 
-399 MTTKNYQG
+399 
-407 MTNLIIKNA
+407 IIKNA
-416 DNDTVIGEKVVAYGP
+416 DTNDTIAEKTVEGGP
-431 IWRLLKVPENVSHLK
+431 TLHLFKVPDNVRNLK

-460 GIYQLRDGYKYYDF
+460 GIYQLKDGYKYYSF

-503 TVTTSLKNNGNFGA
+503 TVTTSLKNNGNSGA
-517 SFNTD
+517 SLDTD
-522 DFVYK
+522 EFVYK

-545 PSGNSGV
+545 PSNNSGV
-552 DINDMNVTY
+552 DVNDMNVTY
-561 DAANRIITIKSTGG
+561 DAANRVITIKSTGG
-575 GTGNSPARL
+575 GTTNSPARL

-614 YKTYSQDFINSPAE
+614 YKTYTQDFINSAAE

-671 LKRRAQTILDEN
+671 LKKRAQTILAEN

-696 DIDSLANQMQ
+696 DIDTLTNQMQ

-720 RKVDDME
+720 QKADQME

-748 EEHKN
+748 EEHKGN
-753 EIIGNIGDQTT
+753 IIGDIGDQTT

-783 ATPVVKPNAKQAIRD
+783 ATPVVKPNAKKAIRD
-798 KAAKQRE
+798 KATKQRE
-805 IINHTPDAT
+805 IINATPDAT
-814 QDEIQDALNQLT
+814 EDEIQDAINQLA

-855 IGAVAPQVTHKQA
+855 IGSVVPQVTHKQA

-917 TNDDVDTAKGD
+917 TNADVDNAKGD

-966 ATQEERQAAIEKV
+966 ATQEERQAAIDKV
-979 NAAVAVANTNILNA
+979 NAAVTAANTNILNA
-993 NTNADVEQVK
+993 NTNAEVEQVK

-1009 IQAIEPAT
+1009 IQAITPAT

-1025 AIDQSAETQHNAIF
+1025 AIDKSAETQHNTIF

-1101 NAVNEKA
+1101 NVVNDKA

-1131 RVNTLKNRALNDI
+1131 RVNTLKNRALTDI

-1171 TKKQTATGVLT
+1171 TKKQTATGVLN

-1201 EKQVALNQVDQD
+1201 EKQVALNQVDQE

-1248 VKKPAALAQT
+1248 VKKPAALAQI
-1258 NQHYSAKLVEIN
+1258 NQHYNAKLAEIN
-1270 ATPDATDDE
+1270 ATPDATNDE

-1383 VDATTNQ
+1383 VDTTTNQ
-1390 AINAIDNVEAEV
+1390 ALNAIDNVEAEV

-1429 TDNEKEVAL
+1429 TDNEKEVAS

-1479 KIKPAAREK
+1479 KVKPAAREK
-1488 INQKANELRAQ
+1488 INQKANELRAK
-1499 INQDKEATAEERQA
+1499 INQDKEATAEERQV
-1513 ALDKINDLVAK
+1513 ALDKINEFVNQ
-1524 AMTNITNDRTNQQV
+1524 AMTDITNNRTNQQV
-1538 NDSTNQA
+1538 DDTTSQA
-1545 LDDIALVTPD
+1545 LDSIALVAPE

-1571 AKKHEIE
+1571 AKKQEIE

-1593 QLANNEKRALQNI
+1593 QLANNKKLALQNI
-1606 NQAIANNDVKRVESN
+1606 NQAVTNNDVKRVETN
-1621 GIATLKGVEPHIVV
+1621 GIATLKGVQPHIVI
-1635 KPEAQEAIK
+1635 KPEAQQAIK
-1644 ASADNQVESIKD
+1644 ASAENQVESIKD
-1656 TPHATTDELDEAN
+1656 TPHATVDELDEAN
-1669 QQINDTLKQGQQDI
+1669 QLISDTLKQAQQEI
-1683 DNTTQDAAV
+1683 ENTNQDAAV
-1692 NDVRNQTI
+1692 TDVRNQTI

-1708 KVRRKRAALDN
+1708 KVRRKRAALDS
-1719 IDESNNNQL
+1719 IEENNKNQL

-1734 LDTTQDERNVA
+1734 LDTTQDERDVA
-1745 IAALNKIVNAIKND
+1745 IDTLNKIVNTIKND
-1759 IAQNKTNAEVDQ
+1759 IAQNKTNAEVDR
-1771 TEADGNN
+1771 TETDGND

-1791 AARQSVSAKAEA
+1791 AARQSVGVKAEA

-1840 DKTAQVNQNSIDAQN
+1840 DKTAQVNQDSIDAQN

-1892 DEEQNA
+1892 DEEQNI
-1898 AIVQVEK
+1898 AIAQVEK

-1911 QQIAGAVTNADVAYL
+1911 QQIASAVTNADVAYL
-1926 LHDGKNEIRE
+1926 LHDEKNEIRE
-1936 IEPVINKK
+1936 IEPVISRK
-1944 ATAREQLTTL
+1944 ASAREQLTTL

-1964 NVQATVEER
+1964 NIQATVEER

-1994 RSNAQVDKTAT
+1994 RSNAQVDKTAS

-2033 RVTHLVQNYRK
+2033 RVTALVQNYRK

-2078 AVLKRFNVALGD
+2078 AVLKRFNVALSD

-2124 LAKVKALIDQYVA
+2124 LAKVKVLIDQYVA
-2137 DGNRMV
+2137 DGNRMI

-2149 NDIKKDTQLIIDEIL
+2149 NDIKQHTQFIVDEIL
-2164 AIKLPAEV
+2164 AIKLPAEAMKV
-2172 IKASPKVGQPAPKVC
+2172 SPKVIQPAPKVC

-2193 DKQEVRK
+2193 ETHESRK
-2200 VVKELPNTGSE
+2200 VEKELPNTGSE
-2211 EMDLPLKELALITG
+2211 EMDLPLKEFALITG
-2225 AALLARRRSKKEKE
+2225 AALLARRRTKNEKE

>member
-36 QALTTDHNVQGGSNQ
+36 QALTTDNNVQSDTNQ
-51 ALPGNSQNTNADT
+51 ATPVNSQDKDVAN
-64 NRDIVND
+64 NRGLAN
-71 SQNTPNAHATDNTST
+71 SAQNTPNQSATTNQAT
-86 NQALTNHQNV
+86 NQALVNHNNGSIV
-96 DVANQV
+96 NQATPTSV
-102 GPAPIQPSASP
+102 QSSTPS
-113 AQNNNNSNA
+113 AQNNNHTDGNTTATETVSNA
-122 NSTATE
+122 N
-128 PAANTNNNLA
+128 NNDA
-138 SNNNTLNVPNNT
+138 VSNNTTLNVPNKTNE
-150 DNNDSARHLTL
+150 NGSGGHLTL

-174 PELVAIAEEA
+174 PELVAIAEPA

-191 SRRAAPTDPN
+191 SRRAAPADPN
-201 ATPADPTATPADP
+201 ATPADPAAAA
-214 TAGNGSAPVAITAPY
+214 AGNGGAPVAITAPY

-238 NIGQNAPNEVLS
+238 NAGQNAPNEVLS
-250 FDDNNIRPSTNRS
+250 FDDNGIRPSTNRS
-263 VPTVTVVDNLPGYTL
+263 VPSVTVVDNLPGFTL

-293 TSMFDSGDAKNYQAQ
+293 TSMFDSADAKNYQAQ
-308 GNVIALGRIR
+308 GNVIALGRIK

-329 GIEKTLTVNPNSELI
+329 GIEKS
-344 FEFNTMTTKNYQA
+344 
-357 QGNVIAL
+357 
-364 GRIRGNDTNDHGD
+364 
-377 FNGIEKTLTVNPN
+377 LTVNPN

-407 MTNLIIKNA
+407 VTNLIIKNA
-416 DNDTVIGEKVVAYGP
+416 DNDTVIAEKSVAYGP
-431 IWRLLKVPENVSHLK
+431 IWRLFKVPENVSHLK

-527 IQLPEGVEYVNN
+527 VQLPEGVEYVNN

-545 PSGNSGV
+545 PSSNSGV
-552 DINDMNVTY
+552 DMNDFNVTY
-561 DAANRIITIKSTGG
+561 DAANRVITIKSTGG
-575 GTGNSPARL
+575 GSGNSPARL

-614 YKTYSQDFINSPAE
+614 YKTYTQDFINSPAE

-696 DIDSLANQMQ
+696 DIDSLTNQMQ

-720 RKVDDME
+720 QKADQME

-783 ATPVVKPNAKQAIRD
+783 ATPVVKPNAKKAIRD
-798 KAAKQRE
+798 KATKQRE
-805 IINHTPDAT
+805 IINATPDAT
-814 QDEIQDALNQLT
+814 EDEIQDALNQLA

-855 IGAVAPQVTHKQA
+855 IGAVVPQVTHKKA

-917 TNDDVDTAKGD
+917 TNADVDNAKGD

-966 ATQEERQAAIEKV
+966 ATQEERQAAIDKV
-979 NAAVAVANTNILNA
+979 NAAVTAANTNILNA

-1003 TNAIQG
+1003 TNEIQG
-1009 IQAIEPAT
+1009 IQAITPAT

-1025 AIDQSAETQHNAIF
+1025 AIDKSAETQHNTIF

-1101 NAVNEKA
+1101 NAVNDKA

-1131 RVNTLKNRALNDI
+1131 RVNTLKNRALTDI

-1157 DDAVNQIGAVQPHV
+1157 DNAVNQIGAVQPHV
-1171 TKKQTATGVLT
+1171 TKKQTATGVLN

-1201 EKQVALNQVDQD
+1201 EKQVALNQVDQE

-1248 VKKPAALAQT
+1248 VKKPAALAQI
-1258 NQHYSAKLVEIN
+1258 NQHYNAKLAEIN
-1270 ATPDATDDE
+1270 ATPDATNDE

-1362 QINQLKDQAFNQ
+1362 QINQLKDQAINQ

-1383 VDATTNQ
+1383 VDTTTNQ
-1390 AINAIDNVEAEV
+1390 AVNAIDNVEAEV

-1429 TDNEKEVAL
+1429 TDNEKEVAS

-1479 KIKPAAREK
+1479 KVKPAAREK
-1488 INQKANELRAQ
+1488 INQKANELRAK
-1499 INQDKEATAEERQA
+1499 INQDKEATAEERQV
-1513 ALDKINDLVAK
+1513 ALDKINEFVNQ
-1524 AMTNITNDRTNQQV
+1524 AMTDITNNRTNQQV
-1538 NDSTNQA
+1538 DDTTSQA
-1545 LDDIALVTPD
+1545 LDSIALIAPE

-1571 AKKHEIE
+1571 AKKQEIE

-1593 QLANNEKRALQNI
+1593 QLANNEKLALQNI
-1606 NQAIANNDVKRVESN
+1606 NQAVTNNDVKRVETN
-1621 GIATLKGVEPHIVV
+1621 GIATLKGVQPHIVI
-1635 KPEAQEAIK
+1635 KPEAQQAIK
-1644 ASADNQVESIKD
+1644 ATAENQVESIKD
-1656 TPHATTDELDEAN
+1656 TPHATVDELDEAN
-1669 QQINDTLKQGQQDI
+1669 QLISDTLKQAQQEI
-1683 DNTTQDAAV
+1683 ENTNQDAAV
-1692 NDVRNQTI
+1692 TDVRNQTI

-1708 KVRRKRAALDN
+1708 KVRRKRAALDS
-1719 IDESNNNQL
+1719 IEENNKNQL

-1734 LDTTQDERNVA
+1734 LDTTQDERDVA
-1745 IAALNKIVNAIKND
+1745 IDTLNKIVNTIKND
-1759 IAQNKTNAEVDQ
+1759 IAQNKTNAEVDR
-1771 TEADGNN
+1771 TETDGND

-1791 AARQSVSAKAEA
+1791 AARQSVGVKAEA

-1840 DKTAQVNQNSIDAQN
+1840 DKTAQVNQDSIDAQN

-1892 DEEQNA
+1892 DEEQNI
-1898 AIVQVEK
+1898 AIAQVEK

-1911 QQIAGAVTNADVAYL
+1911 QQIASAVTNADVAYL
-1926 LHDGKNEIRE
+1926 LHNEKNEIRE
-1936 IEPVINKK
+1936 IEPVINRK
-1944 ATAREQLTTL
+1944 ASAREQLTTL

-1964 NVQATVEER
+1964 NIQATVEER

-1994 RSNAQVDKTAT
+1994 RSNAQVDKTAS

-2033 RVTHLVQNYRK
+2033 RVTALVQNYRK

-2078 AVLKRFNVALGD
+2078 AVLKRFNVALSD

-2124 LAKVKALIDQYVA
+2124 LAKVKVLIDQYVA
-2137 DGNRMV
+2137 DGNRMI

-2149 NDIKKDTQLIIDEIL
+2149 NDIKQHTQFIVDEIL
-2164 AIKLPAEV
+2164 AIKLPAEATKV
-2172 IKASPKVGQPAPKVC
+2172 SPKEIQPAPKVC

-2193 DKQEVRK
+2193 ETHESRK
-2200 VVKELPNTGSE
+2200 VEKELPNTGSE
-2211 EMDLPLKELALITG
+2211 GMDLPLKEFALITG
-2225 AALLARRRSKKEKE
+2225 AALLARRRTKNEKE

>member
-51 ALPGNSQNTNADT
+51 ALPGNSPNTNADT
-64 NRDIVND
+64 NRDIVNG

-96 DVANQV
+96 GVANQV
-102 GPAPIQPSASP
+102 APAPIQPSTSSAS
-113 AQNNNNSNA
+113 NNNHSDA

-191 SRRAAPTDPN
+191 SRRAAPADPN
-201 ATPADPTATPADP
+201 ATPADP
-214 TAGNGSAPVAITAPY
+214 TAGNGSAPVAITAPF

-238 NIGQNAPNEVLS
+238 NIGQNAPNEVLT

-308 GNVIALGRIR
+308 GNVIALGRIK
-318 GNDTNDHGDFN
+318 GNDTNDHG
-329 GIEKTLTVNPNSELI
+329 G
-344 FEFNTMTTKNYQA
+344 
-357 QGNVIAL
+357 
-364 GRIRGNDTNDHGD
+364 

-606 VTFNDTLT
+606 VTFNDILT
-614 YKTYSQDFINSPAE
+614 YKTYTQDFINSPAE

-656 QQADYTFASLDIFND
+656 QQADYTFASLDIFNE

-696 DIDSLANQMQ
+696 DIDSLVNQMQ

-764 DDGVTRIKDQG
+764 DDDVTRIKDQG

-805 IINHTPDAT
+805 IINNTPDAT

-979 NAAVAVANTNILNA
+979 NAAVAAANTNILNA

-1101 NAVNEKA
+1101 NAVNDKA

-1194 NTNATTE
+1194 NTNATDE

-1248 VKKPAALAQT
+1248 VKKPTALAQI
-1258 NQHYSAKLVEIN
+1258 NQHYNAKLAEIN

-1390 AINAIDNVEAEV
+1390 AINAIDNVEAKV

-1438 QALAKEKEKALAAI
+1438 LALAKEKEKALAAI

-1479 KIKPAAREK
+1479 KVKPAAREK

-1560 AARDAVKQQYE
+1560 TARDAVKQQYE

-1606 NQAIANNDVKRVESN
+1606 DQAIANNDVKRVESN

-1656 TPHATTDELDEAN
+1656 TPHATTDELYEAN

-1911 QQIAGAVTNADVAYL
+1911 QQIASAVTNADVAYL

-1954 FNDKKQAIEA
+1954 FNDKKLAIEA

-1994 RSNAQVDKTAT
+1994 RSNAQVDKTAS

-2137 DGNRMV
+2137 DGIRMI

-2149 NDIKKDTQLIIDEIL
+2149 NDIKQHTQFIVDEIL
-2164 AIKLPAEV
+2164 AIKLPAEATKV
-2172 IKASPKVGQPAPKVC
+2172 LPKVGQPAPKLC
-2187 TPIKKE
+2187 TSIKKV

-2225 AALLARRRSKKEKE
+2225 AALLARRRNKNEKE